1 MEEDFKVKAPELYEV
16 PDYTLPQFPPEN
28 PYERKGFA
36 FDPSEAN
43 REKFRKAIRVMRF
56 YKERDKSEIGRMGSV
71 LNALVSINKKYD
83 YIDPHEAYREFFGGD
98 IPLDQAESELESIYA
113 ATEGSEDALGEFQK
127 LDKARQ
133 DEIVREQSPNAKK
146 RMPVYDSMGLAI
158 ANPVRDNPDYD
169 PEKERADYE
178 AKLDKKNTWEG
189 YLRIRNAFS
198 PEIVRDAMRFKTAFD
213 SRSEAADA
221 YIDRFI
227 EKGNEYR
234 EAFISAVSLLSPELK
249 AGFWDRVKSR
259 VGDSYT
265 DTYQNII
272 DAFIAPKSEGRR
284 VYALAEEKG
293 FIDENGNLSKDPK
306 KISEL
311 QREYENDFG
320 LNNLGAGIAGNIFA
334 RKNTDVKKLF
344 DEGRRQFERRRD
356 YRLLRDLNR
365 NEFSYSDG
373 EWRTFEDALVNGE
386 YTLRSLLLGFGVG
399 FATKNPHAA
408 IASTSAMM
416 YATEAGDMYADLR
429 FNGKVKE
436 SDAANIAAT
445 YGAMATALEQLQVSR
460 FAGFFRKNAA
470 IPKSWRE
477 YINLGLKEGF
487 KEYALASADE
497 TAIEVAQSTAA
508 FAAKKWAVAN
518 ADATYEQRE
527 LWEEYLESSEN
538 AIKTM
543 PIITGGMYG
552 AGFPFRARAYMRKMG
567 ASVMSGIKAY
577 FRPSKVLENNTRAA
591 GTMAEGDK
599 YFNSLIEKLGQTPED
614 RGWLYSY
621 YSAKTDE
628 ERSGLLAERFSDESE
643 RDEAALILQEYEN
656 FDREATREFF
666 KSKAEIARKLKEDDQ
681 KLLNGDTTDISVLDE
696 TDENGRYVVL
706 ESAIDALGMRDNV
719 IFADTAEELAKASG
733 LSLEAAEEQ
742 MARGGAKG
750 FYESGSGNIVVIRRH
765 FSDGADAL
773 RTFAHEYGHR
783 IMAKIREG
791 DIGGYNRMCD
801 DVLSIVGGERMAREI
816 LPASYSE
823 AGSAQYLK
831 DARAVAEEVLMRAA
845 ERVATKKVLDARNR
859 GIWARFKRWFKGLFE
874 EKSLA
879 DIADENLAQIALD
892 VLQRERRFDVKLSGR
907 SPKTSRNWRAK
918 TPEIN
923 GAEVSGEWAIM
934 DAGKLVASTDEGYDD
949 RLQPRNR
956 ARQASKEQT
965 NEIALNLDPA
975 RLNDSETTDLG
986 APIVDARGM
995 VISGNGRTIAIRQA
1009 YDSERAERGDAYRE
1023 FVYNRAKELGID
1035 IPDGVKNPVLVRR
1048 VDNTGEMSMEEFAA
1062 RSNKSQ
1068 VAGMS
1073 VAEQAIADSRR
1084 ILEAG
1089 LLDIFFPDASGN
1101 VLAASNADFYNAF
1114 LNLVGGG
1121 EAYRNRDGSVRQN
1134 LSPRIRA
1141 AVLAAMLN
1149 PERRETVERLLDNP
1163 EGYNALINGLMQCA
1177 ANLAEL
1183 ANKPEYDLSGE
1194 LSQAVELFV
1203 ETRDKGQTVDEFA
1216 AQTDMFREAPSA
1228 ETMFLMRL
1236 FEENAKSSGGIS
1248 GVLRQYAAEC
1258 KKIDTTT
1265 QSLFGEENPTKLE
1278 KLEEAY
1284 RHYAADLSNEAGNGN
1299 LRWRDAGE
1307 PTAEEISEAQ
1317 KQYEEV
1323 KSKYMGTPLWMKAPN
1338 GKPTNLTEEQ
1348 WVRVRTPN
1356 FKKWFG
1362 DWEKEAWAKAAM
1374 DFLEKTAPVANL
1386 TGQEFQKDGV
1396 RLTDKVSAYFNSIGN
1411 VAHNE
1416 ELGDIV
1422 LDKDTVKAS
1431 MSHGIGRL
1439 KASAF
1444 MAVKDVIEKGFIFN
1458 RETNWKGRGYDTA
1471 VIVSPIK
1478 IGGEDYICEVVVKKN
1493 DKRNSFY
1500 LHEVEIK
1507 KTLEDMFKTTTEGA
1521 ISQASKLILGKHLA
1535 EVKGNVSKVV
1545 DENGEPLVVYH
1556 GTESDFYEFK
1566 HGKAIGSGDKFGYLG
1581 EAFYATNDENVA
1593 ETYGDRV
1600 IPIFLNLKNPYTVDD
1615 PAFTSPHSAGSFA
1628 KSLNVSTDKV
1638 SDLLKSQGYDGVIA
1652 KDEDMDYVEYAVYNS
1667 NQIKSATD
1675 NIGTYSE
1682 NPDIRWRE
1690 VSEPSPEE
1698 IAEANRQKAEVKAKW
1713 TNPDGSMKKGYMLAP
1728 NGKPSKLTEEQWLL
1742 VRTPNFK
1749 KWFGDWETLA
1759 IINEVENMPASVIK
1773 LHESLDKAGIKE
1785 AFKSF
1790 GEVENRRDGRV
1801 VVFPSASAGKIRR
1814 HKGFDSGTV
1823 IKNFKT
1829 LFETAIPAIS
1839 EEEVLKDGHKAHGNI
1854 DAVEHYVNKFS
1865 ANGNEYFIRFTV
1877 PVIRNNKGLDNIH
1890 SSAISEVSIYKNGD
1904 STLYPLNT
1912 AGSSSPS
1919 FIDRKLADFLNSVK
1933 PENVSKVVDEN
1944 GEPLVVYHG
1953 TRAKSRFNVFKGS
1966 EHFFSDNREVADGFL
1981 NGYDFVLEINEET
1994 YPMSRKD
2001 MEALADIIMGD
2012 SAEYD
2017 SLIGDW
2023 EAGELSYNGASEII
2037 SDITHNEYTVEA
2049 LKDFPLSIKA
2059 GGRIVEAFLNIRN
2072 PVEIDYEGKTWQAG
2086 KVMPEQD
2093 LSEHPNS
2100 DGLIGR
2106 NIREGGLLGELRNGE
2121 DFPLSTDYVVRD
2133 PNQIKSATEN
2143 AGTFNPGN
2151 PDIRWREVSE
2161 PIKQKFSSGNTS
2173 LRQIAAGFK
2182 KIDFKPGSTNFDLGG
2197 GKFDE
2202 GTKYLETKGVKNFVF
2217 DPVNRDSKTNKEAFE
2232 IVKNGGFDTTTC
2244 NNVLNVISEA
2254 NVRDNIILQAA
2265 KSLRP
2270 NGTAYFTVYEG
2281 DGSGKGRQSQ
2291 KDSWQEHR
2299 KTVDYLGEI
2308 KKHFG
2313 DVSLK
2318 NKVITARKPILL
2330 NEKALWFMDDS
2341 FENPVRWKDDA
2352 DISDISAK
2360 VKKIIDSISDKK
2372 NKHIE
2377 VLRKISDTEADFLL
2391 KKTGLDLKG
2400 YSHSIDNYSIL
2411 HILKKHGS
2419 EKELQRGQIPVTIKD
2434 IQNFPTIV
2442 SDYDDVKYA
2451 GKSKIGRDTIRFEKN
2466 IGDNLVLVFEEMRIG
2481 KKLLALSTMYIQKRK
2496 KLTSNANASS
2506 NTSETLSTSSDF
2518 QESANT
2524 PENQENNSRLKALLR
2539 QERSE
2544 NPDIRWKIDDPSPE
2558 RVEKLRAAR
2567 PVEIGENDYKGL
2579 YELNAKSAFGYVMK
2593 HLRGKKYT
2601 ISDTGE
2607 EVEIGQVGARKI
2619 TTHDRYNKDYLR
2631 TFAAIPQMIE
2641 NAVYLGEEPNE
2652 KGNSKYDKYRYYACG
2667 LKIGGRDYTAR
2678 LTIGER
2684 NGKWYYDQALTEMEK
2699 GDLIEQVPTQAS
2711 VLSARGSPN
2720 GFIDNRLI
2728 SLLQE
2733 NNSENSSR
2741 LRYLLRQDR
2750 RENPVIWASIVL
2762 AKQILLGRAITSA
2775 RLDRVLPPE
2784 RFDGTKREY
2793 AVNRA
2798 REIAERYRADKEK
2811 FGNDLNLGVQR
2822 AENDLYWTRDVV
2834 EEMYA
2839 SFRRDGEE
2847 YGIARQRLMEWLKER
2862 RRRDLETVKGLS
2874 SEELGIDVPA
2884 AIEDALEKEPERR
2897 KSGENTAEESGV
2909 ETFEASGEGID
2920 AEIESAR
2927 EKPAPSSIR
2936 DIIGKIRAGV
2946 TKAAKA
2952 RGMDEAARRRAYRNT
2967 LAEVLRE
2974 SAKRLTYGRERE
2986 AIMKKI
2992 SDLSA
2997 KGYSV
3002 IKIKDGE
3009 RAGQKIDNYT
3019 LRAEHIALR
3028 IFNRGVR
3035 DTKRE
3040 LSEKFEKIVSRKG
3053 KKPSRMERD
3062 DKRALAGAVQMRV
3075 YNIKRY
3081 SEMDAAELEAE
3092 YSATVDRLENVE
3104 KNFAEDA
3111 GKGEVRPDIEDIR
3124 AEVAN
3129 AVHDMKMFGN
3139 WRDKSRAQMAEGV
3152 EFLEKYIDEET
3163 EEQKARVEARKE
3175 ENARRRNL
3183 FIAALRQSKRN
3194 ANKDGELR
3202 KLFRGIVNNTLPF
3215 DSILSILGEA
3225 ATGKTYAEFKNLS
3238 NEIVSKVNRAAENVS
3253 NECFAKKEKLY
3264 AILRECY
3271 GEDQSTALRRLLKA
3285 DAKYER
3291 FSKNPETPNPM
3302 TLANVMQL
3310 YATALQTNY
3319 QRNIF
3324 EHRIRKS
3331 EEYEKIQKR
3340 IDEIELKFPGKES
3353 KSGAEW
3359 KIASE
3364 EIETLERERDAIIAN
3379 SVSDYIS
3386 ELEGVLTEADK
3397 NFVTAL
3403 RAEYA
3408 EALPALSAVSRRVI
3422 GLPIE
3427 QADELY
3433 MPVKVDYGGGLG
3445 EGTGGVPVVP
3455 KSLSP
3460 RVSHLRDF
3468 DETADPITLYLER
3481 VKENAQF
3488 KYFSELYIELR
3499 GIFADESLQKLI
3511 RERCGADVLKLL
3523 KESIADICTGE
3534 TKGFNLKAARQAS
3547 GLFAIAQL
3555 GWNLGSGVRQFLP
3568 GIFSWGAYIGTPAV
3582 LRNCASFFTPEGF
3595 RAALEIAHSET
3606 GRRRFAV
3613 GNMQIIEEM
3622 LEKPDQNRFW
3632 RLYKRYALIFNRSSD
3647 MLAIMFVGQGVYR
3660 SGVESYLKK
3669 GFSEAEAKRLAM
3681 SDMWQIA
3688 ERSQASGKIQ
3698 NMSAWQRRGGDL
3710 AKAIGMFSSPPQLMF
3725 AKATQDMR
3733 RAIALGIKTPE
3744 GRAAAW
3750 NAVKTL
3756 FTVSVLVEGSYAAST
3771 VLWNALLK
3779 GYFDDDDDEY
3789 ILKSM
3794 LTGPFGGL
3802 FLFGRLVDS
3811 LGTGYSPSAIPM
3823 EGLARPAQYTIELV
3837 KDIAVFDWD
3846 EAIKDLDK
3854 LASSAFSPWRD
3865 LRKILKDK
3873 KK

>member
-1 MEEDFKVKAPELYEV
+1 MEEDFKVKAPELYEA

-36 FDPSEAN
+36 FDPSDAN
-43 REKFRKAIRVMRF
+43 LEKFRNTIRAMRLI
-56 YKERDKSEIGRMGSV
+56 KERGGDENLRMGGV
-71 LNALVSINKKYD
+71 MNALVAINKKYD

-133 DEIVREQSPNAKK
+133 EEIVRGQSPNAKK
-146 RMPVYDSMGLAI
+146 RIPVYDSMGLAI

-169 PEKERADYE
+169 SEKERADYE

-234 EAFISAVSLLSPELK
+234 ESFISAVSLLSPELK

-284 VYALAEEKG
+284 VYALAEKKG
-293 FIDENGNLSKDPK
+293 LIDENGNLSKDPK

-311 QREYENDFG
+311 QREFENAFG

-344 DEGRRQFERRRD
+344 DEGRMEFERRRN

-518 ADATYEQRE
+518 ADATYEQCE
-527 LWEEYLESSEN
+527 LWEEYLESAES

-552 AGFPFRARAYMRKMG
+552 AGFPFRARAYMGKMG
-567 ASVMSGIKAY
+567 ASVMSGTKAY
-577 FRPSKVLENNTRAA
+577 FRPSKVLDNNTRAA
-591 GTMAEGDK
+591 ATMAEADK
-599 YFNSLIEKLGQTPED
+599 YFNSLIEKLGQAPED
-614 RGWLYSY
+614 REWLYSY

-643 RDEAALILQEYEN
+643 RDEATLILQEYEN

-719 IFADTAEELAKASG
+719 IFADTAEELAKVSG

-845 ERVATKKVLDARNR
+845 ERVATKKVLDAHNR

-892 VLQRERRFDVKLSGR
+892 VLQRERRFDVKLSER
-907 SPKTSRNWRAK
+907 SPNTSRNWRAK

-934 DAGKLVASTDEGYDD
+934 DAGKLLASTDEGYDD

-1009 YDSERAERGDAYRE
+1009 YGSERAERGDAYRE

-1163 EGYNALINGLMQCA
+1163 EGYNAMINGLMQSA

-1265 QSLFGEENPTKLE
+1265 QSLFGDENPTKLE

-1284 RHYAADLSNEAGNGN
+1284 RHYAADLSSEAGNGN
-1299 LRWRDAGE
+1299 LRWRDTGE
-1307 PTAEEISEAQ
+1307 PAAEEISEAQ

-1323 KSKYMGTPLWMKAPN
+1323 KSKYVGTPLWMKAPN
-1338 GKPTNLTEEQ
+1338 GKRTNLTEEQ

-1356 FKKWFG
+1356 FK
-1362 DWEKEAWAKAAM
+1362 
-1374 DFLEKTAPVANL
+1374 
-1386 TGQEFQKDGV
+1386 
-1396 RLTDKVSAYFNSIGN
+1396 R
-1411 VAHNE
+1411 
-1416 ELGDIV
+1416 
-1422 LDKDTVKAS
+1422 
-1431 MSHGIGRL
+1431 
-1439 KASAF
+1439 
-1444 MAVKDVIEKGFIFN
+1444 
-1458 RETNWKGRGYDTA
+1458 
-1471 VIVSPIK
+1471 
-1478 IGGEDYICEVVVKKN
+1478 
-1493 DKRNSFY
+1493 
-1500 LHEVEIK
+1500 
-1507 KTLEDMFKTTTEGA
+1507 
-1521 ISQASKLILGKHLA
+1521 
-1535 EVKGNVSKVV
+1535 
-1545 DENGEPLVVYH
+1545 
-1556 GTESDFYEFK
+1556 
-1566 HGKAIGSGDKFGYLG
+1566 
-1581 EAFYATNDENVA
+1581 
-1593 ETYGDRV
+1593 
-1600 IPIFLNLKNPYTVDD
+1600 
-1615 PAFTSPHSAGSFA
+1615 
-1628 KSLNVSTDKV
+1628 
-1638 SDLLKSQGYDGVIA
+1638 
-1652 KDEDMDYVEYAVYNS
+1652 
-1667 NQIKSATD
+1667 
-1675 NIGTYSE
+1675 
-1682 NPDIRWRE
+1682 
-1690 VSEPSPEE
+1690 
-1698 IAEANRQKAEVKAKW
+1698 
-1713 TNPDGSMKKGYMLAP
+1713 
-1728 NGKPSKLTEEQWLL
+1728 
-1742 VRTPNFK
+1742 
-1749 KWFGDWETLA
+1749 WFGDWETLA
-1759 IINEVENMPASVIK
+1759 VINEIKDMSAKPVK
-1773 LHESLDKAGIKE
+1773 LHEALDKAGIKE
-1785 AFKSF
+1785 AFKNF
-1790 GEVENRRDGRV
+1790 GEVANERDGRK

-1814 HKGFDSGTV
+1814 HKGFDSNTI
-1823 IKNFKT
+1823 IKHFKS
-1829 LFETAIPAIS
+1829 LFKASIPILS
-1839 EEEVLKDGHKAHGNI
+1839 EKEEIKEGHKAHGNI
-1854 DAVEHYVNKFS
+1854 ESVEHYVNKFS
-1865 ANGNEYFIRFTV
+1865 VNGSEYYIRFTV
-1877 PVIRNNKGLDNIH
+1877 PIIRNDRSAGNVH

-1919 FIDRKLADFLNSVK
+1919 FIDRKLSDFLNSVK

-1944 GEPLVVYHG
+1944 GEPVAVYHG
-1953 TRAKSRFNVFKGS
+1953 TPKFDRFSIFKKGS
-1966 EHFFSDNREVADGFL
+1966 GGYLGPAIYFTNLKTYAQKYENKWGEGGNLYDVFLSLRNPLVVKSINPAKEILKTIYGKDSIYDKRSQKQSYDTKILSSADIKKL
-1981 NGYDFVLEINEET
+1981 QSKGYDGVIWEYGGSKE
-1994 YPMSRKD
+1994 Y
-2001 MEALADIIMGD
+2001 AV
-2012 SAEYD
+2012 YD
-2017 SLIGDW
+2017 S
-2023 EAGELSYNGASEII
+2023 S
-2037 SDITHNEYTVEA
+2037 
-2049 LKDFPLSIKA
+2049 K
-2059 GGRIVEAFLNIRN
+2059 
-2072 PVEIDYEGKTWQAG
+2072 
-2086 KVMPEQD
+2086 
-2093 LSEHPNS
+2093 
-2100 DGLIGR
+2100 
-2106 NIREGGLLGELRNGE
+2106 
-2121 DFPLSTDYVVRD
+2121 
-2133 PNQIKSATEN
+2133 IKSATDN
-2143 AGTFNPGN
+2143 IGTYSEN
-2151 PDIRWREVSE
+2151 PDIRWRLDEGAAELDARHAGLYERYKGGDEAAYGEALELVADEARRKGYDVKVYHGTGADGFNVAKADASE
-2161 PIKQKFSSGNTS
+2161 AQNGEGAQAHGMGLYMAENKS
-2173 LRQIAAGFK
+2173 IAEAYQEDAPKEEIRTIG
-2182 KIDFKPGSTNFDLGG
+2182 GRTLEELGITPE
-2197 GKFDE
+2197 KFD
-2202 GTKYLETKGVKNFVF
+2202 GF
-2217 DPVNRDSKTNKEAFE
+2217 PVVGLVPT
-2232 IVKNGGFDTTTC
+2232 
-2244 NNVLNVISEA
+2244 L
-2254 NVRDNIILQAA
+2254 
-2265 KSLRP
+2265 
-2270 NGTAYFTVYEG
+2270 AYFGVEDTKREINE
-2281 DGSGKGRQSQ
+2281 R
-2291 KDSWQEHR
+2291 
-2299 KTVDYLGEI
+2299 I
-2308 KKHFG
+2308 KKQETRLKSSENAFAKTENDFG
-2313 DVSLK
+2313 KKLAQETIDNAK
-2318 NKVITARKPILL
+2318 QQITNDK
-2330 NEKALWFMDDS
+2330 KALSAIDKILS
-2341 FENPVRWKDDA
+2341 ILEENGL
-2352 DISDISAK
+2352 
-2360 VKKIIDSISDKK
+2360 SISDY
-2372 NKHIE
+2372 E
-2377 VLRKISDTEADFLL
+2377 YRISDGKLFDWFTNLKPGEVIDENKPLSEQPEILEKFKNAWIDMWAYVKRKRKGKRYWEWFNPDKLEKDGYRTAGSVFRKWSEEYGRKETTNLLL
-2391 KKTGLDLKG
+2391 KNGIRGITYDGRRDGRCFVSFEGGATVK
-2400 YSHSIDNYSIL
+2400 
-2411 HILKKHGS
+2411 
-2419 EKELQRGQIPVTIKD
+2419 LQDPFTFDDDGKLIPL
-2434 IQNFPTIV
+2434 
-2442 SDYDDVKYA
+2442 S
-2451 GKSKIGRDTIRFEKN
+2451 RRF
-2466 IGDNLVLVFEEMRIG
+2466 DRF
-2481 KKLLALSTMYIQKRK
+2481 
-2496 KLTSNANASS
+2496 
-2506 NTSETLSTSSDF
+2506 
-2518 QESANT
+2518 
-2524 PENQENNSRLKALLR
+2524 
-2539 QERSE
+2539 
-2544 NPDIRWKIDDPSPE
+2544 NPDMRWKIDDPSPE

-2579 YELNAKSAFGYVMK
+2579 YELNAKSAREYVLK
-2593 HLRGKKYT
+2593 KLRGKKYVNA
-2601 ISDTGE
+2601 DTGD
-2607 EVEIGQVGARKI
+2607 EVEIGQTGAKKI
-2619 TTHDRYNKDYLR
+2619 ASHDRYNKDYLR
-2631 TFAAIPQMIE
+2631 AFAAIPQMIE

-2652 KGNSKYDKYRYYACG
+2652 KGNGKYDKYRYYACG

-2678 LTIGER
+2678 LTIGESE
-2684 NGKWYYDQALTEMEK
+2684 GKWYYDQALTEMEK
-2699 GDLIEQVPTQAS
+2699 GDLIERLLK
-2711 VLSARGSPN
+2711 LSKPVRPLTGSPN

-2741 LRYLLRQDR
+2741 LRFLLRQER

-2793 AVNRA
+2793 AVSRA

-2847 YGIARQRLMEWLKER
+2847 YGIARQRLMEWLKEQ

-2897 KSGENTAEESGV
+2897 KPGESAAEESGE

-3062 DKRALAGAVQMRV
+3062 DKRPVAGAVQMRV

-3081 SEMDAAELEAE
+3081 FEMDAAELEAE
-3092 YSATVDRLENVE
+3092 YSATVDKLENVE

-3111 GKGEVRPDIEDIR
+3111 GKGEVRSDIEDIR

-3175 ENARRRNL
+3175 ENARRRNV

-3225 ATGKTYAEFKNLS
+3225 ATGKTYAEFKSLS

-3310 YATALQTNY
+3310 YATALQKNY
-3319 QRNIF
+3319 ERNIF
-3324 EHRIRKS
+3324 EHRARKS
-3331 EEYEKIQKR
+3331 EKEVTEYNKIQD
-3340 IDEIELKFPGKES
+3340 IIESINLNSTDEYSKGMLKQSRES
-3353 KSGAEW
+3353 
-3359 KIASE
+3359 
-3364 EIETLERERDAIIAN
+3364 LERKREAIVAR
-3379 SVSDYIS
+3379 SVSKYIS

-3794 LTGPFGGL
+3794 ITGPFGGL

-3823 EGLARPAQYTIELV
+3823 EGLARPAQYTIELT
-3837 KDIAVFDWD
+3837 KDVAVFDWD
-3846 EAIKDLDK
+3846 EALKDLDK

-3865 LRKILKDK
+3865 LRKILKDEK
-3873 KK
+3873 K

>member
-1 MEEDFKVKAPELYEV
+1 MEEDFKVKAPELYEA

-36 FDPSEAN
+36 FDPSDAN
-43 REKFRKAIRVMRF
+43 LEKFRNTIRAMRLI
-56 YKERDKSEIGRMGSV
+56 KERGGDENLRMGGV
-71 LNALVSINKKYD
+71 MNALVAINKKYD

-127 LDKARQ
+127 FDKARQ
-133 DEIVREQSPNAKK
+133 NEIVREQSPNAKK
-146 RMPVYDSMGLAI
+146 RMPAGAAAGYPEVPVYSPSGIPIILA
-158 ANPVRDNPDYD
+158 VDNPDYD

-293 FIDENGNLSKDPK
+293 LIDENGNLPEDPE

-311 QREYENDFG
+311 QREYENAFG
-320 LNNLGAGIAGNIFA
+320 LNNLGAETAGNIFA

-344 DEGRRQFERRRD
+344 DKGRREFERRRY

-399 FATKNPHAA
+399 FATKNPHSA
-408 IASTSAMM
+408 IAATSAMM

-436 SDAANIAAT
+436 NDAANIAAT

-577 FRPSKVLENNTRAA
+577 FRPSKVLENNTRAT
-591 GTMAEGDK
+591 GTMAEADK

-628 ERSGLLAERFSDESE
+628 ERSGILAERFSDESE

-765 FSDGADAL
+765 FSDGVDAL

-892 VLQRERRFDVKLSGR
+892 VLQRERRFDVKLSER

-1009 YDSERAERGDAYRE
+1009 YGSERAERGDAYRE
-1023 FVYNRAKELGID
+1023 FVYNRAKELGIE

-1089 LLDIFFPDASGN
+1089 LLDIFFPDAGGN

-1307 PTAEEISEAQ
+1307 PTAEEIAEVNRQ
-1317 KQYEEV
+1317 KADV
-1323 KSKYMGTPLWMKAPN
+1323 KAKWTNPDGSMKKGYHCAPN
-1338 GKPTNLTEEQ
+1338 GKPSKLTEEQ
-1348 WVRVRTPN
+1348 WLLVRTPN

-1396 RLTDKVSAYFNSIGN
+1396 KLTDKVPAYFKSIGN
-1411 VAHNE
+1411 VARND
-1416 ELGDIV
+1416 ELGDVV
-1422 LDKDTVKAS
+1422 LDLKSVEDSIA
-1431 MSHGIGRL
+1431 HGVGRL
-1439 KASAF
+1439 KSAAF
-1444 MAVKDVIEKGFIFN
+1444 MAVPDVIEKGFIFN
-1458 RETNWKGRGYDTA
+1458 REENWKERGWNTA
-1471 VIVSPIK
+1471 VIVAPIK
-1478 IGGEDYICEVVVKKN
+1478 LGEDDYVCEVVVKKV
-1493 DKRNSFY
+1493 RGQQRFY

-1507 KTLEDMFKTTTEGA
+1507 KTLDGVFKSVANNGNA
-1521 ISQASKLILGKHLA
+1521 SQVSKLILGKHLA

-1556 GTESDFYEFK
+1556 GTESDFFEFK
-1566 HGKAIGSGDKFGYLG
+1566 HGKAVGSGDKFGYLG
-1581 EAFYATNDENVA
+1581 EAFYATNDEDVA
-1593 ETYGDRV
+1593 QTYGDRV
-1600 IPIFLNLKNPYTVDD
+1600 IPIFLNLKNPYVVND

-1652 KDEDMDYVEYAVYNS
+1652 KDEDMDYIEYAAYNS

-1682 NPDIRWRE
+1682 NPDIRWRLDE
-1690 VSEPSPEE
+1690 GAAELDARHAGLYERYKGGDEAAYGEALELVADEARRKGYDVKVYHGTGADGFNVAKADASEAQNGEGAQAHGMGLYMAENKS
-1698 IAEANRQKAEVKAKW
+1698 IAEAYQEDAPKEEIRTIGGRTLEELGITPEKFDGFPVVGLVPTLAYFGVEDTKREINERIKKQETRLKSSENAFAKTENDFGKKLAQETIDNAKQQITNDKKALSAIDKILSILEENGLSISDYEYRISDGKLFDWFTNLKPGEVIDENKPLSEQPEILEKFKNAWIDMWAYVKRKRKGKRYW
-1713 TNPDGSMKKGYMLAP
+1713 EWFNPDKLEKDGYRTAGSVFRKWSEEYGRKETTNLLLK
-1728 NGKPSKLTEEQWLL
+1728 NGI
-1742 VRTPNFK
+1742 R
-1749 KWFGDWETLA
+1749 
-1759 IINEVENMPASVIK
+1759 
-1773 LHESLDKAGIKE
+1773 GITYD
-1785 AFKSF
+1785 
-1790 GEVENRRDGRV
+1790 GRRDGRCFV
-1801 VVFPSASAGKIRR
+1801 SFEGGATVKLQDPFT
-1814 HKGFDSGTV
+1814 FDD
-1823 IKNFKT
+1823 
-1829 LFETAIPAIS
+1829 E
-1839 EEEVLKDGHKAHGNI
+1839 GN
-1854 DAVEHYVNKFS
+1854 
-1865 ANGNEYFIRFTV
+1865 
-1877 PVIRNNKGLDNIH
+1877 
-1890 SSAISEVSIYKNGD
+1890 
-1904 STLYPLNT
+1904 
-1912 AGSSSPS
+1912 
-1919 FIDRKLADFLNSVK
+1919 
-1933 PENVSKVVDEN
+1933 
-1944 GEPLVVYHG
+1944 
-1953 TRAKSRFNVFKGS
+1953 
-1966 EHFFSDNREVADGFL
+1966 
-1981 NGYDFVLEINEET
+1981 
-1994 YPMSRKD
+1994 
-2001 MEALADIIMGD
+2001 
-2012 SAEYD
+2012 
-2017 SLIGDW
+2017 LI
-2023 EAGELSYNGASEII
+2023 
-2037 SDITHNEYTVEA
+2037 
-2049 LKDFPLSIKA
+2049 PLSE
-2059 GGRIVEAFLNIRN
+2059 RFDE
-2072 PVEIDYEGKTWQAG
+2072 T
-2086 KVMPEQD
+2086 
-2093 LSEHPNS
+2093 
-2100 DGLIGR
+2100 
-2106 NIREGGLLGELRNGE
+2106 
-2121 DFPLSTDYVVRD
+2121 
-2133 PNQIKSATEN
+2133 
-2143 AGTFNPGN
+2143 N
-2151 PDIRWREVSE
+2151 PD
-2161 PIKQKFSSGNTS
+2161 
-2173 LRQIAAGFK
+2173 
-2182 KIDFKPGSTNFDLGG
+2182 
-2197 GKFDE
+2197 
-2202 GTKYLETKGVKNFVF
+2202 
-2217 DPVNRDSKTNKEAFE
+2217 
-2232 IVKNGGFDTTTC
+2232 
-2244 NNVLNVISEA
+2244 
-2254 NVRDNIILQAA
+2254 
-2265 KSLRP
+2265 
-2270 NGTAYFTVYEG
+2270 
-2281 DGSGKGRQSQ
+2281 
-2291 KDSWQEHR
+2291 
-2299 KTVDYLGEI
+2299 
-2308 KKHFG
+2308 
-2313 DVSLK
+2313 
-2318 NKVITARKPILL
+2318 
-2330 NEKALWFMDDS
+2330 M
-2341 FENPVRWKDDA
+2341 
-2352 DISDISAK
+2352 
-2360 VKKIIDSISDKK
+2360 
-2372 NKHIE
+2372 
-2377 VLRKISDTEADFLL
+2377 
-2391 KKTGLDLKG
+2391 
-2400 YSHSIDNYSIL
+2400 
-2411 HILKKHGS
+2411 
-2419 EKELQRGQIPVTIKD
+2419 
-2434 IQNFPTIV
+2434 
-2442 SDYDDVKYA
+2442 
-2451 GKSKIGRDTIRFEKN
+2451 
-2466 IGDNLVLVFEEMRIG
+2466 
-2481 KKLLALSTMYIQKRK
+2481 
-2496 KLTSNANASS
+2496 
-2506 NTSETLSTSSDF
+2506 
-2518 QESANT
+2518 
-2524 PENQENNSRLKALLR
+2524 
-2539 QERSE
+2539 
-2544 NPDIRWKIDDPSPE
+2544 RWKIDDPSPE

-2579 YELNAKSAFGYVMK
+2579 YELNAKSAREYVLK
-2593 HLRGKKYT
+2593 KLRGRKYVNA
-2601 ISDTGE
+2601 DTGDE
-2607 EVEIGQVGARKI
+2607 IEVGRVGTKKI
-2619 TTHDRYNKDYLR
+2619 TSHGSRNKDYLR
-2631 TFAAIPQMIE
+2631 SFAAIPQMIE

-2652 KGNSKYDKYRYYACG
+2652 KGNGKYDKYRYYACG

-2699 GDLIEQVPTQAS
+2699 GDLIEQVSTQIS
-2711 VLSARGSPN
+2711 MLSARGSPN

-2784 RFDGTKREY
+2784 RFDGTKRGY

-2884 AIEDALEKEPERR
+2884 AIENALQEEPARKKKEDDSKNEPQDEELE
-2897 KSGENTAEESGV
+2897 SFAED
-2909 ETFEASGEGID
+2909 GID
-2920 AEIESAR
+2920 DEILGSK
-2927 EKPAPSSIR
+2927 EKLAPSSLR
-2936 DIIGKIRAGV
+2936 EIIDKIRIAV
-2946 TKAAKA
+2946 TKKIKA
-2952 RGMDEAARRRAYRNT
+2952 LGGDEQTRRRLYRNT
-2967 LAEVLRE
+2967 LAEVLKE
-2974 SAKRLTYGRERE
+2974 SANNLTYGRERE
-2986 AIMKKI
+2986 LIRQNIRGLGNLAYHDVNSLRARSIELKNKLDLVKNDSSLK
-2992 SDLSA
+2992 SDYIETYNNIQ
-2997 KGYSV
+2997 GIYFGTYSGRGGV
-3002 IKIKDGE
+3002 MNFFVKNYINV
-3009 RAGQKIDNYT
+3009 DNFNPSQIPDPYSIY
-3019 LRAEHIALR
+3019 AEHIALR

-3035 DTKRE
+3035 DTKKE
-3040 LSEKFEKIVSRKG
+3040 LTEKFEKIVSRKG

-3092 YSATVDRLENVE
+3092 YSATVDKLENVE

-3111 GKGEVRPDIEDIR
+3111 GKGEVRSDIEDIR

-3175 ENARRRNL
+3175 ENARRRNV

-3225 ATGKTYAEFKNLS
+3225 ATGKTYAEFKSLS

-3397 NFVTAL
+3397 NFVAAL

-3460 RVSHLRDF
+3460 RVSHLHDF

-3750 NAVKTL
+3750 NAAKTL

-3794 LTGPFGGL
+3794 ITGPFGGL

-3865 LRKILKDK
+3865 LRKILKDEK
-3873 KK
+3873 K

>member
-1 MEEDFKVKAPELYEV
+1 
-16 PDYTLPQFPPEN
+16 
-28 PYERKGFA
+28 
-36 FDPSEAN
+36 
-43 REKFRKAIRVMRF
+43 
-56 YKERDKSEIGRMGSV
+56 
-71 LNALVSINKKYD
+71 
-83 YIDPHEAYREFFGGD
+83 
-98 IPLDQAESELESIYA
+98 
-113 ATEGSEDALGEFQK
+113 
-127 LDKARQ
+127 
-133 DEIVREQSPNAKK
+133 
-146 RMPVYDSMGLAI
+146 
-158 ANPVRDNPDYD
+158 
-169 PEKERADYE
+169 
-178 AKLDKKNTWEG
+178 
-189 YLRIRNAFS
+189 
-198 PEIVRDAMRFKTAFD
+198 
-213 SRSEAADA
+213 
-221 YIDRFI
+221 
-227 EKGNEYR
+227 
-234 EAFISAVSLLSPELK
+234 
-249 AGFWDRVKSR
+249 
-259 VGDSYT
+259 
-265 DTYQNII
+265 
-272 DAFIAPKSEGRR
+272 
-284 VYALAEEKG
+284 
-293 FIDENGNLSKDPK
+293 
-306 KISEL
+306 
-311 QREYENDFG
+311 
-320 LNNLGAGIAGNIFA
+320 
-334 RKNTDVKKLF
+334 
-344 DEGRRQFERRRD
+344 
-356 YRLLRDLNR
+356 
-365 NEFSYSDG
+365 
-373 EWRTFEDALVNGE
+373 
-386 YTLRSLLLGFGVG
+386 
-399 FATKNPHAA
+399 
-408 IASTSAMM
+408 
-416 YATEAGDMYADLR
+416 
-429 FNGKVKE
+429 
-436 SDAANIAAT
+436 
-445 YGAMATALEQLQVSR
+445 
-460 FAGFFRKNAA
+460 
-470 IPKSWRE
+470 
-477 YINLGLKEGF
+477 
-487 KEYALASADE
+487 
-497 TAIEVAQSTAA
+497 
-508 FAAKKWAVAN
+508 
-518 ADATYEQRE
+518 
-527 LWEEYLESSEN
+527 
-538 AIKTM
+538 
-543 PIITGGMYG
+543 
-552 AGFPFRARAYMRKMG
+552 
-567 ASVMSGIKAY
+567 
-577 FRPSKVLENNTRAA
+577 
-591 GTMAEGDK
+591 
-599 YFNSLIEKLGQTPED
+599 
-614 RGWLYSY
+614 
-621 YSAKTDE
+621 
-628 ERSGLLAERFSDESE
+628 
-643 RDEAALILQEYEN
+643 
-656 FDREATREFF
+656 
-666 KSKAEIARKLKEDDQ
+666 
-681 KLLNGDTTDISVLDE
+681 
-696 TDENGRYVVL
+696 
-706 ESAIDALGMRDNV
+706 MRDNV

-859 GIWARFKRWFKGLFE
+859 GIWTRFKRWFKGLFE

-1009 YDSERAERGDAYRE
+1009 YGSERAERGDAYRE
-1023 FVYNRAKELGID
+1023 FVYNRAKELGIN

-1089 LLDIFFPDASGN
+1089 LLDIFFPDAGGN

-1163 EGYNALINGLMQCA
+1163 EGYNALINGLMQSA

-1265 QSLFGEENPTKLE
+1265 QSLFGDENPTKLE

-1299 LRWRDAGE
+1299 LRWRDTGE
-1307 PTAEEISEAQ
+1307 PAAEEISEAQ

-1323 KSKYMGTPLWMKAPN
+1323 KSKYVGTPLWMKAPN
-1338 GKPTNLTEEQ
+1338 GKRTNLTEEQ

-1356 FKKWFG
+1356 FK
-1362 DWEKEAWAKAAM
+1362 
-1374 DFLEKTAPVANL
+1374 
-1386 TGQEFQKDGV
+1386 
-1396 RLTDKVSAYFNSIGN
+1396 R
-1411 VAHNE
+1411 
-1416 ELGDIV
+1416 
-1422 LDKDTVKAS
+1422 
-1431 MSHGIGRL
+1431 
-1439 KASAF
+1439 
-1444 MAVKDVIEKGFIFN
+1444 
-1458 RETNWKGRGYDTA
+1458 
-1471 VIVSPIK
+1471 
-1478 IGGEDYICEVVVKKN
+1478 
-1493 DKRNSFY
+1493 
-1500 LHEVEIK
+1500 
-1507 KTLEDMFKTTTEGA
+1507 
-1521 ISQASKLILGKHLA
+1521 
-1535 EVKGNVSKVV
+1535 
-1545 DENGEPLVVYH
+1545 
-1556 GTESDFYEFK
+1556 
-1566 HGKAIGSGDKFGYLG
+1566 
-1581 EAFYATNDENVA
+1581 
-1593 ETYGDRV
+1593 
-1600 IPIFLNLKNPYTVDD
+1600 
-1615 PAFTSPHSAGSFA
+1615 
-1628 KSLNVSTDKV
+1628 
-1638 SDLLKSQGYDGVIA
+1638 
-1652 KDEDMDYVEYAVYNS
+1652 
-1667 NQIKSATD
+1667 
-1675 NIGTYSE
+1675 
-1682 NPDIRWRE
+1682 
-1690 VSEPSPEE
+1690 
-1698 IAEANRQKAEVKAKW
+1698 
-1713 TNPDGSMKKGYMLAP
+1713 
-1728 NGKPSKLTEEQWLL
+1728 
-1742 VRTPNFK
+1742 
-1749 KWFGDWETLA
+1749 WFGDWETLA
-1759 IINEVENMPASVIK
+1759 VINEIKDMSAKPVK
-1773 LHESLDKAGIKE
+1773 LHEALDKAGIKE
-1785 AFKSF
+1785 AFKNF
-1790 GEVENRRDGRV
+1790 GEVANERDGRK

-1814 HKGFDSGTV
+1814 HKGFDSNTI
-1823 IKNFKT
+1823 IKHFKS
-1829 LFETAIPAIS
+1829 LFKASIPILS
-1839 EEEVLKDGHKAHGNI
+1839 EKEEIKEGHKAHGNI
-1854 DAVEHYVNKFS
+1854 ESVEHYVNKFS
-1865 ANGNEYFIRFTV
+1865 VNGSEYYIRFTV
-1877 PVIRNNKGLDNIH
+1877 PIIRNDRSAGNVH

-1919 FIDRKLADFLNSVK
+1919 FIDRKLSDFLNSVK

-1944 GEPLVVYHG
+1944 GEPVAVYHGTPKFDRFSIFKKGSGGYLGPAIYFTNLKTYAQKYENKWGEGGNLYDVFLSLRNPLIVKSVNPAKEILKTIYGKDSVYDRRSQKQSYDTKILSSADIKKLQSKGYDGVIWEYGGSKEYAVYDSSKIKSAEDNIGTYSENPDIRWRDTGEPTAEEISEAQKQYEEVKSKYMGTPLWMKAPNGKRTNLTEEQWVRVRTPNFKRWVGDWEKEAWAKAAMDFLEKTAPVRELSGGEFQKDGVKLTEKVPAYFKSIGNVAHNDELGDVVLDLKGVEDSIAHGIGRLKSAAFMAVPDVIEKGFIFNREENWKERGWNTAVIVAPIKLGEDDYVCEVVVKKVRGQQRFYLHEVERKKTLDGVFKSVANNGNASQVSKLILGKHLAEVKGNVSKVVDENGEPKVVYHG
-1953 TRAKSRFNVFKGS
+1953 TDNTNPDYTRFTVFKHS
-1966 EHFFSDNREVADGFL
+1966 DPRVKKYVHFFSSSRDVAGSMGSYVYDVFLNIKNPLIIDAGGNSWGAIKDHTNGRVKFSDLTDEQKKKLCRIFDCTMKELESSYRADSEIDLVQAGVIKREERSTNEWAEYARV
-1981 NGYDFVLEINEET
+1981 NGYDGVIFKN
-1994 YPMSRKD
+1994 
-2001 MEALADIIMGD
+2001 
-2012 SAEYD
+2012 
-2017 SLIGDW
+2017 
-2023 EAGELSYNGASEII
+2023 
-2037 SDITHNEYTVEA
+2037 
-2049 LKDFPLSIKA
+2049 
-2059 GGRIVEAFLNIRN
+2059 
-2072 PVEIDYEGKTWQAG
+2072 
-2086 KVMPEQD
+2086 
-2093 LSEHPNS
+2093 
-2100 DGLIGR
+2100 
-2106 NIREGGLLGELRNGE
+2106 
-2121 DFPLSTDYVVRD
+2121 VRD
-2133 PNQIKSATEN
+2133 GAGYEAMSTRADVFASFNPNQIKSATDN
-2143 AGTFNPGN
+2143 IGTFNTNN
-2151 PDIRWREVSE
+2151 PDIRWR
-2161 PIKQKFSSGNTS
+2161 
-2173 LRQIAAGFK
+2173 L
-2182 KIDFKPGSTNFDLGG
+2182 
-2197 GKFDE
+2197 DE
-2202 GTKYLETKGVKNFVF
+2202 G
-2217 DPVNRDSKTNKEAFE
+2217 
-2232 IVKNGGFDTTTC
+2232 
-2244 NNVLNVISEA
+2244 
-2254 NVRDNIILQAA
+2254 AA
-2265 KSLRP
+2265 
-2270 NGTAYFTVYEG
+2270 
-2281 DGSGKGRQSQ
+2281 
-2291 KDSWQEHR
+2291 
-2299 KTVDYLGEI
+2299 
-2308 KKHFG
+2308 
-2313 DVSLK
+2313 
-2318 NKVITARKPILL
+2318 
-2330 NEKALWFMDDS
+2330 
-2341 FENPVRWKDDA
+2341 
-2352 DISDISAK
+2352 
-2360 VKKIIDSISDKK
+2360 
-2372 NKHIE
+2372 
-2377 VLRKISDTEADFLL
+2377 
-2391 KKTGLDLKG
+2391 
-2400 YSHSIDNYSIL
+2400 
-2411 HILKKHGS
+2411 
-2419 EKELQRGQIPVTIKD
+2419 
-2434 IQNFPTIV
+2434 
-2442 SDYDDVKYA
+2442 
-2451 GKSKIGRDTIRFEKN
+2451 
-2466 IGDNLVLVFEEMRIG
+2466 
-2481 KKLLALSTMYIQKRK
+2481 
-2496 KLTSNANASS
+2496 
-2506 NTSETLSTSSDF
+2506 
-2518 QESANT
+2518 
-2524 PENQENNSRLKALLR
+2524 
-2539 QERSE
+2539 
-2544 NPDIRWKIDDPSPE
+2544 E

-2741 LRYLLRQDR
+2741 LRFLLRQER
-2750 RENPVIWASIVL
+2750 SENPVIWASIVL

-2847 YGIARQRLMEWLKER
+2847 YGIARQRLMEWLKKQ

-2897 KSGENTAEESGV
+2897 KPGENAAEESGE

-3002 IKIKDGE
+3002 IKIKEGE
-3009 RAGQKIDNYT
+3009 RTGQKIDNYT

-3111 GKGEVRPDIEDIR
+3111 GKGEVRSDIEDIR

-3175 ENARRRNL
+3175 ENARRRNV

-3225 ATGKTYAEFKNLS
+3225 ATGKTYAEFKSLS

-3302 TLANVMQL
+3302 SLANVMQL

-3319 QRNIF
+3319 ERNIF
-3324 EHRIRKS
+3324 EHRARKS
-3331 EEYEKIQKR
+3331 EKEVTEYNKIQD
-3340 IDEIELKFPGKES
+3340 IIESINLNSTDEYSKGMLKQSRES
-3353 KSGAEW
+3353 
-3359 KIASE
+3359 
-3364 EIETLERERDAIIAN
+3364 LERKREAIVAR
-3379 SVSDYIS
+3379 SVSKYIS

-3397 NFVTAL
+3397 NFVAAL

-3555 GWNLGSGVRQFLP
+3555 GWNFGSGVRQFLP

-3660 SGVESYLKK
+3660 SGVASYLKK

-3794 LTGPFGGL
+3794 ITGPFGGL

-3865 LRKILKDK
+3865 LRKILKDEK
-3873 KK
+3873 K

>member
-1 MEEDFKVKAPELYEV
+1 MEEDFKVKAPELYEA

-43 REKFRKAIRVMRF
+43 REKFRKAIRLMRF

-71 LNALVSINKKYD
+71 MNALVAINKKYD

-146 RMPVYDSMGLAI
+146 RMPVYDSMGLPI

-234 EAFISAVSLLSPELK
+234 EAFISAVSLISPELK

-293 FIDENGNLSKDPK
+293 LIDENGNLPEDPK

-311 QREYENDFG
+311 QREYENAFG
-320 LNNLGAGIAGNIFA
+320 LNNLGAGTAGNIFA

-344 DEGRRQFERRRD
+344 DEGRREFERRRY

-552 AGFPFRARAYMRKMG
+552 AGFPFRARAYMRNMG
-567 ASVMSGIKAY
+567 ASPASGIKAY
-577 FRPSKVLENNTRAA
+577 FSPSKVLENNVRAA

-628 ERSGLLAERFSDESE
+628 ERSGLLAERFSDERE

-666 KSKAEIARKLKEDDQ
+666 KNKAEIARKLKEDDQ

-719 IFADTAEELAKASG
+719 IFADTAEELAKVSG

-892 VLQRERRFDVKLSGR
+892 VLQRERRFDVKLSER

-1265 QSLFGEENPTKLE
+1265 QSLFGDENPTKLE

-1299 LRWRDAGE
+1299 LRWRDTGE
-1307 PTAEEISEAQ
+1307 PAAEEISEAQ

-1323 KSKYMGTPLWMKAPN
+1323 KSKYVGTPLWMKAPN
-1338 GKPTNLTEEQ
+1338 GKRTNLTEEQ

-1356 FKKWFG
+1356 FKKWF
-1362 DWEKEAWAKAAM
+1362 
-1374 DFLEKTAPVANL
+1374 V
-1386 TGQEFQKDGV
+1386 
-1396 RLTDKVSAYFNSIGN
+1396 
-1411 VAHNE
+1411 
-1416 ELGDIV
+1416 
-1422 LDKDTVKAS
+1422 
-1431 MSHGIGRL
+1431 
-1439 KASAF
+1439 
-1444 MAVKDVIEKGFIFN
+1444 
-1458 RETNWKGRGYDTA
+1458 
-1471 VIVSPIK
+1471 
-1478 IGGEDYICEVVVKKN
+1478 
-1493 DKRNSFY
+1493 
-1500 LHEVEIK
+1500 
-1507 KTLEDMFKTTTEGA
+1507 
-1521 ISQASKLILGKHLA
+1521 
-1535 EVKGNVSKVV
+1535 
-1545 DENGEPLVVYH
+1545 
-1556 GTESDFYEFK
+1556 
-1566 HGKAIGSGDKFGYLG
+1566 
-1581 EAFYATNDENVA
+1581 
-1593 ETYGDRV
+1593 
-1600 IPIFLNLKNPYTVDD
+1600 
-1615 PAFTSPHSAGSFA
+1615 
-1628 KSLNVSTDKV
+1628 
-1638 SDLLKSQGYDGVIA
+1638 
-1652 KDEDMDYVEYAVYNS
+1652 
-1667 NQIKSATD
+1667 
-1675 NIGTYSE
+1675 
-1682 NPDIRWRE
+1682 
-1690 VSEPSPEE
+1690 
-1698 IAEANRQKAEVKAKW
+1698 
-1713 TNPDGSMKKGYMLAP
+1713 
-1728 NGKPSKLTEEQWLL
+1728 
-1742 VRTPNFK
+1742 
-1749 KWFGDWETLA
+1749 DWETLA
-1759 IINEVENMPASVIK
+1759 DFYPENEIFDIDEAYRFARENLQGKEFTSKDGYTASLGRSGIDKMNSGLARGKTAHNRLHALAFANIGK
-1773 LHESLDKAGIKE
+1773 LFGNSELLE
-1785 AFKSF
+1785 A
-1790 GEVENRRDGRV
+1790 EAPRDGDPNIKQYLKFYAPLFMDGEFHLIKITAKELVDDGNRLYSLEGLDIIGKSEYRGQ
-1801 VVFPSASAGKIRR
+1801 PRDSKENSISADYP
-1814 HKGFDSGTV
+1814 DSV
-1823 IKNFKT
+1823 KNF
-1829 LFETAIPAIS
+1829 
-1839 EEEVLKDGHKAHGNI
+1839 
-1854 DAVEHYVNKFS
+1854 
-1865 ANGNEYFIRFTV
+1865 
-1877 PVIRNNKGLDNIH
+1877 
-1890 SSAISEVSIYKNGD
+1890 
-1904 STLYPLNT
+1904 
-1912 AGSSSPS
+1912 
-1919 FIDRKLADFLNSVK
+1919 VK
-1933 PENVSKVVDEN
+1933 KIQEIKENVSKVVDEN

-1953 TRAKSRFNVFKGS
+1953 TDNTNPDYTKFTVFKHS
-1966 EHFFSDNREVADGFL
+1966 DLRVKKYIHFFSSSRDVAGSMGSYVYDVFLNIKKPLIIDSGGNSWGAIKDHRDGKVKFFDLTDAQKKKLCKAFECTMKELESSYRADSEIDLVQAGVIKREERSTNEWAEYARV
-1981 NGYDFVLEINEET
+1981 NGYDGVIFKN
-1994 YPMSRKD
+1994 
-2001 MEALADIIMGD
+2001 
-2012 SAEYD
+2012 
-2017 SLIGDW
+2017 
-2023 EAGELSYNGASEII
+2023 
-2037 SDITHNEYTVEA
+2037 
-2049 LKDFPLSIKA
+2049 
-2059 GGRIVEAFLNIRN
+2059 
-2072 PVEIDYEGKTWQAG
+2072 
-2086 KVMPEQD
+2086 
-2093 LSEHPNS
+2093 
-2100 DGLIGR
+2100 
-2106 NIREGGLLGELRNGE
+2106 
-2121 DFPLSTDYVVRD
+2121 VRD
-2133 PNQIKSATEN
+2133 GAGYEAMSTRADVFASFNSNQIKSATDN
-2143 AGTFNPGN
+2143 IGTFNTNN
-2151 PDIRWREVSE
+2151 PDIRWRLDEGAAELDARHAELYERYKGGDEAAYGEALELVADEARRNGYDVKVYHGTGANGFNVANATSKYE
-2161 PIKQKFSSGNTS
+2161 ANGEGAQAHGRGLYMAADRDTAIGYRGRANKTPVVKLGGKTIDYKEMGFSSLDELIDEVYE
-2173 LRQIAAGFK
+2173 LRENNPLGDTPKSILNSFSQKLDYWRAESEKARKEIALGKGYGAENLKEAQEQIAYIEEDAKKLQKWAKVFGEGQTIKDLKVVNGF
-2182 KIDFKPGSTNFDLGG
+2182 GR
-2197 GKFDE
+2197 
-2202 GTKYLETKGVKNFVF
+2202 VF
-2217 DPVNRDSKTNKEAFE
+2217 DWLHNMKPDELLDEQLPFSKQNAE
-2232 IVKNGGFDTTTC
+2232 
-2244 NNVLNVISEA
+2244 
-2254 NVRDNIILQAA
+2254 
-2265 KSLRP
+2265 
-2270 NGTAYFTVYEG
+2270 
-2281 DGSGKGRQSQ
+2281 
-2291 KDSWQEHR
+2291 
-2299 KTVDYLGEI
+2299 
-2308 KKHFG
+2308 
-2313 DVSLK
+2313 
-2318 NKVITARKPILL
+2318 
-2330 NEKALWFMDDS
+2330 
-2341 FENPVRWKDDA
+2341 
-2352 DISDISAK
+2352 
-2360 VKKIIDSISDKK
+2360 VKKK
-2372 NKHIE
+2372 
-2377 VLRKISDTEADFLL
+2377 LRKLFKDNGKDLAELM
-2391 KKTGLDLKG
+2391 KTGYVSGNPTGGQIYAEVQSVLA
-2400 YSHSIDNYSIL
+2400 
-2411 HILKKHGS
+2411 HGS
-2419 EKELQRGQIPVTIKD
+2419 EAE
-2434 IQNFPTIV
+2434 
-2442 SDYDDVKYA
+2442 A
-2451 GKSKIGRDTIRFEKN
+2451 
-2466 IGDNLVLVFEEMRIG
+2466 
-2481 KKLLALSTMYIQKRK
+2481 
-2496 KLTSNANASS
+2496 
-2506 NTSETLSTSSDF
+2506 
-2518 QESANT
+2518 
-2524 PENQENNSRLKALLR
+2524 SRLLSKHGIRGITYDGR
-2539 QERSE
+2539 QDGRAFVSFEGGATVKLQDPFTFDDEGNLIPLSERFDE
-2544 NPDIRWKIDDPSPE
+2544 TNPDMRWKIDDPSPE

-2847 YGIARQRLMEWLKER
+2847 YGIARQRLMEWLKKQ

-2897 KSGENTAEESGV
+2897 KPGENAAEESGE

-3092 YSATVDRLENVE
+3092 YSATADRLENVE

-3111 GKGEVRPDIEDIR
+3111 GKGEVRSDIEDIR

-3175 ENARRRNL
+3175 ENARKRNV

-3225 ATGKTYAEFKNLS
+3225 ATGKTYAEFKSLS

-3364 EIETLERERDAIIAN
+3364 KIETLERERDAIIAK
-3379 SVSDYIS
+3379 SISGYIS

-3397 NFVTAL
+3397 KFVAAL

-3555 GWNLGSGVRQFLP
+3555 GWNFGSGVRQFLP

-3794 LTGPFGGL
+3794 ITGPFGGL

-3865 LRKILKDK
+3865 LRKILKDEK
-3873 KK
+3873 K

>member
-1 MEEDFKVKAPELYEV
+1 MEEDFKVKAPELYEA

-36 FDPSEAN
+36 FDPSDAN
-43 REKFRKAIRVMRF
+43 LEKFRNTIRAMRLI
-56 YKERDKSEIGRMGSV
+56 KERGGDENLRMGGV

-133 DEIVREQSPNAKK
+133 NEIVREQSPNAKK
-146 RMPVYDSMGLAI
+146 RMPVYDSMGLPI

-293 FIDENGNLSKDPK
+293 LIDENGNLSEDPE

-311 QREYENDFG
+311 QREYENAFG
-320 LNNLGAGIAGNIFA
+320 LNNLGAETAGNIFA

-344 DEGRRQFERRRD
+344 DEGRREFERRRN

-460 FAGFFRKNAA
+460 FAGFFRKNAT

-552 AGFPFRARAYMRKMG
+552 AGFPFRARAYMRNMG
-567 ASVMSGIKAY
+567 ASPASGIKAY
-577 FRPSKVLENNTRAA
+577 FSPSKVLENNVRAA

-628 ERSGLLAERFSDESE
+628 ERSGLLAERFSDERE
-643 RDEAALILQEYEN
+643 RDEATLILQEYEN

-742 MARGGAKG
+742 MARGGVKG

-1009 YDSERAERGDAYRE
+1009 YGSERAERGDAYRE
-1023 FVYNRAKELGID
+1023 FVYNRAKELGIEM
-1035 IPDGVKNPVLVRR
+1035 PDGVKNPVLVRR

-1163 EGYNALINGLMQCA
+1163 EGYNAMINGLMQSA

-1236 FEENAKSSGGIS
+1236 FEENAKSSSGIS

-1265 QSLFGEENPTKLE
+1265 QSLFGDENPTKLE

-1299 LRWRDAGE
+1299 LRWRDTGE
-1307 PTAEEISEAQ
+1307 PAAEEISEAQ

-1374 DFLEKTAPVANL
+1374 DFLERTAPVANL
-1386 TGQEFQKDGV
+1386 TGHEFQKDGV
-1396 RLTDKVSAYFNSIGN
+1396 KLTDKVPAYFKSIGN
-1411 VAHNE
+1411 VARND
-1416 ELGDIV
+1416 ELGDVV
-1422 LDKDTVKAS
+1422 LDLKGVEDSIA
-1431 MSHGIGRL
+1431 HGVGRL
-1439 KASAF
+1439 KSAAF
-1444 MAVKDVIEKGFIFN
+1444 MAVPDVIEKGFIFN
-1458 RETNWKGRGYDTA
+1458 REENWKERGWNTA
-1471 VIVSPIK
+1471 VIVAPVK
-1478 IGGEDYICEVVVKKN
+1478 IGEEDYVCEVVVKKV
-1493 DKRNSFY
+1493 RGQQRFY

-1507 KTLEDMFKTTTEGA
+1507 KTLDGVFKSVANSGNA
-1521 ISQASKLILGKHLA
+1521 SQVSKLIIGKHLA

-1556 GTESDFYEFK
+1556 GTESDFFEFK
-1566 HGKAIGSGDKFGYLG
+1566 HGKAVGSGDKFGYLG
-1581 EAFYATNDENVA
+1581 EAFYATNDEDVA
-1593 ETYGDRV
+1593 QTYGDRV
-1600 IPIFLNLKNPYTVDD
+1600 IPIFLNLKNPYVVND

-1652 KDEDMDYVEYAVYNS
+1652 KDEDMDYIEYAAYKS

-1682 NPDIRWRE
+1682 
-1690 VSEPSPEE
+1690 
-1698 IAEANRQKAEVKAKW
+1698 
-1713 TNPDGSMKKGYMLAP
+1713 
-1728 NGKPSKLTEEQWLL
+1728 
-1742 VRTPNFK
+1742 
-1749 KWFGDWETLA
+1749 
-1759 IINEVENMPASVIK
+1759 
-1773 LHESLDKAGIKE
+1773 
-1785 AFKSF
+1785 
-1790 GEVENRRDGRV
+1790 
-1801 VVFPSASAGKIRR
+1801 
-1814 HKGFDSGTV
+1814 
-1823 IKNFKT
+1823 
-1829 LFETAIPAIS
+1829 
-1839 EEEVLKDGHKAHGNI
+1839 
-1854 DAVEHYVNKFS
+1854 
-1865 ANGNEYFIRFTV
+1865 
-1877 PVIRNNKGLDNIH
+1877 
-1890 SSAISEVSIYKNGD
+1890 
-1904 STLYPLNT
+1904 
-1912 AGSSSPS
+1912 
-1919 FIDRKLADFLNSVK
+1919 
-1933 PENVSKVVDEN
+1933 
-1944 GEPLVVYHG
+1944 
-1953 TRAKSRFNVFKGS
+1953 
-1966 EHFFSDNREVADGFL
+1966 
-1981 NGYDFVLEINEET
+1981 
-1994 YPMSRKD
+1994 
-2001 MEALADIIMGD
+2001 
-2012 SAEYD
+2012 
-2017 SLIGDW
+2017 
-2023 EAGELSYNGASEII
+2023 
-2037 SDITHNEYTVEA
+2037 
-2049 LKDFPLSIKA
+2049 
-2059 GGRIVEAFLNIRN
+2059 
-2072 PVEIDYEGKTWQAG
+2072 
-2086 KVMPEQD
+2086 
-2093 LSEHPNS
+2093 
-2100 DGLIGR
+2100 
-2106 NIREGGLLGELRNGE
+2106 
-2121 DFPLSTDYVVRD
+2121 
-2133 PNQIKSATEN
+2133 
-2143 AGTFNPGN
+2143 N

-2330 NEKALWFMDDS
+2330 NEKASWFMDDS

-2544 NPDIRWKIDDPSPE
+2544 NPDIRWRLDEGAAELDARHAELYERYKGGDEAAYGEALELVADEARRNGYDVKVYHGTGADGFNVAKADASEAHYGEGAQAHGPGLYMAANRDTAEAYKYNAPVQEFRTIGGKTFEEIGISPKELNYPVFGLVDFLHSNGVDKAKEIINTRIESQTKRLKSAEKHLPKSKDGFDRDLAWETIKSARREISNDRITLDVIDKILSKLKESGLSISDYEYKISEGRVFDWFHNMKPDELLDEQNPNSVEKSAVGEKYKKAWFEDILPILRREYGYDGEELDSVKRMLSFHNSAKTIARNGSTILGADRFREIMLKHGIRGITYDGRQDGRCFVSFEGGATVKLQDPFTFDDDGKLIPLSRRFDRFNPDMRWKIDDPSPE

-2579 YELNAKSAFGYVMK
+2579 YELNAKSAREYVLK
-2593 HLRGKKYT
+2593 KLRGRKYVNA
-2601 ISDTGE
+2601 DTGDE
-2607 EVEIGQVGARKI
+2607 IEIGQVGARKI

-2652 KGNSKYDKYRYYACG
+2652 KGNSKYDKYRYYVCG

-2699 GDLIEQVPTQAS
+2699 GDLIEQVPTQSS

-2741 LRYLLRQDR
+2741 LRFLLRQDR

-2847 YGIARQRLMEWLKER
+2847 YGIARQRLMEWLKKQ

-2897 KSGENTAEESGV
+2897 KPGENAAEESGE

-3111 GKGEVRPDIEDIR
+3111 GKGEVRLDIEDIR

-3175 ENARRRNL
+3175 ENARRRNV

-3225 ATGKTYAEFKNLS
+3225 ATGKTYAEFKSLS

-3264 AILRECY
+3264 AILRESY

-3302 TLANVMQL
+3302 TLSNVMQL

-3555 GWNLGSGVRQFLP
+3555 GWNFGSGVRQFLP

-3794 LTGPFGGL
+3794 ITGPFGGL

-3865 LRKILKDK
+3865 LRKILKDEK
-3873 KK
+3873 K

>member
-1 MEEDFKVKAPELYEV
+1 MEEDFKVKAPELYEA

-36 FDPSEAN
+36 FDPSDAN
-43 REKFRKAIRVMRF
+43 LGKFRNTIRAMRLI
-56 YKERDKSEIGRMGSV
+56 KERGGDENLRMGGV
-71 LNALVSINKKYD
+71 LNALVAINKKYD

-133 DEIVREQSPNAKK
+133 DEIVRGQSPNVKK

-178 AKLDKKNTWEG
+178 AKLAKKNTWEG

-293 FIDENGNLSKDPK
+293 LIDENGNLSKDPE

-311 QREYENDFG
+311 QREYENAFG

-344 DEGRRQFERRRD
+344 DEGRRQLERRRN
-356 YRLLRDLNR
+356 YRLLRDVNR

-373 EWRTFEDALVNGE
+373 EWRTLEDALVNGE

-408 IASTSAMM
+408 IASISAMM

-460 FAGFFRKNAA
+460 FAGFFRKSAA

-487 KEYALASADE
+487 KEYALASVDE

-552 AGFPFRARAYMRKMG
+552 AGFPFRARAYMRNMG
-567 ASVMSGIKAY
+567 ASPASGIKAY
-577 FRPSKVLENNTRAA
+577 FSPSKVLENNVRAA
-591 GTMAEGDK
+591 GTMAEADK

-643 RDEAALILQEYEN
+643 RDEATLILQEYEN

-681 KLLNGDTTDISVLDE
+681 KLLNEDTTDISVLDE

-1062 RSNKSQ
+1062 RLNKSQ

-1163 EGYNALINGLMQCA
+1163 EGYNAMINGLMQSA

-1265 QSLFGEENPTKLE
+1265 QSLFGDENPTKLE

-1299 LRWRDAGE
+1299 LRWRDTGE
-1307 PTAEEISEAQ
+1307 PAAEEISEAQ

-1323 KSKYMGTPLWMKAPN
+1323 KSKYVGTPLWMKAPN
-1338 GKPTNLTEEQ
+1338 GKRTNLTEEQ

-1356 FKKWFG
+1356 FKRWFG

-1374 DFLEKTAPVANL
+1374 DFLERTAPVANL

-1416 ELGDIV
+1416 ELGDVI
-1422 LDKDTVKAS
+1422 LNLEGIKDSIA
-1431 MSHGIGRL
+1431 HGIGRL

-1444 MAVKDVIEKGFIFN
+1444 MAVKDVIENGFIFN
-1458 RETNWKGRGYDTA
+1458 RETNWKNRNYDSA
-1471 VIVSPIK
+1471 VIVAPIS
-1478 IGGEDYICEVVVKKN
+1478 INNTDYICEAVITRRPN
-1493 DKRNSFY
+1493 ENRFY

-1507 KTLEDMFKTTTEGA
+1507 ETLEKAFKTPTEGRA
-1521 ISQASKLILGKHLA
+1521 SQASKLIIGKHIA

-1545 DENGEPLVVYH
+1545 DENGEPMVVYH
-1556 GTESDFYEFK
+1556 GSTAMFNEFRSKFIGHSTGTADGRGFYFTTDKSYAEGFKSKDGRVIEAFLNIRDLLDYKKKTITKAALKKIIKEIDRAEFEADGEHYFISNFGNYYDEGIDKVIDEATESNYDFCDTDVEIFNVLITS
-1566 HGKAIGSGDKFGYLG
+1566 GADFDLTAKAIKNVTGKDG
-1581 EAFYATNDENVA
+1581 EIVPKDNNTTHF
-1593 ETYGDRV
+1593 
-1600 IPIFLNLKNPYTVDD
+1600 IIF
-1615 PAFTSPHSAGSFA
+1615 
-1628 KSLNVSTDKV
+1628 
-1638 SDLLKSQGYDGVIA
+1638 
-1652 KDEDMDYVEYAVYNS
+1652 NS
-1667 NQIKSATD
+1667 NQAKSATD
-1675 NIGTYSE
+1675 NIGTF
-1682 NPDIRWRE
+1682 N
-1690 VSEPSPEE
+1690 
-1698 IAEANRQKAEVKAKW
+1698 
-1713 TNPDGSMKKGYMLAP
+1713 TN
-1728 NGKPSKLTEEQWLL
+1728 
-1742 VRTPNFK
+1742 
-1749 KWFGDWETLA
+1749 
-1759 IINEVENMPASVIK
+1759 
-1773 LHESLDKAGIKE
+1773 
-1785 AFKSF
+1785 
-1790 GEVENRRDGRV
+1790 
-1801 VVFPSASAGKIRR
+1801 
-1814 HKGFDSGTV
+1814 
-1823 IKNFKT
+1823 
-1829 LFETAIPAIS
+1829 
-1839 EEEVLKDGHKAHGNI
+1839 
-1854 DAVEHYVNKFS
+1854 
-1865 ANGNEYFIRFTV
+1865 
-1877 PVIRNNKGLDNIH
+1877 
-1890 SSAISEVSIYKNGD
+1890 
-1904 STLYPLNT
+1904 
-1912 AGSSSPS
+1912 
-1919 FIDRKLADFLNSVK
+1919 NS
-1933 PENVSKVVDEN
+1933 
-1944 GEPLVVYHG
+1944 
-1953 TRAKSRFNVFKGS
+1953 
-1966 EHFFSDNREVADGFL
+1966 
-1981 NGYDFVLEINEET
+1981 
-1994 YPMSRKD
+1994 
-2001 MEALADIIMGD
+2001 
-2012 SAEYD
+2012 
-2017 SLIGDW
+2017 
-2023 EAGELSYNGASEII
+2023 
-2037 SDITHNEYTVEA
+2037 
-2049 LKDFPLSIKA
+2049 
-2059 GGRIVEAFLNIRN
+2059 
-2072 PVEIDYEGKTWQAG
+2072 
-2086 KVMPEQD
+2086 
-2093 LSEHPNS
+2093 
-2100 DGLIGR
+2100 
-2106 NIREGGLLGELRNGE
+2106 
-2121 DFPLSTDYVVRD
+2121 
-2133 PNQIKSATEN
+2133 
-2143 AGTFNPGN
+2143 
-2151 PDIRWREVSE
+2151 DIRWREVSE

-2544 NPDIRWKIDDPSPE
+2544 NP
-2558 RVEKLRAAR
+2558 
-2567 PVEIGENDYKGL
+2567 
-2579 YELNAKSAFGYVMK
+2579 
-2593 HLRGKKYT
+2593 
-2601 ISDTGE
+2601 
-2607 EVEIGQVGARKI
+2607 
-2619 TTHDRYNKDYLR
+2619 
-2631 TFAAIPQMIE
+2631 
-2641 NAVYLGEEPNE
+2641 
-2652 KGNSKYDKYRYYACG
+2652 
-2667 LKIGGRDYTAR
+2667 
-2678 LTIGER
+2678 
-2684 NGKWYYDQALTEMEK
+2684 
-2699 GDLIEQVPTQAS
+2699 
-2711 VLSARGSPN
+2711 
-2720 GFIDNRLI
+2720 
-2728 SLLQE
+2728 
-2733 NNSENSSR
+2733 
-2741 LRYLLRQDR
+2741 
-2750 RENPVIWASIVL
+2750 VIWASIVL

-2793 AVNRA
+2793 AVSRA

-2847 YGIARQRLMEWLKER
+2847 YGIARQRLMEWLKKQ

-2884 AIEDALEKEPERR
+2884 AIEDALEKKPERR
-2897 KSGENTAEESGV
+2897 KPGENAAEESGE

-3053 KKPSRMERD
+3053 KKPSRMMRD

-3092 YSATVDRLENVE
+3092 YSATVDKLENVE

-3111 GKGEVRPDIEDIR
+3111 GKGEVRSDIEDIR

-3175 ENARRRNL
+3175 ENARRRNV

-3225 ATGKTYAEFKNLS
+3225 ATGKTYAEFKSLS

-3264 AILRECY
+3264 AMLRECY

-3397 NFVTAL
+3397 NFVAAL

-3499 GIFADESLQKLI
+3499 GIFADESLQKLV

-3555 GWNLGSGVRQFLP
+3555 GWNFGSGVRQFLP

-3794 LTGPFGGL
+3794 ITGPFGGL

-3811 LGTGYSPSAIPM
+3811 LGTGHSPSAIPM

-3865 LRKILKDK
+3865 LRKILKDEK
-3873 KK
+3873 K

>member
-1 MEEDFKVKAPELYEV
+1 MEEDFKVKAPELYEA

-36 FDPSEAN
+36 FDPSDAN
-43 REKFRKAIRVMRF
+43 LEKFRNTIRAMRLI
-56 YKERDKSEIGRMGSV
+56 KERGGDENLRMGGV

-133 DEIVREQSPNAKK
+133 NEIVREQSPNAKK
-146 RMPVYDSMGLAI
+146 RMPAGAAAGYPEVPVYSPSGIPIIVA
-158 ANPVRDNPDYD
+158 VDNPDYD

-293 FIDENGNLSKDPK
+293 LIDENGNLSEDPE
-306 KISEL
+306 KILEL
-311 QREYENDFG
+311 QREYEIDFG
-320 LNNLGAGIAGNIFA
+320 LHNLVAETAGNIFA

-344 DEGRRQFERRRD
+344 DKGRREFERRRY

-399 FATKNPHAA
+399 FATKNPHSA
-408 IASTSAMM
+408 IAATSAMM

-436 SDAANIAAT
+436 NDAANIAAT

-460 FAGFFRKNAA
+460 FAGFFRKSAA

-577 FRPSKVLENNTRAA
+577 FRPSKVLENNTRAT
-591 GTMAEGDK
+591 GTMAEADK

-628 ERSGLLAERFSDESE
+628 ERSGLLAERFSDERE
-643 RDEAALILQEYEN
+643 RDEATLILQEYEN

-719 IFADTAEELAKASG
+719 IFADTAEELAKVSG

-859 GIWARFKRWFKGLFE
+859 GIWTRFKRWFKGLFE

-918 TPEIN
+918 TPEIS

-1009 YDSERAERGDAYRE
+1009 YGSERAERGDAYRE

-1048 VDNTGEMSMEEFAA
+1048 VGNTGEMSMEEFAA

-1163 EGYNALINGLMQCA
+1163 EGYNALINGLMQSA

-1265 QSLFGEENPTKLE
+1265 QSLFGDENPTKLE

-1299 LRWRDAGE
+1299 LRWRDTGE
-1307 PTAEEISEAQ
+1307 PAAEEISEAQ

-1338 GKPTNLTEEQ
+1338 GKRTNLTEEQ

-1362 DWEKEAWAKAAM
+1362 DWET
-1374 DFLEKTAPVANL
+1374 L
-1386 TGQEFQKDGV
+1386 
-1396 RLTDKVSAYFNSIGN
+1396 
-1411 VAHNE
+1411 
-1416 ELGDIV
+1416 
-1422 LDKDTVKAS
+1422 
-1431 MSHGIGRL
+1431 
-1439 KASAF
+1439 
-1444 MAVKDVIEKGFIFN
+1444 
-1458 RETNWKGRGYDTA
+1458 A
-1471 VIVSPIK
+1471 VI
-1478 IGGEDYICEVVVKKN
+1478 N
-1493 DKRNSFY
+1493 
-1500 LHEVEIK
+1500 EIK
-1507 KTLEDMFKTTTEGA
+1507 DM
-1521 ISQASKLILGKHLA
+1521 
-1535 EVKGNVSKVV
+1535 
-1545 DENGEPLVVYH
+1545 
-1556 GTESDFYEFK
+1556 
-1566 HGKAIGSGDKFGYLG
+1566 
-1581 EAFYATNDENVA
+1581 
-1593 ETYGDRV
+1593 
-1600 IPIFLNLKNPYTVDD
+1600 
-1615 PAFTSPHSAGSFA
+1615 SA
-1628 KSLNVSTDKV
+1628 
-1638 SDLLKSQGYDGVIA
+1638 
-1652 KDEDMDYVEYAVYNS
+1652 
-1667 NQIKSATD
+1667 
-1675 NIGTYSE
+1675 
-1682 NPDIRWRE
+1682 
-1690 VSEPSPEE
+1690 
-1698 IAEANRQKAEVKAKW
+1698 
-1713 TNPDGSMKKGYMLAP
+1713 
-1728 NGKPSKLTEEQWLL
+1728 KP
-1742 VRTPNFK
+1742 V
-1749 KWFGDWETLA
+1749 
-1759 IINEVENMPASVIK
+1759 K
-1773 LHESLDKAGIKE
+1773 LHEALDKAGIKE
-1785 AFKSF
+1785 AFKNF
-1790 GEVENRRDGRV
+1790 GEVANERDGRK

-1814 HKGFDSGTV
+1814 HKGFDSNTI
-1823 IKNFKT
+1823 IKHFKS
-1829 LFETAIPAIS
+1829 LFKASIPILS
-1839 EEEVLKDGHKAHGNI
+1839 EKEEIKEGHKAHGNI
-1854 DAVEHYVNKFS
+1854 ESVEHYVNKFS
-1865 ANGNEYFIRFTV
+1865 VNGSEYYIRFTV
-1877 PVIRNNKGLDNIH
+1877 PIIRNDRSAGNVH

-1919 FIDRKLADFLNSVK
+1919 FIDRKLSDFLNSVK

-1944 GEPLVVYHG
+1944 GEPVAVYHG
-1953 TRAKSRFNVFKGS
+1953 TPKFDRFSIFKKGS
-1966 EHFFSDNREVADGFL
+1966 GGYLGPAIYFTNLKTYAQKYENKWGDGGNLYDVFISLKRPLIVKSVNPAKEILKTIYGKDSVYDRRSQKQSYDTKILSSADIKKL
-1981 NGYDFVLEINEET
+1981 QSKGYDGVIWEYGGSKE
-1994 YPMSRKD
+1994 Y
-2001 MEALADIIMGD
+2001 AV
-2012 SAEYD
+2012 YD
-2017 SLIGDW
+2017 S
-2023 EAGELSYNGASEII
+2023 S
-2037 SDITHNEYTVEA
+2037 
-2049 LKDFPLSIKA
+2049 K
-2059 GGRIVEAFLNIRN
+2059 
-2072 PVEIDYEGKTWQAG
+2072 
-2086 KVMPEQD
+2086 
-2093 LSEHPNS
+2093 
-2100 DGLIGR
+2100 
-2106 NIREGGLLGELRNGE
+2106 
-2121 DFPLSTDYVVRD
+2121 
-2133 PNQIKSATEN
+2133 IKSATDN
-2143 AGTFNPGN
+2143 IGTYSEN
-2151 PDIRWREVSE
+2151 PDIRWRLDEGAAELDARHAELYERYKGGDEAAYGEALELVADE
-2161 PIKQKFSSGNTS
+2161 ARRNGYDVKVYHGTGADGFNVADATS
-2173 LRQIAAGFK
+2173 RYEANGEGAQAHGQGLYMAANRDTAEAYKYNAPVQEFRT
-2182 KIDFKPGSTNFDLGG
+2182 IG
-2197 GKFDE
+2197 GKTFEEIGISPKELNYPVFGLVDFLHSNGVDKAKE
-2202 GTKYLETKGVKNFVF
+2202 IINTRIESQTKRLKSAEKHLPK
-2217 DPVNRDSKTNKEAFE
+2217 SKD
-2232 IVKNGGFDTTTC
+2232 GFDRDLAWETIKSARREISNDRIT
-2244 NNVLNVISEA
+2244 LDVI
-2254 NVRDNIILQAA
+2254 DKILS
-2265 KSLRP
+2265 KLK
-2270 NGTAYFTVYEG
+2270 E
-2281 DGSGKGRQSQ
+2281 SG
-2291 KDSWQEHR
+2291 
-2299 KTVDYLGEI
+2299 L
-2308 KKHFG
+2308 
-2313 DVSLK
+2313 
-2318 NKVITARKPILL
+2318 
-2330 NEKALWFMDDS
+2330 
-2341 FENPVRWKDDA
+2341 
-2352 DISDISAK
+2352 
-2360 VKKIIDSISDKK
+2360 SISDYEYKISEGRVFDWLHNMKPDELLDEEKPLNKQPSSIQGKIEQLSRDLPNADNLKQALAK
-2372 NKHIE
+2372 NERGKDIYSAVEDDIAHTDNDEFIQSLDLNPAKNNVRE
-2377 VLRKISDTEADFLL
+2377 VLLRYGIRGITYDGRQDGRCFVSFEGGATVKLQDPFTFDDEGNLIPL
-2391 KKTGLDLKG
+2391 
-2400 YSHSIDNYSIL
+2400 
-2411 HILKKHGS
+2411 S
-2419 EKELQRGQIPVTIKD
+2419 E
-2434 IQNFPTIV
+2434 
-2442 SDYDDVKYA
+2442 
-2451 GKSKIGRDTIRFEKN
+2451 RF
-2466 IGDNLVLVFEEMRIG
+2466 D
-2481 KKLLALSTMYIQKRK
+2481 
-2496 KLTSNANASS
+2496 
-2506 NTSETLSTSSDF
+2506 ET
-2518 QESANT
+2518 
-2524 PENQENNSRLKALLR
+2524 
-2539 QERSE
+2539 
-2544 NPDIRWKIDDPSPE
+2544 NPDMRWKIDDPSPE

-2579 YELNAKSAFGYVMK
+2579 YELNAKSAREYVLK
-2593 HLRGKKYT
+2593 KLRGRKYVNA
-2601 ISDTGE
+2601 DTGDE
-2607 EVEIGQVGARKI
+2607 IEIGQVGARKI

-2641 NAVYLGEEPNE
+2641 NAVYLGEELNE

-2741 LRYLLRQDR
+2741 LRFLLRQDR

-2897 KSGENTAEESGV
+2897 KPGENAAEESGE

-3092 YSATVDRLENVE
+3092 YSATVDKLENVE

-3111 GKGEVRPDIEDIR
+3111 GKGEVRSDIEDIR

-3175 ENARRRNL
+3175 ENTRRRNV

-3225 ATGKTYAEFKNLS
+3225 ATGKTYAEFKSLS

-3397 NFVTAL
+3397 NFVAAL

-3445 EGTGGVPVVP
+3445 EGTGAVPVVP

-3555 GWNLGSGVRQFLP
+3555 GWNFGSGVRQFLP

-3660 SGVESYLKK
+3660 SGAESYLKK

-3794 LTGPFGGL
+3794 ITGPFGGL

-3865 LRKILKDK
+3865 LRKILKDEK
-3873 KK
+3873 K

>member
-1 MEEDFKVKAPELYEV
+1 MSEETNNQWFASEGIDPSLVTDKVKSFTNEDGTMNTNEL
-16 PDYTLPQFPPEN
+16 L
-28 PYERKGFA
+28 
-36 FDPSEAN
+36 
-43 REKFRKAIRVMRF
+43 
-56 YKERDKSEIGRMGSV
+56 KSYNS
-71 LNALVSINKKYD
+71 
-83 YIDPHEAYREFFGGD
+83 
-98 IPLDQAESELESIYA
+98 
-113 ATEGSEDALGEFQK
+113 
-127 LDKARQ
+127 
-133 DEIVREQSPNAKK
+133 
-146 RMPVYDSMGLAI
+146 
-158 ANPVRDNPDYD
+158 
-169 PEKERADYE
+169 
-178 AKLDKKNTWEG
+178 
-189 YLRIRNAFS
+189 
-198 PEIVRDAMRFKTAFD
+198 
-213 SRSEAADA
+213 
-221 YIDRFI
+221 
-227 EKGNEYR
+227 
-234 EAFISAVSLLSPELK
+234 
-249 AGFWDRVKSR
+249 
-259 VGDSYT
+259 
-265 DTYQNII
+265 
-272 DAFIAPKSEGRR
+272 
-284 VYALAEEKG
+284 
-293 FIDENGNLSKDPK
+293 
-306 KISEL
+306 
-311 QREYENDFG
+311 
-320 LNNLGAGIAGNIFA
+320 
-334 RKNTDVKKLF
+334 
-344 DEGRRQFERRRD
+344 
-356 YRLLRDLNR
+356 
-365 NEFSYSDG
+365 
-373 EWRTFEDALVNGE
+373 
-386 YTLRSLLLGFGVG
+386 
-399 FATKNPHAA
+399 
-408 IASTSAMM
+408 
-416 YATEAGDMYADLR
+416 
-429 FNGKVKE
+429 
-436 SDAANIAAT
+436 
-445 YGAMATALEQLQVSR
+445 
-460 FAGFFRKNAA
+460 
-470 IPKSWRE
+470 
-477 YINLGLKEGF
+477 
-487 KEYALASADE
+487 
-497 TAIEVAQSTAA
+497 AQSM
-508 FAAKKWAVAN
+508 
-518 ADATYEQRE
+518 
-527 LWEEYLESSEN
+527 
-538 AIKTM
+538 I
-543 PIITGGMYG
+543 
-552 AGFPFRARAYMRKMG
+552 G
-567 ASVMSGIKAY
+567 ASVRIPTDTS
-577 FRPSKVLENNTRAA
+577 
-591 GTMAEGDK
+591 
-599 YFNSLIEKLGQTPED
+599 
-614 RGWLYSY
+614 
-621 YSAKTDE
+621 TDE
-628 ERSGLLAERFSDESE
+628 ERSGLLAERFSDERE
-643 RDEAALILQEYEN
+643 RDEATLILQEYEN

-892 VLQRERRFDVKLSGR
+892 VLQRERRFDVKLSER

-1265 QSLFGEENPTKLE
+1265 QSLFGDENPTKLE

-1299 LRWRDAGE
+1299 LRWRDTGE
-1307 PTAEEISEAQ
+1307 PAAEEISEAQ

-1356 FKKWFG
+1356 FKRWFG

-1374 DFLEKTAPVANL
+1374 DFLEKTAPVRKL
-1386 TGQEFQKDGV
+1386 SGGEFQKDGV
-1396 RLTDKVSAYFNSIGN
+1396 KLTDKVPAYFKSIGN
-1411 VAHNE
+1411 VARND
-1416 ELGDIV
+1416 ELGDVV
-1422 LDKDTVKAS
+1422 LDLKGVEDSIA
-1431 MSHGIGRL
+1431 HGVGRL
-1439 KASAF
+1439 KSAAF
-1444 MAVKDVIEKGFIFN
+1444 MAVPDVIEKGFIFN
-1458 RETNWKGRGYDTA
+1458 REENWKERGWNTA
-1471 VIVSPIK
+1471 VIVAPIK
-1478 IGGEDYICEVVVKKN
+1478 LGEDDYVCEVVVKKV
-1493 DKRNSFY
+1493 RGQQRFY

-1507 KTLEDMFKTTTEGA
+1507 KTLDGVFKSVANNGNA
-1521 ISQASKLILGKHLA
+1521 SQVSKLILGKHLA

-1545 DENGEPLVVYH
+1545 DENGEPKVVYH
-1556 GTESDFYEFK
+1556 GSTAMFNEFRSKFIGHSTGTADGRGFYFTTDKSYAEGFKSKDGRVIEAFLNIRDTLDYKKKTIGKSALKKIIKEIDRAEFEADGEHYFISNFGNYYDEGIDKVIDEATESNYDFCDTDVEIFNVLVTS
-1566 HGKAIGSGDKFGYLG
+1566 GADFDLTAKAIKDVTGKDG
-1581 EAFYATNDENVA
+1581 EIVPKDNNTTHF
-1593 ETYGDRV
+1593 
-1600 IPIFLNLKNPYTVDD
+1600 IIF
-1615 PAFTSPHSAGSFA
+1615 
-1628 KSLNVSTDKV
+1628 
-1638 SDLLKSQGYDGVIA
+1638 
-1652 KDEDMDYVEYAVYNS
+1652 NS

-1682 NPDIRWRE
+1682 NPDIRWRLDE
-1690 VSEPSPEE
+1690 GAAELDARHAELYERYKGGDEAAYGEALELVADEARRNGYDVKVYHGTGADGFNVAKADASEAQNGEGAQAHGMGLYMAENKS
-1698 IAEANRQKAEVKAKW
+1698 IAEAYQEDAPKEEIRTIGGRTLEELGITPEKFDGFPVVGLVPTLAYFGVEDTKREINERIKKQETRLKSSENAFAKTENDFGKKLAQETIDNAKQQITNDKKALSAIDKILSILEENGLSISDYEYRISDGKLFDWFTNLKPGEVIDENKPLSEQPEILEKFKNAWIDMWAYVKRKRKGKRYW
-1713 TNPDGSMKKGYMLAP
+1713 EWFNPDKLEKDGYRTAGSVFRKWSEEYGRKETTNLLLK
-1728 NGKPSKLTEEQWLL
+1728 NGI
-1742 VRTPNFK
+1742 R
-1749 KWFGDWETLA
+1749 
-1759 IINEVENMPASVIK
+1759 
-1773 LHESLDKAGIKE
+1773 GITYD
-1785 AFKSF
+1785 
-1790 GEVENRRDGRV
+1790 GRRDGRCFV
-1801 VVFPSASAGKIRR
+1801 SFEGGATVKLQDPFT
-1814 HKGFDSGTV
+1814 FDD
-1823 IKNFKT
+1823 
-1829 LFETAIPAIS
+1829 E
-1839 EEEVLKDGHKAHGNI
+1839 GN
-1854 DAVEHYVNKFS
+1854 
-1865 ANGNEYFIRFTV
+1865 
-1877 PVIRNNKGLDNIH
+1877 
-1890 SSAISEVSIYKNGD
+1890 
-1904 STLYPLNT
+1904 
-1912 AGSSSPS
+1912 
-1919 FIDRKLADFLNSVK
+1919 
-1933 PENVSKVVDEN
+1933 
-1944 GEPLVVYHG
+1944 
-1953 TRAKSRFNVFKGS
+1953 
-1966 EHFFSDNREVADGFL
+1966 
-1981 NGYDFVLEINEET
+1981 
-1994 YPMSRKD
+1994 
-2001 MEALADIIMGD
+2001 
-2012 SAEYD
+2012 
-2017 SLIGDW
+2017 LI
-2023 EAGELSYNGASEII
+2023 
-2037 SDITHNEYTVEA
+2037 
-2049 LKDFPLSIKA
+2049 PLSE
-2059 GGRIVEAFLNIRN
+2059 RFDE
-2072 PVEIDYEGKTWQAG
+2072 T
-2086 KVMPEQD
+2086 
-2093 LSEHPNS
+2093 
-2100 DGLIGR
+2100 
-2106 NIREGGLLGELRNGE
+2106 
-2121 DFPLSTDYVVRD
+2121 
-2133 PNQIKSATEN
+2133 
-2143 AGTFNPGN
+2143 N
-2151 PDIRWREVSE
+2151 PD
-2161 PIKQKFSSGNTS
+2161 
-2173 LRQIAAGFK
+2173 
-2182 KIDFKPGSTNFDLGG
+2182 
-2197 GKFDE
+2197 
-2202 GTKYLETKGVKNFVF
+2202 
-2217 DPVNRDSKTNKEAFE
+2217 
-2232 IVKNGGFDTTTC
+2232 
-2244 NNVLNVISEA
+2244 
-2254 NVRDNIILQAA
+2254 
-2265 KSLRP
+2265 
-2270 NGTAYFTVYEG
+2270 
-2281 DGSGKGRQSQ
+2281 
-2291 KDSWQEHR
+2291 
-2299 KTVDYLGEI
+2299 
-2308 KKHFG
+2308 
-2313 DVSLK
+2313 
-2318 NKVITARKPILL
+2318 
-2330 NEKALWFMDDS
+2330 M
-2341 FENPVRWKDDA
+2341 
-2352 DISDISAK
+2352 
-2360 VKKIIDSISDKK
+2360 
-2372 NKHIE
+2372 
-2377 VLRKISDTEADFLL
+2377 
-2391 KKTGLDLKG
+2391 
-2400 YSHSIDNYSIL
+2400 
-2411 HILKKHGS
+2411 
-2419 EKELQRGQIPVTIKD
+2419 
-2434 IQNFPTIV
+2434 
-2442 SDYDDVKYA
+2442 
-2451 GKSKIGRDTIRFEKN
+2451 
-2466 IGDNLVLVFEEMRIG
+2466 
-2481 KKLLALSTMYIQKRK
+2481 
-2496 KLTSNANASS
+2496 
-2506 NTSETLSTSSDF
+2506 
-2518 QESANT
+2518 
-2524 PENQENNSRLKALLR
+2524 
-2539 QERSE
+2539 
-2544 NPDIRWKIDDPSPE
+2544 RWKIDDPSPE

-2579 YELNAKSAFGYVMK
+2579 YELNAKSAREYVLK
-2593 HLRGKKYT
+2593 KLRGRKYVNA
-2601 ISDTGE
+2601 DTGDE
-2607 EVEIGQVGARKI
+2607 IEIGQTGTKKI
-2619 TTHDRYNKDYLR
+2619 ASHDRYNKDYLR

-2652 KGNSKYDKYRYYACG
+2652 KGNGKYDKYRYYACG

-2678 LTIGER
+2678 LTIGELK
-2684 NGKWYYDQALTEMEK
+2684 GKWYYDQALTEMEK
-2699 GDLIEQVPTQAS
+2699 GDLIERLLK
-2711 VLSARGSPN
+2711 LSKPVWPLTGSPN

-2741 LRYLLRQDR
+2741 LRFLLRQDR

-2762 AKQILLGRAITSA
+2762 AKQILLGRAITNA
-2775 RLDRVLPPE
+2775 KIDRVLPAGK
-2784 RFDGTKREY
+2784 FDGTKREY
-2793 AVNRA
+2793 AINRA
-2798 REIAERYRADKEK
+2798 REIAERYRANREK
-2811 FGNDLNLGVQR
+2811 FGEDLNLGVQR
-2822 AENDLYWTRDVV
+2822 AESDLYWTRDVV

-2847 YGIARQRLMEWLKER
+2847 YGIAKQKLFEWLKEQ
-2862 RRRDLETVKGLS
+2862 RRRDLEGVRGLS
-2874 SEELGIDVPA
+2874 AEELGVDVSA
-2884 AIEDALEKEPERR
+2884 AIENALEKEPERR
-2897 KSGENTAEESGV
+2897 KPGENTAEESGV

-2920 AEIESAR
+2920 AEIESAM

-3081 SEMDAAELEAE
+3081 SEMDAAGLEAE

-3111 GKGEVRPDIEDIR
+3111 GKGKVRSDIEDIR

-3175 ENARRRNL
+3175 ENARRRNV

-3202 KLFRGIVNNTLPF
+3202 KLFRGMVNNTLPF

-3225 ATGKTYAEFKNLS
+3225 ATGKTYAEFKSLS

-3397 NFVTAL
+3397 NFVAAL

-3555 GWNLGSGVRQFLP
+3555 GWNFGSGVRQFLP

-3794 LTGPFGGL
+3794 ITGPFGGL

-3823 EGLARPAQYTIELV
+3823 EGLARPAQYTIELT
-3837 KDIAVFDWD
+3837 KDVAVFDWD
-3846 EAIKDLDK
+3846 EALKDLDK
-3854 LASSAFSPWRD
+3854 LASSTFSPWRD

>member
-1 MEEDFKVKAPELYEV
+1 MEEDFKVKAPELYEA

-36 FDPSEAN
+36 FDPSDAN
-43 REKFRKAIRVMRF
+43 LEKFRNTIRAMRLI
-56 YKERDKSEIGRMGSV
+56 KERGGDENLRMGGV

-133 DEIVREQSPNAKK
+133 NEIVREQSPNAKK
-146 RMPVYDSMGLAI
+146 RMPVYDSMGLPI
-158 ANPVRDNPDYD
+158 ANPVHDNPDYD
-169 PEKERADYE
+169 PEKERTDYE

-293 FIDENGNLSKDPK
+293 LIDENGNLPEDPK

-311 QREYENDFG
+311 QREYENAFG
-320 LNNLGAGIAGNIFA
+320 LNNLGAGTAGNIFA

-344 DEGRRQFERRRD
+344 DEGRREFERRRN

-399 FATKNPHAA
+399 LATKNPRTA
-408 IASTSAMM
+408 IAATSAMM

-436 SDAANIAAT
+436 NDAANIAAT
-445 YGAMATALEQLQVSR
+445 YGAVATALEQLQVSR
-460 FAGFFRKNAA
+460 FAGFFRKSAA

-552 AGFPFRARAYMRKMG
+552 AGFPFRARAYMRNMG
-567 ASVMSGIKAY
+567 ASPASGIKAY
-577 FRPSKVLENNTRAA
+577 FSPSKVLENNVRAA

-995 VISGNGRTIAIRQA
+995 VISGDGRTIAIRQA
-1009 YDSERAERGDAYRE
+1009 YGSERAERGDAYRE

-1089 LLDIFFPDASGN
+1089 LLDIFFPNASGN

-1216 AQTDMFREAPSA
+1216 AQTDMCREAPSA

-1265 QSLFGEENPTKLE
+1265 QSLFGDENPTKLE

-1299 LRWRDAGE
+1299 LRWRDTGE
-1307 PTAEEISEAQ
+1307 PAAEEISEAQ

-1338 GKPTNLTEEQ
+1338 GKRTNLTEEQ

-1356 FKKWFG
+1356 FK
-1362 DWEKEAWAKAAM
+1362 
-1374 DFLEKTAPVANL
+1374 
-1386 TGQEFQKDGV
+1386 
-1396 RLTDKVSAYFNSIGN
+1396 R
-1411 VAHNE
+1411 
-1416 ELGDIV
+1416 
-1422 LDKDTVKAS
+1422 
-1431 MSHGIGRL
+1431 
-1439 KASAF
+1439 
-1444 MAVKDVIEKGFIFN
+1444 
-1458 RETNWKGRGYDTA
+1458 
-1471 VIVSPIK
+1471 
-1478 IGGEDYICEVVVKKN
+1478 
-1493 DKRNSFY
+1493 
-1500 LHEVEIK
+1500 
-1507 KTLEDMFKTTTEGA
+1507 
-1521 ISQASKLILGKHLA
+1521 
-1535 EVKGNVSKVV
+1535 
-1545 DENGEPLVVYH
+1545 
-1556 GTESDFYEFK
+1556 
-1566 HGKAIGSGDKFGYLG
+1566 
-1581 EAFYATNDENVA
+1581 
-1593 ETYGDRV
+1593 
-1600 IPIFLNLKNPYTVDD
+1600 
-1615 PAFTSPHSAGSFA
+1615 
-1628 KSLNVSTDKV
+1628 
-1638 SDLLKSQGYDGVIA
+1638 
-1652 KDEDMDYVEYAVYNS
+1652 
-1667 NQIKSATD
+1667 
-1675 NIGTYSE
+1675 
-1682 NPDIRWRE
+1682 
-1690 VSEPSPEE
+1690 
-1698 IAEANRQKAEVKAKW
+1698 
-1713 TNPDGSMKKGYMLAP
+1713 
-1728 NGKPSKLTEEQWLL
+1728 
-1742 VRTPNFK
+1742 
-1749 KWFGDWETLA
+1749 WFGDWETLA
-1759 IINEVENMPASVIK
+1759 VINEIKDMSAKPVK
-1773 LHESLDKAGIKE
+1773 LHEALDKAGIKE
-1785 AFKSF
+1785 AFKNF
-1790 GEVENRRDGRV
+1790 GEVANERDGRK

-1814 HKGFDSGTV
+1814 HKGFDSNTI
-1823 IKNFKT
+1823 IKHFKS
-1829 LFETAIPAIS
+1829 LFKASIPILS
-1839 EEEVLKDGHKAHGNI
+1839 EKEEIKEGHKAHGNI
-1854 DAVEHYVNKFS
+1854 ESVEHYVNKFS
-1865 ANGNEYFIRFTV
+1865 VNGSEYYIRFTV
-1877 PVIRNNKGLDNIH
+1877 PIIRNDRSAGNVH

-1919 FIDRKLADFLNSVK
+1919 FIDRKLSDFLNSVK

-1944 GEPLVVYHG
+1944 GEPVAVYHG
-1953 TRAKSRFNVFKGS
+1953 TPKFDRFSIFKKGS
-1966 EHFFSDNREVADGFL
+1966 GGYLGPAIYFTNLKTYAQKYENKWGDGGNLYDVFISLKRPLIVKSVNPAKEILKTIYGKDSVYDRRSQKQSYDTKILSSADIKKL
-1981 NGYDFVLEINEET
+1981 QSKGYDGVIWEYGGSKE
-1994 YPMSRKD
+1994 Y
-2001 MEALADIIMGD
+2001 AV
-2012 SAEYD
+2012 YD
-2017 SLIGDW
+2017 S
-2023 EAGELSYNGASEII
+2023 S
-2037 SDITHNEYTVEA
+2037 
-2049 LKDFPLSIKA
+2049 K
-2059 GGRIVEAFLNIRN
+2059 
-2072 PVEIDYEGKTWQAG
+2072 
-2086 KVMPEQD
+2086 
-2093 LSEHPNS
+2093 
-2100 DGLIGR
+2100 
-2106 NIREGGLLGELRNGE
+2106 
-2121 DFPLSTDYVVRD
+2121 
-2133 PNQIKSATEN
+2133 IKSATDN
-2143 AGTFNPGN
+2143 IGTYSEN
-2151 PDIRWREVSE
+2151 PDIRWRLDEGAAELDARHAGLYERYKGGDEAAYGEALELVADEARRKGYDVKVYHGTGADGFNVAKADASEAQNGEGAQAHGQGLYMAADRNVAERYRRGGGVKTSHFELNGIAIKGKNLEAFADSANVDWGDALDVLDLYARFYRNGYARNGDFESISREVLEYYDKEIANKEKSLSE
-2161 PIKQKFSSGNTS
+2161 DKFSSNHARTITREYLDELKR
-2173 LRQIAAGFK
+2173 LRKTAVKIRDKLSNEKSFK
-2182 KIDFKPGSTNFDLGG
+2182 YIEKSGR
-2197 GKFDE
+2197 
-2202 GTKYLETKGVKNFVF
+2202 VF
-2217 DPVNRDSKTNKEAFE
+2217 DWLHNMKPDELLDEQLPFSKQNAE
-2232 IVKNGGFDTTTC
+2232 
-2244 NNVLNVISEA
+2244 
-2254 NVRDNIILQAA
+2254 
-2265 KSLRP
+2265 
-2270 NGTAYFTVYEG
+2270 
-2281 DGSGKGRQSQ
+2281 
-2291 KDSWQEHR
+2291 
-2299 KTVDYLGEI
+2299 
-2308 KKHFG
+2308 
-2313 DVSLK
+2313 
-2318 NKVITARKPILL
+2318 
-2330 NEKALWFMDDS
+2330 
-2341 FENPVRWKDDA
+2341 
-2352 DISDISAK
+2352 
-2360 VKKIIDSISDKK
+2360 VKKK
-2372 NKHIE
+2372 
-2377 VLRKISDTEADFLL
+2377 LRKLFKDNGKDLAELM
-2391 KKTGLDLKG
+2391 KTGYVSGNPTGGQIYAEVQSVLA
-2400 YSHSIDNYSIL
+2400 
-2411 HILKKHGS
+2411 HGS
-2419 EKELQRGQIPVTIKD
+2419 EAE
-2434 IQNFPTIV
+2434 
-2442 SDYDDVKYA
+2442 A
-2451 GKSKIGRDTIRFEKN
+2451 
-2466 IGDNLVLVFEEMRIG
+2466 
-2481 KKLLALSTMYIQKRK
+2481 
-2496 KLTSNANASS
+2496 
-2506 NTSETLSTSSDF
+2506 
-2518 QESANT
+2518 
-2524 PENQENNSRLKALLR
+2524 SRLLSKHGIRGITYDGR
-2539 QERSE
+2539 QDGRAFVSFEGGATVKLQDPFTFDDEGNLIPLSERFDE
-2544 NPDIRWKIDDPSPE
+2544 TNPDMRWKIDDPSPE

-2667 LKIGGRDYTAR
+2667 LKIGGRDYTAC

-2699 GDLIEQVPTQAS
+2699 GDLVEQVPTQIS
-2711 VLSARGSPN
+2711 MLSARGSPN

-2847 YGIARQRLMEWLKER
+2847 YGIARQRLMEWLKKQ

-2897 KSGENTAEESGV
+2897 KPGENAAEESGE

-3092 YSATVDRLENVE
+3092 YSATVDKLENVE

-3111 GKGEVRPDIEDIR
+3111 GKGEVRSDIEDIR

-3175 ENARRRNL
+3175 ENTRRRNV

-3225 ATGKTYAEFKNLS
+3225 ATGKTYAEFKSLS

-3397 NFVTAL
+3397 NFVAAL

-3445 EGTGGVPVVP
+3445 EGTGAVPVVP

-3555 GWNLGSGVRQFLP
+3555 GWNFGSGVRQFLP

-3794 LTGPFGGL
+3794 ITGPFGGL

-3865 LRKILKDK
+3865 LRKILKDEK
-3873 KK
+3873 K

>member
-1 MEEDFKVKAPELYEV
+1 MEEDFKVKAPELYEA

-71 LNALVSINKKYD
+71 MNALVAINKKYD

-146 RMPVYDSMGLAI
+146 RMPVYDSMGLPI

-234 EAFISAVSLLSPELK
+234 EAFISAVSLISPELK

-293 FIDENGNLSKDPK
+293 LIDENGNLPEDPK

-311 QREYENDFG
+311 QREYENAFG
-320 LNNLGAGIAGNIFA
+320 LNNLGAGTAGNIFA

-344 DEGRRQFERRRD
+344 DEGRREFERRRY

-552 AGFPFRARAYMRKMG
+552 AGFPFRARAYMRNMG
-567 ASVMSGIKAY
+567 ASPASGIKAY
-577 FRPSKVLENNTRAA
+577 FSPSKVLENNVRAA

-628 ERSGLLAERFSDESE
+628 ERSGLLAERFSDERE

-666 KSKAEIARKLKEDDQ
+666 KNKAEIARKLKEDDQ

-719 IFADTAEELAKASG
+719 IFADTAEELAKVSG

-892 VLQRERRFDVKLSGR
+892 VLQRERRFDVKLSER

-1265 QSLFGEENPTKLE
+1265 QSLFGDENPTKLE

-1299 LRWRDAGE
+1299 LRWRDTGE
-1307 PTAEEISEAQ
+1307 PAAEEISEAQ

-1323 KSKYMGTPLWMKAPN
+1323 KSKYVGTPLWMKAPN
-1338 GKPTNLTEEQ
+1338 GKRTNLTEEQ

-1356 FKKWFG
+1356 FKKWF
-1362 DWEKEAWAKAAM
+1362 
-1374 DFLEKTAPVANL
+1374 V
-1386 TGQEFQKDGV
+1386 
-1396 RLTDKVSAYFNSIGN
+1396 
-1411 VAHNE
+1411 
-1416 ELGDIV
+1416 
-1422 LDKDTVKAS
+1422 
-1431 MSHGIGRL
+1431 
-1439 KASAF
+1439 
-1444 MAVKDVIEKGFIFN
+1444 
-1458 RETNWKGRGYDTA
+1458 
-1471 VIVSPIK
+1471 
-1478 IGGEDYICEVVVKKN
+1478 
-1493 DKRNSFY
+1493 
-1500 LHEVEIK
+1500 
-1507 KTLEDMFKTTTEGA
+1507 
-1521 ISQASKLILGKHLA
+1521 
-1535 EVKGNVSKVV
+1535 
-1545 DENGEPLVVYH
+1545 
-1556 GTESDFYEFK
+1556 
-1566 HGKAIGSGDKFGYLG
+1566 
-1581 EAFYATNDENVA
+1581 
-1593 ETYGDRV
+1593 
-1600 IPIFLNLKNPYTVDD
+1600 
-1615 PAFTSPHSAGSFA
+1615 
-1628 KSLNVSTDKV
+1628 
-1638 SDLLKSQGYDGVIA
+1638 
-1652 KDEDMDYVEYAVYNS
+1652 
-1667 NQIKSATD
+1667 
-1675 NIGTYSE
+1675 
-1682 NPDIRWRE
+1682 
-1690 VSEPSPEE
+1690 
-1698 IAEANRQKAEVKAKW
+1698 
-1713 TNPDGSMKKGYMLAP
+1713 
-1728 NGKPSKLTEEQWLL
+1728 
-1742 VRTPNFK
+1742 
-1749 KWFGDWETLA
+1749 DWETLA
-1759 IINEVENMPASVIK
+1759 DFYPENEIFDIDEAYRFARENLQGKEFTSKDGYTASLGRSGIDKMNSGLARGKTAHNRLHALAFANIGK
-1773 LHESLDKAGIKE
+1773 LFGNSELLE
-1785 AFKSF
+1785 A
-1790 GEVENRRDGRV
+1790 EAPRDGDPNIKQYLKFYAPLFMDGEFHLIKITAKELVDDGNRLYSLEGLDIIGKSEYRGQ
-1801 VVFPSASAGKIRR
+1801 PRDSKENSISADYP
-1814 HKGFDSGTV
+1814 DSV
-1823 IKNFKT
+1823 KNF
-1829 LFETAIPAIS
+1829 
-1839 EEEVLKDGHKAHGNI
+1839 
-1854 DAVEHYVNKFS
+1854 
-1865 ANGNEYFIRFTV
+1865 
-1877 PVIRNNKGLDNIH
+1877 
-1890 SSAISEVSIYKNGD
+1890 
-1904 STLYPLNT
+1904 
-1912 AGSSSPS
+1912 
-1919 FIDRKLADFLNSVK
+1919 VK
-1933 PENVSKVVDEN
+1933 KIQEIKENVSKVVDEN

-1953 TRAKSRFNVFKGS
+1953 TDNTNPDYTKFTVFKHS
-1966 EHFFSDNREVADGFL
+1966 DLRVKKYIHFFSSSRDVAGSMGSYVYDVFLNIKKPLIIDSGGNSWGAIKDHRDGKVKFFDLTDAQKKKLCKAFECTMKELESSYRADSEIDLVQAGVIKREERSTNEWAEYARV
-1981 NGYDFVLEINEET
+1981 NGYDGVIFKN
-1994 YPMSRKD
+1994 
-2001 MEALADIIMGD
+2001 
-2012 SAEYD
+2012 
-2017 SLIGDW
+2017 
-2023 EAGELSYNGASEII
+2023 
-2037 SDITHNEYTVEA
+2037 
-2049 LKDFPLSIKA
+2049 
-2059 GGRIVEAFLNIRN
+2059 
-2072 PVEIDYEGKTWQAG
+2072 
-2086 KVMPEQD
+2086 
-2093 LSEHPNS
+2093 
-2100 DGLIGR
+2100 
-2106 NIREGGLLGELRNGE
+2106 
-2121 DFPLSTDYVVRD
+2121 VRD
-2133 PNQIKSATEN
+2133 GAGYEAMSTRADVFASFNSNQIKSATDN
-2143 AGTFNPGN
+2143 IGTFNTNN
-2151 PDIRWREVSE
+2151 PDIRWRLDEGAAELDARHAELYERYKGGDEAAYGEALELVADEARRNGYDVKVYHGTGANGFNVANATSKYE
-2161 PIKQKFSSGNTS
+2161 ANGEGAQAHGRGLYMAADRDTAIGYRGRANKTPVVKLGGKTIDYKEMGFSSLDELIDEVYE
-2173 LRQIAAGFK
+2173 LRENNPLGDTPKSILNSFSQKLDYWRAESEKARKEIALGKGYGAENLKEAQEQIAYIEEDAKKLQKWAKVFGEGQTIKDLKVVNGF
-2182 KIDFKPGSTNFDLGG
+2182 GR
-2197 GKFDE
+2197 
-2202 GTKYLETKGVKNFVF
+2202 VF
-2217 DPVNRDSKTNKEAFE
+2217 DWLHNMKPDELLDEQLPFSKQNAE
-2232 IVKNGGFDTTTC
+2232 
-2244 NNVLNVISEA
+2244 
-2254 NVRDNIILQAA
+2254 
-2265 KSLRP
+2265 
-2270 NGTAYFTVYEG
+2270 
-2281 DGSGKGRQSQ
+2281 
-2291 KDSWQEHR
+2291 
-2299 KTVDYLGEI
+2299 
-2308 KKHFG
+2308 
-2313 DVSLK
+2313 
-2318 NKVITARKPILL
+2318 
-2330 NEKALWFMDDS
+2330 
-2341 FENPVRWKDDA
+2341 
-2352 DISDISAK
+2352 
-2360 VKKIIDSISDKK
+2360 VKKK
-2372 NKHIE
+2372 
-2377 VLRKISDTEADFLL
+2377 LRKLFKDNGKDLAELM
-2391 KKTGLDLKG
+2391 KTGYVSGNPTGGQIYAEVQSVLA
-2400 YSHSIDNYSIL
+2400 
-2411 HILKKHGS
+2411 HGS
-2419 EKELQRGQIPVTIKD
+2419 EAE
-2434 IQNFPTIV
+2434 
-2442 SDYDDVKYA
+2442 A
-2451 GKSKIGRDTIRFEKN
+2451 
-2466 IGDNLVLVFEEMRIG
+2466 
-2481 KKLLALSTMYIQKRK
+2481 
-2496 KLTSNANASS
+2496 
-2506 NTSETLSTSSDF
+2506 
-2518 QESANT
+2518 
-2524 PENQENNSRLKALLR
+2524 SRLLSKHGIRGITYDGR
-2539 QERSE
+2539 QDGRAFVSFEGGATVKLQDPFTFDDEGNLIPLSERFDE
-2544 NPDIRWKIDDPSPE
+2544 TNPDMRWKIDDPSPE

-2847 YGIARQRLMEWLKER
+2847 YGIARQRLMEWLKKQ

-2897 KSGENTAEESGV
+2897 KPGENAAEESGE

-3092 YSATVDRLENVE
+3092 YSATADRLENVE

-3111 GKGEVRPDIEDIR
+3111 GKGEVRSDIEDIR

-3175 ENARRRNL
+3175 ENARKRNV

-3225 ATGKTYAEFKNLS
+3225 ATGKTYAEFKSLS

-3364 EIETLERERDAIIAN
+3364 KIETLERERDAIIAK
-3379 SVSDYIS
+3379 SISGYIS

-3397 NFVTAL
+3397 KFVAAL

-3555 GWNLGSGVRQFLP
+3555 GWNFGSGVRQFLP

-3794 LTGPFGGL
+3794 ITGPFGGL

-3865 LRKILKDK
+3865 LRKILKDEK
-3873 KK
+3873 K

>member
-1 MEEDFKVKAPELYEV
+1 MEEDFKVKAPELYEA

-133 DEIVREQSPNAKK
+133 NEIVREQSPNAKK
-146 RMPVYDSMGLAI
+146 RMPVYDSMGLPI

-169 PEKERADYE
+169 PEKERTDYE

-293 FIDENGNLSKDPK
+293 LIDENGNLSEDPE

-311 QREYENDFG
+311 QREYENAFG
-320 LNNLGAGIAGNIFA
+320 LNNLGAGTAGNIFA

-344 DEGRRQFERRRD
+344 DEGRREFERRRN

-399 FATKNPHAA
+399 LATKNPHTA
-408 IASTSAMM
+408 IAATSAMM

-436 SDAANIAAT
+436 NDAANIAAT
-445 YGAMATALEQLQVSR
+445 YGAVATALEQLQVSR
-460 FAGFFRKNAA
+460 FAGFFRKSAA

-552 AGFPFRARAYMRKMG
+552 AGFPFRARAYMRNMG
-567 ASVMSGIKAY
+567 ASPASGIKAY
-577 FRPSKVLENNTRAA
+577 FSPSKVLENNVRAA

-859 GIWARFKRWFKGLFE
+859 GIWTRFKRWFKGLFE

-1009 YDSERAERGDAYRE
+1009 YGSERAERGDAYRE

-1089 LLDIFFPDASGN
+1089 LLDIFFPNASGN

-1265 QSLFGEENPTKLE
+1265 QSLFGDENPTKLE

-1299 LRWRDAGE
+1299 LRWRDTGE
-1307 PTAEEISEAQ
+1307 PAAEEISEAQ

-1338 GKPTNLTEEQ
+1338 GKRTNLTEEQ

-1356 FKKWFG
+1356 FK
-1362 DWEKEAWAKAAM
+1362 
-1374 DFLEKTAPVANL
+1374 
-1386 TGQEFQKDGV
+1386 
-1396 RLTDKVSAYFNSIGN
+1396 R
-1411 VAHNE
+1411 
-1416 ELGDIV
+1416 
-1422 LDKDTVKAS
+1422 
-1431 MSHGIGRL
+1431 
-1439 KASAF
+1439 
-1444 MAVKDVIEKGFIFN
+1444 
-1458 RETNWKGRGYDTA
+1458 
-1471 VIVSPIK
+1471 
-1478 IGGEDYICEVVVKKN
+1478 
-1493 DKRNSFY
+1493 
-1500 LHEVEIK
+1500 
-1507 KTLEDMFKTTTEGA
+1507 
-1521 ISQASKLILGKHLA
+1521 
-1535 EVKGNVSKVV
+1535 
-1545 DENGEPLVVYH
+1545 
-1556 GTESDFYEFK
+1556 
-1566 HGKAIGSGDKFGYLG
+1566 
-1581 EAFYATNDENVA
+1581 
-1593 ETYGDRV
+1593 
-1600 IPIFLNLKNPYTVDD
+1600 
-1615 PAFTSPHSAGSFA
+1615 
-1628 KSLNVSTDKV
+1628 
-1638 SDLLKSQGYDGVIA
+1638 
-1652 KDEDMDYVEYAVYNS
+1652 
-1667 NQIKSATD
+1667 
-1675 NIGTYSE
+1675 
-1682 NPDIRWRE
+1682 
-1690 VSEPSPEE
+1690 
-1698 IAEANRQKAEVKAKW
+1698 
-1713 TNPDGSMKKGYMLAP
+1713 
-1728 NGKPSKLTEEQWLL
+1728 
-1742 VRTPNFK
+1742 
-1749 KWFGDWETLA
+1749 WFGDWETLA
-1759 IINEVENMPASVIK
+1759 VINEIKDMSAKPVK
-1773 LHESLDKAGIKE
+1773 LHEALDKAGIKE
-1785 AFKSF
+1785 AFKNF
-1790 GEVENRRDGRV
+1790 GEVANERDGRK

-1814 HKGFDSGTV
+1814 HKGFDSNTI
-1823 IKNFKT
+1823 IKHFKS
-1829 LFETAIPAIS
+1829 LFKASIPILS
-1839 EEEVLKDGHKAHGNI
+1839 EKEEIKEGHKAHGNI
-1854 DAVEHYVNKFS
+1854 ESVEHYVNKFS
-1865 ANGNEYFIRFTV
+1865 VNGSEYYIRFTV
-1877 PVIRNNKGLDNIH
+1877 PIIRNDRSAGNVH

-1919 FIDRKLADFLNSVK
+1919 FIDRKLSDFLNSVK

-1944 GEPLVVYHG
+1944 GEPVAVYHG
-1953 TRAKSRFNVFKGS
+1953 TPKFDRFSIFKKGS
-1966 EHFFSDNREVADGFL
+1966 GGYLGPAIYFTNLKTYAQKYENKWGDGGNLYDVFISLKRPLIVKSVNPAKEILKTIYGKDSVYDRRSQKQSYDTKILSSADIKKL
-1981 NGYDFVLEINEET
+1981 QSKGYDGVIWEYGGSKE
-1994 YPMSRKD
+1994 Y
-2001 MEALADIIMGD
+2001 AV
-2012 SAEYD
+2012 YD
-2017 SLIGDW
+2017 S
-2023 EAGELSYNGASEII
+2023 S
-2037 SDITHNEYTVEA
+2037 
-2049 LKDFPLSIKA
+2049 K
-2059 GGRIVEAFLNIRN
+2059 
-2072 PVEIDYEGKTWQAG
+2072 
-2086 KVMPEQD
+2086 
-2093 LSEHPNS
+2093 
-2100 DGLIGR
+2100 
-2106 NIREGGLLGELRNGE
+2106 
-2121 DFPLSTDYVVRD
+2121 
-2133 PNQIKSATEN
+2133 IKSATDN
-2143 AGTFNPGN
+2143 IGTYSEN
-2151 PDIRWREVSE
+2151 PDIRWRLDEGAAELDARHAGLYERYKGGDEAAYGEALELVADEARRKGYDVKVYHGTGADGFNVAKADASEAQNGEGAQAHGQGLYMAADRNVAERYRRGGGVKTSHFELNGIAIKGKNLEAFADSANVDWGDALDVLDLYARFYRNGYARNGDFESISREVLEYYDKEIANKEKSLSE
-2161 PIKQKFSSGNTS
+2161 DKFSSNHARTITREYLDELKR
-2173 LRQIAAGFK
+2173 LRKTAVKIRDKLSNEKSFK
-2182 KIDFKPGSTNFDLGG
+2182 YIEKSGR
-2197 GKFDE
+2197 
-2202 GTKYLETKGVKNFVF
+2202 VF
-2217 DPVNRDSKTNKEAFE
+2217 DWLHNMKPDELLDEQLPFSKQNAE
-2232 IVKNGGFDTTTC
+2232 
-2244 NNVLNVISEA
+2244 
-2254 NVRDNIILQAA
+2254 
-2265 KSLRP
+2265 
-2270 NGTAYFTVYEG
+2270 
-2281 DGSGKGRQSQ
+2281 
-2291 KDSWQEHR
+2291 
-2299 KTVDYLGEI
+2299 
-2308 KKHFG
+2308 
-2313 DVSLK
+2313 
-2318 NKVITARKPILL
+2318 
-2330 NEKALWFMDDS
+2330 
-2341 FENPVRWKDDA
+2341 
-2352 DISDISAK
+2352 
-2360 VKKIIDSISDKK
+2360 VKKK
-2372 NKHIE
+2372 
-2377 VLRKISDTEADFLL
+2377 LRKLFKDNGKDLAELM
-2391 KKTGLDLKG
+2391 KTGYVSGNPTGGQIYAEVQSVLA
-2400 YSHSIDNYSIL
+2400 
-2411 HILKKHGS
+2411 HGS
-2419 EKELQRGQIPVTIKD
+2419 EAE
-2434 IQNFPTIV
+2434 
-2442 SDYDDVKYA
+2442 A
-2451 GKSKIGRDTIRFEKN
+2451 
-2466 IGDNLVLVFEEMRIG
+2466 
-2481 KKLLALSTMYIQKRK
+2481 
-2496 KLTSNANASS
+2496 
-2506 NTSETLSTSSDF
+2506 
-2518 QESANT
+2518 
-2524 PENQENNSRLKALLR
+2524 SRLLSKHGIRGITYDGR
-2539 QERSE
+2539 QDGRAFVSFEGGATVKLQDPFTFDDEGNLIPLSERFDE
-2544 NPDIRWKIDDPSPE
+2544 TNPDMRWKIDDPSPE

-2847 YGIARQRLMEWLKER
+2847 YGIARQRLMEWLKKQ

-2897 KSGENTAEESGV
+2897 KPGENAAEESGE

-3081 SEMDAAELEAE
+3081 SEMDAAELEAK
-3092 YSATVDRLENVE
+3092 YSATVDKLENVE
-3104 KNFAEDA
+3104 KNFAENA
-3111 GKGEVRPDIEDIR
+3111 GKGEVRSDIEDIR

-3175 ENARRRNL
+3175 ENARRRNV

-3225 ATGKTYAEFKNLS
+3225 ATGKTYAEFKSLS

-3353 KSGAEW
+3353 KIGAEW

-3386 ELEGVLTEADK
+3386 ELESVLTEADK
-3397 NFVTAL
+3397 NFVAAL

-3555 GWNLGSGVRQFLP
+3555 GWNFGSGVRQFLP

-3794 LTGPFGGL
+3794 ITGPFGGL

-3865 LRKILKDK
+3865 LRKILKDEK
-3873 KK
+3873 K

>member
-1 MEEDFKVKAPELYEV
+1 MQYGVAVSAAEQLQLGRFMGSFVGKSAAKSFKEYVFNNFKGGVKKAIKESALETGVELSQNTYDLATKIFAAEAFGAGFNTDQLLDNYIQDFKSAALITPLITTFIFGVGAPFRFSGTLSNVGANYGTVAKAIV
-16 PDYTLPQFPPEN
+16 GI
-28 PYERKGFA
+28 K
-36 FDPSEAN
+36 PSEVVENNVETVETMRAAGEYEALVKN
-43 REKFRKAIRVMRF
+43 KYGATEQGRDFLFKYLNAKDSVEKNSILQERF
-56 YKERDKSEIGRMGSV
+56 PDSKERS
-71 LNALVSINKKYD
+71 
-83 YIDPHEAYREFFGGD
+83 
-98 IPLDQAESELESIYA
+98 
-113 ATEGSEDALGEFQK
+113 
-127 LDKARQ
+127 
-133 DEIVREQSPNAKK
+133 
-146 RMPVYDSMGLAI
+146 
-158 ANPVRDNPDYD
+158 
-169 PEKERADYE
+169 E
-178 AKLDKKNTWEG
+178 AKLLLENFKRLDN
-189 YLRIRNAFS
+189 
-198 PEIVRDAMRFKTAFD
+198 DALK
-213 SRSEAADA
+213 SILSVKLEAAQ
-221 YIDRFI
+221 
-227 EKGNEYR
+227 KR
-234 EAFISAVSLLSPELK
+234 EAE
-249 AGFWDRVKSR
+249 
-259 VGDSYT
+259 
-265 DTYQNII
+265 
-272 DAFIAPKSEGRR
+272 
-284 VYALAEEKG
+284 
-293 FIDENGNLSKDPK
+293 
-306 KISEL
+306 
-311 QREYENDFG
+311 
-320 LNNLGAGIAGNIFA
+320 
-334 RKNTDVKKLF
+334 
-344 DEGRRQFERRRD
+344 
-356 YRLLRDLNR
+356 
-365 NEFSYSDG
+365 
-373 EWRTFEDALVNGE
+373 
-386 YTLRSLLLGFGVG
+386 
-399 FATKNPHAA
+399 
-408 IASTSAMM
+408 
-416 YATEAGDMYADLR
+416 
-429 FNGKVKE
+429 
-436 SDAANIAAT
+436 
-445 YGAMATALEQLQVSR
+445 
-460 FAGFFRKNAA
+460 
-470 IPKSWRE
+470 
-477 YINLGLKEGF
+477 
-487 KEYALASADE
+487 
-497 TAIEVAQSTAA
+497 AQS
-508 FAAKKWAVAN
+508 
-518 ADATYEQRE
+518 
-527 LWEEYLESSEN
+527 
-538 AIKTM
+538 
-543 PIITGGMYG
+543 
-552 AGFPFRARAYMRKMG
+552 
-567 ASVMSGIKAY
+567 
-577 FRPSKVLENNTRAA
+577 
-591 GTMAEGDK
+591 
-599 YFNSLIEKLGQTPED
+599 
-614 RGWLYSY
+614 
-621 YSAKTDE
+621 
-628 ERSGLLAERFSDESE
+628 
-643 RDEAALILQEYEN
+643 IL
-656 FDREATREFF
+656 
-666 KSKAEIARKLKEDDQ
+666 K
-681 KLLNGDTTDISVLDE
+681 GDTTDISALDAE
-696 TDENGRYVVL
+696 TTDEAGNISYEIL
-706 ESAIDALGMRDNV
+706 DSAIDALGMRDEV
-719 IFADTAEELAKASG
+719 IFVNNTQELAQASG
-733 LSLEAAEEQ
+733 MTLNAAEDVIS
-742 MARGGAKG
+742 RKGAKG
-750 FYESGSGNIVVIRRH
+750 FFDEKNGKIVIIKSH
-765 FSDGADAL
+765 FASGADAL
-773 RTFAHEYGHR
+773 QSFAHEYGHK
-783 IMAKIREG
+783 IMANIRKNDINGYKRMCLDVLEL
-791 DIGGYNRMCD
+791 IGGEG
-801 DVLSIVGGERMAREI
+801 VARAS
-816 LPASYSE
+816 LPASYSQVGH
-823 AGSAQYLK
+823 ANYAK
-831 DARAVAEEVLMRAA
+831 DSLDVAEESLMRIL
-845 ERVATKKVLDARNR
+845 EQVALKKVLDTRKKSV
-859 GIWARFKRWFKGLFE
+859 WARFKGWFQKLFS

-879 DIADENLAQIALD
+879 DITNERLAQIALD
-892 VLQRERRFDVKLSGR
+892 VLQKEKSFNVSVPNTPSK
-907 SPKTSRNWRAK
+907 NWRAK
-918 TPEIN
+918 TPEAD
-923 GAEVSGEWAIM
+923 GVSVSGEWEVV
-934 DAGKLVASTDEGYDD
+934 DAGDLKTSLDAGYDD
-949 RLQPRNR
+949 ALQPRNR
-956 ARQASKEQT
+956 SRQSSKEQVL
-965 NEIALNLDPA
+965 NIANNLDPE
-975 RLNDSETTDLG
+975 LLDNDPRTSDG
-986 APIVDARGM
+986 APIVDSRSMA
-995 VISGNGRTIAIRQA
+995 VSGNGRILAIRQA
-1009 YDSERAERGDAYRE
+1009 YESGKAEEYRKHVLSRA
-1023 FVYNRAKELGID
+1023 NSMGID
-1035 IPDGVKNPVLVRR
+1035 VPAGIKNPVLIRR
-1048 VDNTGEMSMEEFAA
+1048 VKDTGNMSIEELAA
-1062 RSNKSQ
+1062 RSNKSS

-1073 VAEQAIADSRR
+1073 VAEQAVADGRR
-1084 ILEAG
+1084 ISETG
-1089 LLDIFFPDASGN
+1089 LLDIFFPGADGN
-1101 VLAASNADFYNAF
+1101 ILAESNRDFNNAF
-1114 LNLVGGG
+1114 LNLVGGS
-1121 EAYRNRDGSVRQN
+1121 ETFRNKDGSLRTN
-1134 LSPRIRA
+1134 LSPRVRA

-1149 PERRETVERLLDNP
+1149 SGGNRDIVERLLDNP

-1183 ANKPEYDLSGE
+1183 SQKPQYDISGE
-1194 LSQAVELFV
+1194 LSQAVELYI
-1203 ETRDKGQTVDEFA
+1203 EMHDKGQTVAEFE
-1216 AQTDMFREAPSA
+1216 AQPDMFREQPSA
-1228 ETMFLMRL
+1228 EVMFLCRL
-1236 FEENAKSSGGIS
+1236 FEANQKSSSGIS
-1248 GVLRQYAAEC
+1248 GVLKEYAAQC

-1265 QSLFGEENPTKLE
+1265 ADLFGEEDPSKLD
-1278 KLEEAY
+1278 KLQAAY
-1284 RHYAADLSNEAGNGN
+1284 DHYATDLAQGMDN
-1299 LRWRDAGE
+1299 LRALDRGNPAYANFDERKLNDKETLKNLTPEEILERIKSVKSVSFPVERLDENFNLKYYWNWFEKNLLDRE
-1307 PTAEEISEAQ
+1307 IPTAIRRNAVFKKGHFFKLIAGGKNKGFIKGYTTPEDAFKAIKKGKVLLHDKDLAPEGFSMARARQMPLVLDVLQDPFFVLKDKKTKDFIFLKKYEGGDDWMAVMFNDTDMGIISWHQKNITRAFAEKNTIVKQKNGVDFLAQPRESSKRDESLKTLSESENNSENQENSSKKWREVSEPSPEEIADARR
-1317 KQYEEV
+1317 QYEEV
-1323 KSKYMGTPLWMKAPN
+1323 KSKYRGTPLWMKAPN

-1356 FKKWFG
+1356 FKRWFG

-1374 DFLEKTAPVANL
+1374 DFLERTAPVANL

-1396 RLTDKVSAYFNSIGN
+1396 KLTDKVPAYFKSIGN
-1411 VAHNE
+1411 VARND
-1416 ELGDIV
+1416 ELGDVV
-1422 LDKDTVKAS
+1422 LDLKGVEDSIA
-1431 MSHGIGRL
+1431 HGVGRL
-1439 KASAF
+1439 KSAAF
-1444 MAVKDVIEKGFIFN
+1444 MAVPDVIEKGFIFN
-1458 RETNWKGRGYDTA
+1458 REENWKERGWNTA
-1471 VIVSPIK
+1471 VIVAPIK
-1478 IGGEDYICEVVVKKN
+1478 LGEDDYVCEVVVKKV
-1493 DKRNSFY
+1493 RGQQRFY

-1507 KTLEDMFKTTTEGA
+1507 KTLDGVFKSVANNGNA
-1521 ISQASKLILGKHLA
+1521 SQVSKLILGKHLA

-1545 DENGEPLVVYH
+1545 DENGEPMVVYH
-1556 GTESDFYEFK
+1556 GTPKFDRFSIFK
-1566 HGKAIGSGDKFGYLG
+1566 KGSGGYLG
-1581 EAFYATNDENVA
+1581 PAIYFT
-1593 ETYGDRV
+1593 
-1600 IPIFLNLKNPYTVDD
+1600 NLKTYAQKYENKWGEGGNLYDVFLSLRNPLVVKSIN
-1615 PAFTSPHSAGSFA
+1615 PAKEILKTIYGKDSIYDKRSQKQSYDTKILSSADIKKLQS
-1628 KSLNVSTDKV
+1628 K
-1638 SDLLKSQGYDGVIA
+1638 GYDGVVWEYGGS
-1652 KDEDMDYVEYAVYNS
+1652 KEYAVYDS
-1667 NQIKSATD
+1667 SKIKSATD

-1682 NPDIRWRE
+1682 NPDIRWRLDE
-1690 VSEPSPEE
+1690 GA
-1698 IAEANRQKAEVKAKW
+1698 AELDARHAGLYERYKGGDEAAYGEALELVA
-1713 TNPDGSMKKGYMLAP
+1713 DEARRKGY
-1728 NGKPSKLTEEQWLL
+1728 
-1742 VRTPNFK
+1742 
-1749 KWFGDWETLA
+1749 D
-1759 IINEVENMPASVIK
+1759 
-1773 LHESLDKAGIKE
+1773 
-1785 AFKSF
+1785 
-1790 GEVENRRDGRV
+1790 
-1801 VVFPSASAGKIRR
+1801 
-1814 HKGFDSGTV
+1814 
-1823 IKNFKT
+1823 
-1829 LFETAIPAIS
+1829 
-1839 EEEVLKDGHKAHGNI
+1839 
-1854 DAVEHYVNKFS
+1854 
-1865 ANGNEYFIRFTV
+1865 
-1877 PVIRNNKGLDNIH
+1877 
-1890 SSAISEVSIYKNGD
+1890 
-1904 STLYPLNT
+1904 
-1912 AGSSSPS
+1912 
-1919 FIDRKLADFLNSVK
+1919 VK
-1933 PENVSKVVDEN
+1933 
-1944 GEPLVVYHG
+1944 VYHG
-1953 TRAKSRFNVFKGS
+1953 TGANGFNV
-1966 EHFFSDNREVADGFL
+1966 
-1981 NGYDFVLEINEET
+1981 
-1994 YPMSRKD
+1994 
-2001 MEALADIIMGD
+2001 ALADSSKSENGEGAQAHGAGLYMAASRDIADGYMQRAGGGYFTRYKLNGRDLYNTTLSPSARVALISAKKRNANIEELIEGNMDNPYRLATYRQVKAFLDAEHATVDDVKIIEEKTGNVFDWFHNMKPDELFDEGKYLSEQPEVFEKYKEAWD
-2012 SAEYD
+2012 EDIAPIIDERIAEYMEKNIGVYYEESFARAAERRKEEVSPYSDNEKTRYAFD
-2017 SLIGDW
+2017 SLA
-2023 EAGELSYNGASEII
+2023 EYLGADRFREIMLKHGI
-2037 SDITHNEYTVEA
+2037 RGITYDGRQDGRVFVSFEGGATVKLQDPFTFDDEGK
-2049 LKDFPLSIKA
+2049 LIPLSRRFDRFNPDMRWKIDDPSPE
-2059 GGRIVEAFLNIRN
+2059 RVEKLRAAR
-2072 PVEIDYEGKTWQAG
+2072 PVEIGENDYK
-2086 KVMPEQD
+2086 
-2093 LSEHPNS
+2093 
-2100 DGLIGR
+2100 GLYELNAKSAREYVLKKLRGRKYVNADTGDEIEIGQVGTR
-2106 NIREGGLLGELRNGE
+2106 KITTHDRYNKDYLRTFAAIPQMIENAVYLGEEPNEKGNSKYDKYRYYACGLKIGGRDYTARLTIGERNGKWYYDQALTE
-2121 DFPLSTDYVVRD
+2121 MEKGDLIEQVPTQASVLSARGSPYGFIDNRLISLL
-2133 PNQIKSATEN
+2133 QEN
-2143 AGTFNPGN
+2143 NSENSSRLRFLLRQERSEN

-2330 NEKALWFMDDS
+2330 NEKASWFMDDS

-2544 NPDIRWKIDDPSPE
+2544 NP
-2558 RVEKLRAAR
+2558 
-2567 PVEIGENDYKGL
+2567 
-2579 YELNAKSAFGYVMK
+2579 
-2593 HLRGKKYT
+2593 
-2601 ISDTGE
+2601 
-2607 EVEIGQVGARKI
+2607 
-2619 TTHDRYNKDYLR
+2619 
-2631 TFAAIPQMIE
+2631 
-2641 NAVYLGEEPNE
+2641 
-2652 KGNSKYDKYRYYACG
+2652 
-2667 LKIGGRDYTAR
+2667 
-2678 LTIGER
+2678 
-2684 NGKWYYDQALTEMEK
+2684 
-2699 GDLIEQVPTQAS
+2699 
-2711 VLSARGSPN
+2711 
-2720 GFIDNRLI
+2720 
-2728 SLLQE
+2728 
-2733 NNSENSSR
+2733 
-2741 LRYLLRQDR
+2741 
-2750 RENPVIWASIVL
+2750 VIWASIVL
-2762 AKQILLGRAITSA
+2762 AREILLGRAITNA
-2775 RLDRVLPPE
+2775 KIDKVLPPDK
-2784 RFDGTKREY
+2784 FDGTKRQY

-2897 KSGENTAEESGV
+2897 KPGESAAEESGE

-2992 SDLSA
+2992 AELSQ
-2997 KGYSV
+2997 KGYAV
-3002 IKIKDGE
+3002 IKIKEGE

-3092 YSATVDRLENVE
+3092 YSATVDKLENVE

-3111 GKGEVRPDIEDIR
+3111 GKGEVRSDIEDIR

-3175 ENARRRNL
+3175 ENARRRNV

-3225 ATGKTYAEFKNLS
+3225 ATGKTYAEFKSLS

-3310 YATALQTNY
+3310 YATALQKNY
-3319 QRNIF
+3319 ERNIF
-3324 EHRIRKS
+3324 EHRARKS
-3331 EEYEKIQKR
+3331 EKEVTEYNKIQD
-3340 IDEIELKFPGKES
+3340 IIESINLNSTDEYSKGMLKQSRES
-3353 KSGAEW
+3353 
-3359 KIASE
+3359 
-3364 EIETLERERDAIIAN
+3364 LERKREAIVAR
-3379 SVSDYIS
+3379 SVSKYIS

-3397 NFVTAL
+3397 NFVAAL

-3555 GWNLGSGVRQFLP
+3555 GWNFGSGVRQFLP

-3750 NAVKTL
+3750 NAAKTL

-3789 ILKSM
+3789 ILKNM

-3846 EAIKDLDK
+3846 EALKDLDK

>member
-1 MEEDFKVKAPELYEV
+1 MEEDFKVKAPELYEA

-36 FDPSEAN
+36 FDPSDAN
-43 REKFRKAIRVMRF
+43 LGKFRNTIRAMRLI
-56 YKERDKSEIGRMGSV
+56 KERGGDENLRMGGV
-71 LNALVSINKKYD
+71 MNALVAINKKYD

-113 ATEGSEDALGEFQK
+113 ATEGSKDALGEFQK

-133 DEIVREQSPNAKK
+133 NEIVREQSPNAKK

-169 PEKERADYE
+169 SEKERADYE

-293 FIDENGNLSKDPK
+293 LIDENGNLSKDPE

-311 QREYENDFG
+311 QREYENAFG

-344 DEGRRQFERRRD
+344 DEGRRKFERRRY

-527 LWEEYLESSEN
+527 LWEEYLESAES

-552 AGFPFRARAYMRKMG
+552 AGFPFRARAYMGKMG
-567 ASVMSGIKAY
+567 ASVMSGTKAY
-577 FRPSKVLENNTRAA
+577 FRPSKVLENNTRATA
-591 GTMAEGDK
+591 TMAEADK

-643 RDEAALILQEYEN
+643 RDEATLILQEYEN

-719 IFADTAEELAKASG
+719 IFADTAEELAKVSG

-892 VLQRERRFDVKLSGR
+892 VLQRERRFDVKLSER

-1009 YDSERAERGDAYRE
+1009 YGSERAERGDAYRE

-1084 ILEAG
+1084 ILEAD
-1089 LLDIFFPDASGN
+1089 LLDIFFPDAGGN

-1163 EGYNALINGLMQCA
+1163 EGYNALINGLMQSA

-1216 AQTDMFREAPSA
+1216 AQTDMFRDAPSA

-1299 LRWRDAGE
+1299 LRWRDTGE
-1307 PTAEEISEAQ
+1307 PAAEEISEAQ

-1374 DFLEKTAPVANL
+1374 DFLERTAPVANL

-1396 RLTDKVSAYFNSIGN
+1396 RLTDKVSIYFNSIGN

-1416 ELGDIV
+1416 ELGDVI

-1444 MAVKDVIEKGFIFN
+1444 MAVKDVIENGFIFN
-1458 RETNWKGRGYDTA
+1458 RESNWKGRGYDTA
-1471 VIVSPIK
+1471 VIVAPIK
-1478 IGGEDYICEVVVKKN
+1478 IGGESYTCEVVVKKS

-1507 KTLEDMFKTTTEGA
+1507 ETLEDMFKTTTEGA
-1521 ISQASKLILGKHLA
+1521 ISQASKLIIGKHIA

-1545 DENGEPLVVYH
+1545 DENGEPMVVYH
-1556 GTESDFYEFK
+1556 GSTAMFNEFRSKFIGHSTGTADGRGFYFTTDKSYAEGFKSKDGRVIEAFLNIRDLLDYKKKTITKAALKKIIKEIDRAEFEADGEHYFISNFGNYYDEGIDKVIDEATESNYDFCDTDVEIFNVLITS
-1566 HGKAIGSGDKFGYLG
+1566 GADFDLTAKAIKNVTGKDG
-1581 EAFYATNDENVA
+1581 EIVPKDNNTTHF
-1593 ETYGDRV
+1593 
-1600 IPIFLNLKNPYTVDD
+1600 IIF
-1615 PAFTSPHSAGSFA
+1615 
-1628 KSLNVSTDKV
+1628 
-1638 SDLLKSQGYDGVIA
+1638 
-1652 KDEDMDYVEYAVYNS
+1652 NS
-1667 NQIKSATD
+1667 NQAKSATD
-1675 NIGTYSE
+1675 NIGTFNTN

-1698 IAEANRQKAEVKAKW
+1698 IAEANRQKADVKAKW

-1728 NGKPSKLTEEQWLL
+1728 NGKHTNLTEDQWLQ

-1749 KWFGDWETLA
+1749 KWFVDWETLA
-1759 IINEVENMPASVIK
+1759 DFYPENEIFDIDEAYRFAREN
-1773 LHESLDKAGIKE
+1773 LQGKE
-1785 AFKSF
+1785 FTS
-1790 GEVENRRDGRV
+1790 
-1801 VVFPSASAGKIRR
+1801 
-1814 HKGFDSGTV
+1814 
-1823 IKNFKT
+1823 
-1829 LFETAIPAIS
+1829 
-1839 EEEVLKDGHKAHGNI
+1839 KDGHTATLGRSGIDKMNSGLARGKTGNNRLHALAFANVGKLFGNSELLEAEAPRDGDPNIKQYLKFYTPLFMDGEFHLIKITAKELI
-1854 DAVEHYVNKFS
+1854 D
-1865 ANGNEYFIRFTV
+1865 GNRLYSLE
-1877 PVIRNNKGLDNIH
+1877 GLDIIEESEYRGQPRDSKENSI
-1890 SSAISEVSIYKNGD
+1890 SAD
-1904 STLYPLNT
+1904 YP
-1912 AGSSSPS
+1912 
-1919 FIDRKLADFLNSVK
+1919 DSVK
-1933 PENVSKVVDEN
+1933 NFVKKIQEIKENVSKVVDEN

-1953 TRAKSRFNVFKGS
+1953 TPKFDRFNIFKKGS
-1966 EHFFSDNREVADGFL
+1966 GGYLGPAIYFTNLKAYAQKYENKWGEGGNLYDVFLSLRNPLVVKSINPAKEILKTIYGKDGIYDKRSQKQSYDTKILSSADIKKL
-1981 NGYDFVLEINEET
+1981 QSKGYDGVIWEYGGSKE
-1994 YPMSRKD
+1994 Y
-2001 MEALADIIMGD
+2001 AV
-2012 SAEYD
+2012 YD
-2017 SLIGDW
+2017 S
-2023 EAGELSYNGASEII
+2023 S
-2037 SDITHNEYTVEA
+2037 
-2049 LKDFPLSIKA
+2049 K
-2059 GGRIVEAFLNIRN
+2059 
-2072 PVEIDYEGKTWQAG
+2072 
-2086 KVMPEQD
+2086 
-2093 LSEHPNS
+2093 
-2100 DGLIGR
+2100 
-2106 NIREGGLLGELRNGE
+2106 
-2121 DFPLSTDYVVRD
+2121 
-2133 PNQIKSATEN
+2133 IKSAT
-2143 AGTFNPGN
+2143 
-2151 PDIRWREVSE
+2151 
-2161 PIKQKFSSGNTS
+2161 
-2173 LRQIAAGFK
+2173 
-2182 KIDFKPGSTNFDLGG
+2182 
-2197 GKFDE
+2197 
-2202 GTKYLETKGVKNFVF
+2202 
-2217 DPVNRDSKTNKEAFE
+2217 
-2232 IVKNGGFDTTTC
+2232 
-2244 NNVLNVISEA
+2244 
-2254 NVRDNIILQAA
+2254 DNI
-2265 KSLRP
+2265 
-2270 NGTAYFTVYEG
+2270 GTY
-2281 DGSGKGRQSQ
+2281 
-2291 KDSWQEHR
+2291 
-2299 KTVDYLGEI
+2299 
-2308 KKHFG
+2308 
-2313 DVSLK
+2313 
-2318 NKVITARKPILL
+2318 
-2330 NEKALWFMDDS
+2330 
-2341 FENPVRWKDDA
+2341 
-2352 DISDISAK
+2352 
-2360 VKKIIDSISDKK
+2360 
-2372 NKHIE
+2372 
-2377 VLRKISDTEADFLL
+2377 
-2391 KKTGLDLKG
+2391 
-2400 YSHSIDNYSIL
+2400 
-2411 HILKKHGS
+2411 
-2419 EKELQRGQIPVTIKD
+2419 
-2434 IQNFPTIV
+2434 
-2442 SDYDDVKYA
+2442 
-2451 GKSKIGRDTIRFEKN
+2451 
-2466 IGDNLVLVFEEMRIG
+2466 
-2481 KKLLALSTMYIQKRK
+2481 
-2496 KLTSNANASS
+2496 
-2506 NTSETLSTSSDF
+2506 
-2518 QESANT
+2518 
-2524 PENQENNSRLKALLR
+2524 
-2539 QERSE
+2539 SE
-2544 NPDIRWKIDDPSPE
+2544 NPDIRWRLDEGAAELDARHAELYERYKGGDEAAYGEALELVADEARRNGYDVKVYHGTGADGFNVADATSKHKEFGEGNQAHGPGLYMAANRDTAEAYKYNAPVQEFRTIGGKTFEEIGISPKELNYPVFGLVDFLHSNGVDKAKEIINTRIESQTKRLKSAEKHLPKSKDGFDRDLAWETIKSAKREISNDRKTLDVIDKILSKLKESGLSISDYEYKISEGRVFDWFHNMKPDELLEEQNPNS
-2558 RVEKLRAAR
+2558 VEKSA
-2567 PVEIGENDYKGL
+2567 VGEKYKKAH
-2579 YELNAKSAFGYVMK
+2579 NSAK
-2593 HLRGKKYT
+2593 T
-2601 ISDTGE
+2601 I
-2607 EVEIGQVGARKI
+2607 A
-2619 TTHDRYNKDYLR
+2619 
-2631 TFAAIPQMIE
+2631 
-2641 NAVYLGEEPNE
+2641 
-2652 KGNSKYDKYRYYACG
+2652 
-2667 LKIGGRDYTAR
+2667 
-2678 LTIGER
+2678 R
-2684 NGKWYYDQALTEMEK
+2684 NGSTILGADRFREIMLKHGIRGITYD
-2699 GDLIEQVPTQAS
+2699 G
-2711 VLSARGSPN
+2711 
-2720 GFIDNRLI
+2720 
-2728 SLLQE
+2728 
-2733 NNSENSSR
+2733 
-2741 LRYLLRQDR
+2741 RQD
-2750 RENPVIWASIVL
+2750 
-2762 AKQILLGRAITSA
+2762 GRVFVSFEGGATVKLQDPFTFDDDGNLIPLS
-2775 RLDRVLPPE
+2775 E
-2784 RFDGTKREY
+2784 RFD
-2793 AVNRA
+2793 
-2798 REIAERYRADKEK
+2798 
-2811 FGNDLNLGVQR
+2811 
-2822 AENDLYWTRDVV
+2822 
-2834 EEMYA
+2834 
-2839 SFRRDGEE
+2839 
-2847 YGIARQRLMEWLKER
+2847 
-2862 RRRDLETVKGLS
+2862 
-2874 SEELGIDVPA
+2874 
-2884 AIEDALEKEPERR
+2884 
-2897 KSGENTAEESGV
+2897 
-2909 ETFEASGEGID
+2909 EA
-2920 AEIESAR
+2920 
-2927 EKPAPSSIR
+2927 
-2936 DIIGKIRAGV
+2936 
-2946 TKAAKA
+2946 
-2952 RGMDEAARRRAYRNT
+2952 
-2967 LAEVLRE
+2967 
-2974 SAKRLTYGRERE
+2974 
-2986 AIMKKI
+2986 
-2992 SDLSA
+2992 
-2997 KGYSV
+2997 
-3002 IKIKDGE
+3002 
-3009 RAGQKIDNYT
+3009 
-3019 LRAEHIALR
+3019 
-3028 IFNRGVR
+3028 
-3035 DTKRE
+3035 
-3040 LSEKFEKIVSRKG
+3040 
-3053 KKPSRMERD
+3053 
-3062 DKRALAGAVQMRV
+3062 
-3075 YNIKRY
+3075 
-3081 SEMDAAELEAE
+3081 
-3092 YSATVDRLENVE
+3092 
-3104 KNFAEDA
+3104 
-3111 GKGEVRPDIEDIR
+3111 
-3124 AEVAN
+3124 
-3129 AVHDMKMFGN
+3129 
-3139 WRDKSRAQMAEGV
+3139 
-3152 EFLEKYIDEET
+3152 
-3163 EEQKARVEARKE
+3163 
-3175 ENARRRNL
+3175 
-3183 FIAALRQSKRN
+3183 
-3194 ANKDGELR
+3194 
-3202 KLFRGIVNNTLPF
+3202 
-3215 DSILSILGEA
+3215 
-3225 ATGKTYAEFKNLS
+3225 
-3238 NEIVSKVNRAAENVS
+3238 
-3253 NECFAKKEKLY
+3253 
-3264 AILRECY
+3264 
-3271 GEDQSTALRRLLKA
+3271 
-3285 DAKYER
+3285 
-3291 FSKNPETPNPM
+3291 NP
-3302 TLANVMQL
+3302 
-3310 YATALQTNY
+3310 
-3319 QRNIF
+3319 
-3324 EHRIRKS
+3324 
-3331 EEYEKIQKR
+3331 
-3340 IDEIELKFPGKES
+3340 
-3353 KSGAEW
+3353 
-3359 KIASE
+3359 
-3364 EIETLERERDAIIAN
+3364 
-3379 SVSDYIS
+3379 
-3386 ELEGVLTEADK
+3386 
-3397 NFVTAL
+3397 
-3403 RAEYA
+3403 
-3408 EALPALSAVSRRVI
+3408 
-3422 GLPIE
+3422 
-3427 QADELY
+3427 
-3433 MPVKVDYGGGLG
+3433 
-3445 EGTGGVPVVP
+3445 
-3455 KSLSP
+3455 
-3460 RVSHLRDF
+3460 
-3468 DETADPITLYLER
+3468 
-3481 VKENAQF
+3481 
-3488 KYFSELYIELR
+3488 
-3499 GIFADESLQKLI
+3499 
-3511 RERCGADVLKLL
+3511 
-3523 KESIADICTGE
+3523 
-3534 TKGFNLKAARQAS
+3534 
-3547 GLFAIAQL
+3547 
-3555 GWNLGSGVRQFLP
+3555 
-3568 GIFSWGAYIGTPAV
+3568 
-3582 LRNCASFFTPEGF
+3582 
-3595 RAALEIAHSET
+3595 
-3606 GRRRFAV
+3606 
-3613 GNMQIIEEM
+3613 
-3622 LEKPDQNRFW
+3622 
-3632 RLYKRYALIFNRSSD
+3632 
-3647 MLAIMFVGQGVYR
+3647 
-3660 SGVESYLKK
+3660 
-3669 GFSEAEAKRLAM
+3669 
-3681 SDMWQIA
+3681 
-3688 ERSQASGKIQ
+3688 
-3698 NMSAWQRRGGDL
+3698 
-3710 AKAIGMFSSPPQLMF
+3710 
-3725 AKATQDMR
+3725 DMR
-3733 RAIALGIKTPE
+3733 WPQDPWKS
-3744 GRAAAW
+3744 
-3750 NAVKTL
+3750 VKTTTRG
-3756 FTVSVLVEGSYAAST
+3756 FM
-3771 VLWNALLK
+3771 N
-3779 GYFDDDDDEY
+3779 
-3789 ILKSM
+3789 
-3794 LTGPFGGL
+3794 
-3802 FLFGRLVDS
+3802 
-3811 LGTGYSPSAIPM
+3811 
-3823 EGLARPAQYTIELV
+3823 
-3837 KDIAVFDWD
+3837 
-3846 EAIKDLDK
+3846 
-3854 LASSAFSPWRD
+3854 
-3865 LRKILKDK
+3865 
-3873 KK
+3873 

>member
-1 MEEDFKVKAPELYEV
+1 
-16 PDYTLPQFPPEN
+16 
-28 PYERKGFA
+28 
-36 FDPSEAN
+36 
-43 REKFRKAIRVMRF
+43 
-56 YKERDKSEIGRMGSV
+56 
-71 LNALVSINKKYD
+71 
-83 YIDPHEAYREFFGGD
+83 
-98 IPLDQAESELESIYA
+98 
-113 ATEGSEDALGEFQK
+113 
-127 LDKARQ
+127 
-133 DEIVREQSPNAKK
+133 
-146 RMPVYDSMGLAI
+146 
-158 ANPVRDNPDYD
+158 
-169 PEKERADYE
+169 
-178 AKLDKKNTWEG
+178 
-189 YLRIRNAFS
+189 
-198 PEIVRDAMRFKTAFD
+198 
-213 SRSEAADA
+213 
-221 YIDRFI
+221 
-227 EKGNEYR
+227 
-234 EAFISAVSLLSPELK
+234 
-249 AGFWDRVKSR
+249 
-259 VGDSYT
+259 
-265 DTYQNII
+265 
-272 DAFIAPKSEGRR
+272 
-284 VYALAEEKG
+284 
-293 FIDENGNLSKDPK
+293 
-306 KISEL
+306 
-311 QREYENDFG
+311 
-320 LNNLGAGIAGNIFA
+320 
-334 RKNTDVKKLF
+334 
-344 DEGRRQFERRRD
+344 
-356 YRLLRDLNR
+356 
-365 NEFSYSDG
+365 
-373 EWRTFEDALVNGE
+373 
-386 YTLRSLLLGFGVG
+386 
-399 FATKNPHAA
+399 
-408 IASTSAMM
+408 
-416 YATEAGDMYADLR
+416 
-429 FNGKVKE
+429 
-436 SDAANIAAT
+436 
-445 YGAMATALEQLQVSR
+445 
-460 FAGFFRKNAA
+460 
-470 IPKSWRE
+470 
-477 YINLGLKEGF
+477 
-487 KEYALASADE
+487 
-497 TAIEVAQSTAA
+497 
-508 FAAKKWAVAN
+508 
-518 ADATYEQRE
+518 
-527 LWEEYLESSEN
+527 
-538 AIKTM
+538 
-543 PIITGGMYG
+543 
-552 AGFPFRARAYMRKMG
+552 
-567 ASVMSGIKAY
+567 
-577 FRPSKVLENNTRAA
+577 
-591 GTMAEGDK
+591 
-599 YFNSLIEKLGQTPED
+599 
-614 RGWLYSY
+614 
-621 YSAKTDE
+621 
-628 ERSGLLAERFSDESE
+628 
-643 RDEAALILQEYEN
+643 
-656 FDREATREFF
+656 
-666 KSKAEIARKLKEDDQ
+666 
-681 KLLNGDTTDISVLDE
+681 
-696 TDENGRYVVL
+696 
-706 ESAIDALGMRDNV
+706 
-719 IFADTAEELAKASG
+719 
-733 LSLEAAEEQ
+733 
-742 MARGGAKG
+742 
-750 FYESGSGNIVVIRRH
+750 
-765 FSDGADAL
+765 
-773 RTFAHEYGHR
+773 
-783 IMAKIREG
+783 
-791 DIGGYNRMCD
+791 
-801 DVLSIVGGERMAREI
+801 
-816 LPASYSE
+816 
-823 AGSAQYLK
+823 
-831 DARAVAEEVLMRAA
+831 
-845 ERVATKKVLDARNR
+845 
-859 GIWARFKRWFKGLFE
+859 
-874 EKSLA
+874 
-879 DIADENLAQIALD
+879 
-892 VLQRERRFDVKLSGR
+892 
-907 SPKTSRNWRAK
+907 
-918 TPEIN
+918 
-923 GAEVSGEWAIM
+923 
-934 DAGKLVASTDEGYDD
+934 
-949 RLQPRNR
+949 
-956 ARQASKEQT
+956 
-965 NEIALNLDPA
+965 
-975 RLNDSETTDLG
+975 
-986 APIVDARGM
+986 
-995 VISGNGRTIAIRQA
+995 
-1009 YDSERAERGDAYRE
+1009 
-1023 FVYNRAKELGID
+1023 
-1035 IPDGVKNPVLVRR
+1035 
-1048 VDNTGEMSMEEFAA
+1048 
-1062 RSNKSQ
+1062 
-1068 VAGMS
+1068 
-1073 VAEQAIADSRR
+1073 
-1084 ILEAG
+1084 
-1089 LLDIFFPDASGN
+1089 
-1101 VLAASNADFYNAF
+1101 
-1114 LNLVGGG
+1114 
-1121 EAYRNRDGSVRQN
+1121 
-1134 LSPRIRA
+1134 
-1141 AVLAAMLN
+1141 
-1149 PERRETVERLLDNP
+1149 
-1163 EGYNALINGLMQCA
+1163 
-1177 ANLAEL
+1177 
-1183 ANKPEYDLSGE
+1183 
-1194 LSQAVELFV
+1194 
-1203 ETRDKGQTVDEFA
+1203 
-1216 AQTDMFREAPSA
+1216 
-1228 ETMFLMRL
+1228 
-1236 FEENAKSSGGIS
+1236 
-1248 GVLRQYAAEC
+1248 
-1258 KKIDTTT
+1258 
-1265 QSLFGEENPTKLE
+1265 
-1278 KLEEAY
+1278 
-1284 RHYAADLSNEAGNGN
+1284 
-1299 LRWRDAGE
+1299 
-1307 PTAEEISEAQ
+1307 
-1317 KQYEEV
+1317 
-1323 KSKYMGTPLWMKAPN
+1323 
-1338 GKPTNLTEEQ
+1338 
-1348 WVRVRTPN
+1348 
-1356 FKKWFG
+1356 
-1362 DWEKEAWAKAAM
+1362 
-1374 DFLEKTAPVANL
+1374 
-1386 TGQEFQKDGV
+1386 
-1396 RLTDKVSAYFNSIGN
+1396 
-1411 VAHNE
+1411 
-1416 ELGDIV
+1416 
-1422 LDKDTVKAS
+1422 
-1431 MSHGIGRL
+1431 
-1439 KASAF
+1439 
-1444 MAVKDVIEKGFIFN
+1444 MAVKDVIENGFIFN
-1458 RETNWKGRGYDTA
+1458 RETNWKNRNYDSA
-1471 VIVSPIK
+1471 VIVAPIS
-1478 IGGEDYICEVVVKKN
+1478 INNTDYICEAVITRRPN
-1493 DKRNSFY
+1493 ENRFY

-1507 KTLEDMFKTTTEGA
+1507 ETLEKAFKTPTEGRA
-1521 ISQASKLILGKHLA
+1521 SQASKLIIGKHIA

-1545 DENGEPLVVYH
+1545 DENGEPMVVYH
-1556 GTESDFYEFK
+1556 GSTAMFNEFRSKFIGHSTGTADGRGFYFTTDKSYAEGFKSKDGRVIEAFLNIRDLLDYKKKTITKAALKKIIKEIDRAEFEADGEHYFISNFGNYYDEGIDKVIDEATESNYDFCDTDVEIFNVLITS
-1566 HGKAIGSGDKFGYLG
+1566 GADFDLTAKAIKNVTGKDG
-1581 EAFYATNDENVA
+1581 EIVPKDNNTTHF
-1593 ETYGDRV
+1593 
-1600 IPIFLNLKNPYTVDD
+1600 IIF
-1615 PAFTSPHSAGSFA
+1615 
-1628 KSLNVSTDKV
+1628 
-1638 SDLLKSQGYDGVIA
+1638 
-1652 KDEDMDYVEYAVYNS
+1652 NS
-1667 NQIKSATD
+1667 NQAKSATD
-1675 NIGTYSE
+1675 NIGTF
-1682 NPDIRWRE
+1682 N
-1690 VSEPSPEE
+1690 
-1698 IAEANRQKAEVKAKW
+1698 
-1713 TNPDGSMKKGYMLAP
+1713 TN
-1728 NGKPSKLTEEQWLL
+1728 
-1742 VRTPNFK
+1742 
-1749 KWFGDWETLA
+1749 
-1759 IINEVENMPASVIK
+1759 
-1773 LHESLDKAGIKE
+1773 
-1785 AFKSF
+1785 
-1790 GEVENRRDGRV
+1790 
-1801 VVFPSASAGKIRR
+1801 
-1814 HKGFDSGTV
+1814 
-1823 IKNFKT
+1823 
-1829 LFETAIPAIS
+1829 
-1839 EEEVLKDGHKAHGNI
+1839 
-1854 DAVEHYVNKFS
+1854 
-1865 ANGNEYFIRFTV
+1865 
-1877 PVIRNNKGLDNIH
+1877 
-1890 SSAISEVSIYKNGD
+1890 
-1904 STLYPLNT
+1904 
-1912 AGSSSPS
+1912 
-1919 FIDRKLADFLNSVK
+1919 NS
-1933 PENVSKVVDEN
+1933 
-1944 GEPLVVYHG
+1944 
-1953 TRAKSRFNVFKGS
+1953 
-1966 EHFFSDNREVADGFL
+1966 
-1981 NGYDFVLEINEET
+1981 
-1994 YPMSRKD
+1994 
-2001 MEALADIIMGD
+2001 
-2012 SAEYD
+2012 
-2017 SLIGDW
+2017 
-2023 EAGELSYNGASEII
+2023 
-2037 SDITHNEYTVEA
+2037 
-2049 LKDFPLSIKA
+2049 
-2059 GGRIVEAFLNIRN
+2059 
-2072 PVEIDYEGKTWQAG
+2072 
-2086 KVMPEQD
+2086 
-2093 LSEHPNS
+2093 
-2100 DGLIGR
+2100 
-2106 NIREGGLLGELRNGE
+2106 
-2121 DFPLSTDYVVRD
+2121 
-2133 PNQIKSATEN
+2133 
-2143 AGTFNPGN
+2143 
-2151 PDIRWREVSE
+2151 DIRWREVSE

-2330 NEKALWFMDDS
+2330 NEKASWFMDDS
-2341 FENPVRWKDDA
+2341 FENPVRWKDDT

-2544 NPDIRWKIDDPSPE
+2544 NPDMRWKIDDPLPE

-2798 REIAERYRADKEK
+2798 REIAERYRSDKEK

-2847 YGIARQRLMEWLKER
+2847 YGIARQRLMEWLKEQ

-2897 KSGENTAEESGV
+2897 KPGENAAEESGE

-2986 AIMKKI
+2986 LIQREIDGLAKLNYHDRNNLERRAVELRNKRDLFAKSPELREEYEKTYRNIQGIYFGTNSGRSGVMKYFVEKYLDNISQI
-2992 SDLSA
+2992 SDP
-2997 KGYSV
+2997 YS
-3002 IKIKDGE
+3002 I
-3009 RAGQKIDNYT
+3009 Y
-3019 LRAEHIALR
+3019 AEHIALR

-3035 DTKRE
+3035 DTKKE
-3040 LSEKFEKIVSRKG
+3040 LTEKFEKIVSRKG
-3053 KKPSRMERD
+3053 KKPSRMMRD

-3092 YSATVDRLENVE
+3092 YSATVDKLENVE

-3111 GKGEVRPDIEDIR
+3111 GKGEVRSDIEDIR

-3175 ENARRRNL
+3175 ENARRRNV

-3225 ATGKTYAEFKNLS
+3225 ATGKTYAEFKSLS

-3397 NFVTAL
+3397 NFVAAL

-3555 GWNLGSGVRQFLP
+3555 GWNFGSGVRQFLP

-3794 LTGPFGGL
+3794 ITGPFGGL

-3865 LRKILKDK
+3865 LRKILKDEK
-3873 KK
+3873 K

>member
-1 MEEDFKVKAPELYEV
+1 M
-16 PDYTLPQFPPEN
+16 
-28 PYERKGFA
+28 
-36 FDPSEAN
+36 
-43 REKFRKAIRVMRF
+43 
-56 YKERDKSEIGRMGSV
+56 
-71 LNALVSINKKYD
+71 
-83 YIDPHEAYREFFGGD
+83 
-98 IPLDQAESELESIYA
+98 
-113 ATEGSEDALGEFQK
+113 
-127 LDKARQ
+127 
-133 DEIVREQSPNAKK
+133 
-146 RMPVYDSMGLAI
+146 
-158 ANPVRDNPDYD
+158 
-169 PEKERADYE
+169 
-178 AKLDKKNTWEG
+178 
-189 YLRIRNAFS
+189 
-198 PEIVRDAMRFKTAFD
+198 
-213 SRSEAADA
+213 
-221 YIDRFI
+221 
-227 EKGNEYR
+227 
-234 EAFISAVSLLSPELK
+234 
-249 AGFWDRVKSR
+249 
-259 VGDSYT
+259 
-265 DTYQNII
+265 
-272 DAFIAPKSEGRR
+272 
-284 VYALAEEKG
+284 
-293 FIDENGNLSKDPK
+293 
-306 KISEL
+306 
-311 QREYENDFG
+311 
-320 LNNLGAGIAGNIFA
+320 
-334 RKNTDVKKLF
+334 
-344 DEGRRQFERRRD
+344 
-356 YRLLRDLNR
+356 
-365 NEFSYSDG
+365 
-373 EWRTFEDALVNGE
+373 
-386 YTLRSLLLGFGVG
+386 
-399 FATKNPHAA
+399 
-408 IASTSAMM
+408 
-416 YATEAGDMYADLR
+416 
-429 FNGKVKE
+429 
-436 SDAANIAAT
+436 
-445 YGAMATALEQLQVSR
+445 
-460 FAGFFRKNAA
+460 
-470 IPKSWRE
+470 
-477 YINLGLKEGF
+477 
-487 KEYALASADE
+487 
-497 TAIEVAQSTAA
+497 
-508 FAAKKWAVAN
+508 
-518 ADATYEQRE
+518 
-527 LWEEYLESSEN
+527 
-538 AIKTM
+538 
-543 PIITGGMYG
+543 
-552 AGFPFRARAYMRKMG
+552 
-567 ASVMSGIKAY
+567 
-577 FRPSKVLENNTRAA
+577 
-591 GTMAEGDK
+591 
-599 YFNSLIEKLGQTPED
+599 
-614 RGWLYSY
+614 
-621 YSAKTDE
+621 
-628 ERSGLLAERFSDESE
+628 
-643 RDEAALILQEYEN
+643 
-656 FDREATREFF
+656 
-666 KSKAEIARKLKEDDQ
+666 
-681 KLLNGDTTDISVLDE
+681 
-696 TDENGRYVVL
+696 
-706 ESAIDALGMRDNV
+706 
-719 IFADTAEELAKASG
+719 
-733 LSLEAAEEQ
+733 
-742 MARGGAKG
+742 
-750 FYESGSGNIVVIRRH
+750 
-765 FSDGADAL
+765 
-773 RTFAHEYGHR
+773 
-783 IMAKIREG
+783 
-791 DIGGYNRMCD
+791 
-801 DVLSIVGGERMAREI
+801 
-816 LPASYSE
+816 
-823 AGSAQYLK
+823 
-831 DARAVAEEVLMRAA
+831 
-845 ERVATKKVLDARNR
+845 
-859 GIWARFKRWFKGLFE
+859 
-874 EKSLA
+874 
-879 DIADENLAQIALD
+879 
-892 VLQRERRFDVKLSGR
+892 
-907 SPKTSRNWRAK
+907 
-918 TPEIN
+918 
-923 GAEVSGEWAIM
+923 
-934 DAGKLVASTDEGYDD
+934 
-949 RLQPRNR
+949 
-956 ARQASKEQT
+956 
-965 NEIALNLDPA
+965 
-975 RLNDSETTDLG
+975 
-986 APIVDARGM
+986 
-995 VISGNGRTIAIRQA
+995 
-1009 YDSERAERGDAYRE
+1009 
-1023 FVYNRAKELGID
+1023 
-1035 IPDGVKNPVLVRR
+1035 
-1048 VDNTGEMSMEEFAA
+1048 
-1062 RSNKSQ
+1062 
-1068 VAGMS
+1068 
-1073 VAEQAIADSRR
+1073 
-1084 ILEAG
+1084 
-1089 LLDIFFPDASGN
+1089 
-1101 VLAASNADFYNAF
+1101 
-1114 LNLVGGG
+1114 
-1121 EAYRNRDGSVRQN
+1121 
-1134 LSPRIRA
+1134 
-1141 AVLAAMLN
+1141 
-1149 PERRETVERLLDNP
+1149 
-1163 EGYNALINGLMQCA
+1163 
-1177 ANLAEL
+1177 
-1183 ANKPEYDLSGE
+1183 
-1194 LSQAVELFV
+1194 
-1203 ETRDKGQTVDEFA
+1203 
-1216 AQTDMFREAPSA
+1216 
-1228 ETMFLMRL
+1228 
-1236 FEENAKSSGGIS
+1236 
-1248 GVLRQYAAEC
+1248 
-1258 KKIDTTT
+1258 
-1265 QSLFGEENPTKLE
+1265 
-1278 KLEEAY
+1278 
-1284 RHYAADLSNEAGNGN
+1284 
-1299 LRWRDAGE
+1299 
-1307 PTAEEISEAQ
+1307 
-1317 KQYEEV
+1317 
-1323 KSKYMGTPLWMKAPN
+1323 
-1338 GKPTNLTEEQ
+1338 
-1348 WVRVRTPN
+1348 
-1356 FKKWFG
+1356 
-1362 DWEKEAWAKAAM
+1362 
-1374 DFLEKTAPVANL
+1374 
-1386 TGQEFQKDGV
+1386 
-1396 RLTDKVSAYFNSIGN
+1396 
-1411 VAHNE
+1411 
-1416 ELGDIV
+1416 
-1422 LDKDTVKAS
+1422 
-1431 MSHGIGRL
+1431 
-1439 KASAF
+1439 
-1444 MAVKDVIEKGFIFN
+1444 
-1458 RETNWKGRGYDTA
+1458 
-1471 VIVSPIK
+1471 
-1478 IGGEDYICEVVVKKN
+1478 
-1493 DKRNSFY
+1493 
-1500 LHEVEIK
+1500 
-1507 KTLEDMFKTTTEGA
+1507 
-1521 ISQASKLILGKHLA
+1521 
-1535 EVKGNVSKVV
+1535 
-1545 DENGEPLVVYH
+1545 
-1556 GTESDFYEFK
+1556 
-1566 HGKAIGSGDKFGYLG
+1566 
-1581 EAFYATNDENVA
+1581 
-1593 ETYGDRV
+1593 
-1600 IPIFLNLKNPYTVDD
+1600 
-1615 PAFTSPHSAGSFA
+1615 
-1628 KSLNVSTDKV
+1628 
-1638 SDLLKSQGYDGVIA
+1638 
-1652 KDEDMDYVEYAVYNS
+1652 
-1667 NQIKSATD
+1667 
-1675 NIGTYSE
+1675 
-1682 NPDIRWRE
+1682 
-1690 VSEPSPEE
+1690 
-1698 IAEANRQKAEVKAKW
+1698 
-1713 TNPDGSMKKGYMLAP
+1713 
-1728 NGKPSKLTEEQWLL
+1728 
-1742 VRTPNFK
+1742 
-1749 KWFGDWETLA
+1749 
-1759 IINEVENMPASVIK
+1759 
-1773 LHESLDKAGIKE
+1773 
-1785 AFKSF
+1785 
-1790 GEVENRRDGRV
+1790 
-1801 VVFPSASAGKIRR
+1801 
-1814 HKGFDSGTV
+1814 
-1823 IKNFKT
+1823 
-1829 LFETAIPAIS
+1829 
-1839 EEEVLKDGHKAHGNI
+1839 
-1854 DAVEHYVNKFS
+1854 
-1865 ANGNEYFIRFTV
+1865 
-1877 PVIRNNKGLDNIH
+1877 
-1890 SSAISEVSIYKNGD
+1890 
-1904 STLYPLNT
+1904 
-1912 AGSSSPS
+1912 
-1919 FIDRKLADFLNSVK
+1919 
-1933 PENVSKVVDEN
+1933 
-1944 GEPLVVYHG
+1944 
-1953 TRAKSRFNVFKGS
+1953 
-1966 EHFFSDNREVADGFL
+1966 
-1981 NGYDFVLEINEET
+1981 
-1994 YPMSRKD
+1994 
-2001 MEALADIIMGD
+2001 
-2012 SAEYD
+2012 
-2017 SLIGDW
+2017 
-2023 EAGELSYNGASEII
+2023 
-2037 SDITHNEYTVEA
+2037 
-2049 LKDFPLSIKA
+2049 
-2059 GGRIVEAFLNIRN
+2059 
-2072 PVEIDYEGKTWQAG
+2072 
-2086 KVMPEQD
+2086 
-2093 LSEHPNS
+2093 
-2100 DGLIGR
+2100 
-2106 NIREGGLLGELRNGE
+2106 
-2121 DFPLSTDYVVRD
+2121 
-2133 PNQIKSATEN
+2133 
-2143 AGTFNPGN
+2143 
-2151 PDIRWREVSE
+2151 
-2161 PIKQKFSSGNTS
+2161 
-2173 LRQIAAGFK
+2173 
-2182 KIDFKPGSTNFDLGG
+2182 
-2197 GKFDE
+2197 
-2202 GTKYLETKGVKNFVF
+2202 KNFVF

-2330 NEKALWFMDDS
+2330 NEKASWFMDDS

-2544 NPDIRWKIDDPSPE
+2544 NP
-2558 RVEKLRAAR
+2558 
-2567 PVEIGENDYKGL
+2567 
-2579 YELNAKSAFGYVMK
+2579 
-2593 HLRGKKYT
+2593 
-2601 ISDTGE
+2601 
-2607 EVEIGQVGARKI
+2607 
-2619 TTHDRYNKDYLR
+2619 
-2631 TFAAIPQMIE
+2631 
-2641 NAVYLGEEPNE
+2641 
-2652 KGNSKYDKYRYYACG
+2652 
-2667 LKIGGRDYTAR
+2667 
-2678 LTIGER
+2678 
-2684 NGKWYYDQALTEMEK
+2684 
-2699 GDLIEQVPTQAS
+2699 
-2711 VLSARGSPN
+2711 
-2720 GFIDNRLI
+2720 
-2728 SLLQE
+2728 
-2733 NNSENSSR
+2733 
-2741 LRYLLRQDR
+2741 
-2750 RENPVIWASIVL
+2750 VIWASIVL
-2762 AKQILLGRAITSA
+2762 AREILLGRAITSA

-2897 KSGENTAEESGV
+2897 KPGENAAEESGE

-2974 SAKRLTYGRERE
+2974 SARRLTYGRERE

-3092 YSATVDRLENVE
+3092 YSATVDKLENVE

-3111 GKGEVRPDIEDIR
+3111 GKGEVRSDIEDIR

-3175 ENARRRNL
+3175 ENARRRNV

-3225 ATGKTYAEFKNLS
+3225 ATGKTYAEFKSLS

-3353 KSGAEW
+3353 KIGAEW

-3397 NFVTAL
+3397 NFVAAL

-3555 GWNLGSGVRQFLP
+3555 GWNFGSGVRQFLP

-3794 LTGPFGGL
+3794 ITGPFGGL

-3865 LRKILKDK
+3865 LRKILKDEK
-3873 KK
+3873 K

>member
-1 MEEDFKVKAPELYEV
+1 MEEDFKVKAPELYEA

-71 LNALVSINKKYD
+71 MNALVAINKKYD

-146 RMPVYDSMGLAI
+146 RMPVYDSMGLPI

-234 EAFISAVSLLSPELK
+234 EAFISAVSLISSELK

-293 FIDENGNLSKDPK
+293 LIDENGNLPEDPK

-311 QREYENDFG
+311 QREYENAFG
-320 LNNLGAGIAGNIFA
+320 LNNLGAGTAGNIFA

-344 DEGRRQFERRRD
+344 DEGRREFERRRY

-552 AGFPFRARAYMRKMG
+552 AGFPFRARAYMRNMG
-567 ASVMSGIKAY
+567 ASPASGIKAY
-577 FRPSKVLENNTRAA
+577 FSPSKVLENNVRAA

-628 ERSGLLAERFSDESE
+628 ERSGLLAERFSDERE

-666 KSKAEIARKLKEDDQ
+666 KNKAEIARKLKEDDQ

-719 IFADTAEELAKASG
+719 IFADTAEELAKVSG

-892 VLQRERRFDVKLSGR
+892 VLQRERRFDVKLSER

-1265 QSLFGEENPTKLE
+1265 QSLFGDENPTKLE

-1299 LRWRDAGE
+1299 LRWRDTGE
-1307 PTAEEISEAQ
+1307 PAAEEISEAQ

-1323 KSKYMGTPLWMKAPN
+1323 KSKYVGTPLWMKAPN
-1338 GKPTNLTEEQ
+1338 GKRTNLTEEQ

-1356 FKKWFG
+1356 FKKWF
-1362 DWEKEAWAKAAM
+1362 
-1374 DFLEKTAPVANL
+1374 V
-1386 TGQEFQKDGV
+1386 
-1396 RLTDKVSAYFNSIGN
+1396 
-1411 VAHNE
+1411 
-1416 ELGDIV
+1416 
-1422 LDKDTVKAS
+1422 
-1431 MSHGIGRL
+1431 
-1439 KASAF
+1439 
-1444 MAVKDVIEKGFIFN
+1444 
-1458 RETNWKGRGYDTA
+1458 
-1471 VIVSPIK
+1471 
-1478 IGGEDYICEVVVKKN
+1478 
-1493 DKRNSFY
+1493 
-1500 LHEVEIK
+1500 
-1507 KTLEDMFKTTTEGA
+1507 
-1521 ISQASKLILGKHLA
+1521 
-1535 EVKGNVSKVV
+1535 
-1545 DENGEPLVVYH
+1545 
-1556 GTESDFYEFK
+1556 
-1566 HGKAIGSGDKFGYLG
+1566 
-1581 EAFYATNDENVA
+1581 
-1593 ETYGDRV
+1593 
-1600 IPIFLNLKNPYTVDD
+1600 
-1615 PAFTSPHSAGSFA
+1615 
-1628 KSLNVSTDKV
+1628 
-1638 SDLLKSQGYDGVIA
+1638 
-1652 KDEDMDYVEYAVYNS
+1652 
-1667 NQIKSATD
+1667 
-1675 NIGTYSE
+1675 
-1682 NPDIRWRE
+1682 
-1690 VSEPSPEE
+1690 
-1698 IAEANRQKAEVKAKW
+1698 
-1713 TNPDGSMKKGYMLAP
+1713 
-1728 NGKPSKLTEEQWLL
+1728 
-1742 VRTPNFK
+1742 
-1749 KWFGDWETLA
+1749 DWETLA
-1759 IINEVENMPASVIK
+1759 DFYPENEIFDIDEAYRFARENLQGKEFTSKDGYTASLGRSGIDKMNSGLARGKTAHNRLHALAFANIGK
-1773 LHESLDKAGIKE
+1773 LFGNSELLE
-1785 AFKSF
+1785 A
-1790 GEVENRRDGRV
+1790 EAPRDGDPNIKQYLKFYAPLFMDGEFHLIKITAKELVDDGNRLYSLEGLDIIGKSEYRGQ
-1801 VVFPSASAGKIRR
+1801 PRDSKENSISADYP
-1814 HKGFDSGTV
+1814 DSV
-1823 IKNFKT
+1823 KNF
-1829 LFETAIPAIS
+1829 
-1839 EEEVLKDGHKAHGNI
+1839 
-1854 DAVEHYVNKFS
+1854 
-1865 ANGNEYFIRFTV
+1865 
-1877 PVIRNNKGLDNIH
+1877 
-1890 SSAISEVSIYKNGD
+1890 
-1904 STLYPLNT
+1904 
-1912 AGSSSPS
+1912 
-1919 FIDRKLADFLNSVK
+1919 VK
-1933 PENVSKVVDEN
+1933 KIQEIKENVSKVVDEN

-1953 TRAKSRFNVFKGS
+1953 TDNTNPDYTKFTVFKHS
-1966 EHFFSDNREVADGFL
+1966 DLRVKKYIHFFSSSRDVAGSMGSYVYDVFLNIKKPLIIDSGGNSWGAIKDHRDGKVKFFDLTDAQKKKLCKAFECTMKELESSYRADSEIDLVQAGVIKREERSTNEWAEYARV
-1981 NGYDFVLEINEET
+1981 NGYDGVIFKN
-1994 YPMSRKD
+1994 
-2001 MEALADIIMGD
+2001 
-2012 SAEYD
+2012 
-2017 SLIGDW
+2017 
-2023 EAGELSYNGASEII
+2023 
-2037 SDITHNEYTVEA
+2037 
-2049 LKDFPLSIKA
+2049 
-2059 GGRIVEAFLNIRN
+2059 
-2072 PVEIDYEGKTWQAG
+2072 
-2086 KVMPEQD
+2086 
-2093 LSEHPNS
+2093 
-2100 DGLIGR
+2100 
-2106 NIREGGLLGELRNGE
+2106 
-2121 DFPLSTDYVVRD
+2121 VRD
-2133 PNQIKSATEN
+2133 GAGYEAMSTRADVFASFNSNQIKSATDN
-2143 AGTFNPGN
+2143 IGTFNTNN
-2151 PDIRWREVSE
+2151 PDIRWRLDEGAAELDARHAELYERYKGGDEAAYGEALELVADEARRNGYDVKVYHGTGANGFNVANATSKYE
-2161 PIKQKFSSGNTS
+2161 ANGEGAQAHGRGLYMAADRDTAIGYRGRANKTPVVKLGGKTIDYKEMGFSSLDELIDEVYE
-2173 LRQIAAGFK
+2173 LRENNPLGDTPKSILNSFSQKLDYWRAESEKARKEIALGKGYGAENLKEAQEQIAYIEEDAKKLQKWAKVFGEGQTIKDLKVVNGF
-2182 KIDFKPGSTNFDLGG
+2182 GR
-2197 GKFDE
+2197 
-2202 GTKYLETKGVKNFVF
+2202 VF
-2217 DPVNRDSKTNKEAFE
+2217 DWLHNMKPDELLDEQLPFSKQNAE
-2232 IVKNGGFDTTTC
+2232 
-2244 NNVLNVISEA
+2244 
-2254 NVRDNIILQAA
+2254 
-2265 KSLRP
+2265 
-2270 NGTAYFTVYEG
+2270 
-2281 DGSGKGRQSQ
+2281 
-2291 KDSWQEHR
+2291 
-2299 KTVDYLGEI
+2299 
-2308 KKHFG
+2308 
-2313 DVSLK
+2313 
-2318 NKVITARKPILL
+2318 
-2330 NEKALWFMDDS
+2330 
-2341 FENPVRWKDDA
+2341 
-2352 DISDISAK
+2352 
-2360 VKKIIDSISDKK
+2360 VKKK
-2372 NKHIE
+2372 
-2377 VLRKISDTEADFLL
+2377 LRKLFKDNGKDLAELM
-2391 KKTGLDLKG
+2391 KTGYVSGNPTGGQIYAEVQSVLA
-2400 YSHSIDNYSIL
+2400 
-2411 HILKKHGS
+2411 HGS
-2419 EKELQRGQIPVTIKD
+2419 EAE
-2434 IQNFPTIV
+2434 
-2442 SDYDDVKYA
+2442 A
-2451 GKSKIGRDTIRFEKN
+2451 
-2466 IGDNLVLVFEEMRIG
+2466 
-2481 KKLLALSTMYIQKRK
+2481 
-2496 KLTSNANASS
+2496 
-2506 NTSETLSTSSDF
+2506 
-2518 QESANT
+2518 
-2524 PENQENNSRLKALLR
+2524 SRLLSKHGIRGITYDGR
-2539 QERSE
+2539 QDGRAFVSFEGGATVKLQDPFTFDDEGNLIPLSERFDE
-2544 NPDIRWKIDDPSPE
+2544 TNPDMRWKIDDPSPE

-2847 YGIARQRLMEWLKER
+2847 YGIARQRLMEWLKKQ

-2897 KSGENTAEESGV
+2897 KPGENAAEESGE

-3092 YSATVDRLENVE
+3092 YSATADRLENVE

-3111 GKGEVRPDIEDIR
+3111 GKGEVRSDIEDIR

-3175 ENARRRNL
+3175 ENARKRNV

-3225 ATGKTYAEFKNLS
+3225 ATGKTYAEFKSLS

-3364 EIETLERERDAIIAN
+3364 KIETLERERDAIIAK
-3379 SVSDYIS
+3379 SISGYIS

-3397 NFVTAL
+3397 KFVAAL

-3555 GWNLGSGVRQFLP
+3555 GWNFGSGVRQFLP

-3794 LTGPFGGL
+3794 ITGPFGGL

-3865 LRKILKDK
+3865 LRKILKDEK
-3873 KK
+3873 K

>member
-1 MEEDFKVKAPELYEV
+1 MEEDFKVKAPELYEA

-113 ATEGSEDALGEFQK
+113 ATEGSKDALGEFQK

-133 DEIVREQSPNAKK
+133 DEIVRGQSPNAKK
-146 RMPVYDSMGLAI
+146 RMPVYDSMGLPI

-293 FIDENGNLSKDPK
+293 LIDENGNLPKDPK

-311 QREYENDFG
+311 QREYENAFG

-344 DEGRRQFERRRD
+344 DEGRRQFERRRN

-552 AGFPFRARAYMRKMG
+552 AGFPFRARAYMRNMG
-567 ASVMSGIKAY
+567 ASPASGIKAY
-577 FRPSKVLENNTRAA
+577 FSPSKVLENNVRAA

-666 KSKAEIARKLKEDDQ
+666 KNKAEIARKLKEDDQ

-859 GIWARFKRWFKGLFE
+859 GIWTRFKRWFKGLFE

-1009 YDSERAERGDAYRE
+1009 YGSERAERGDAYRE
-1023 FVYNRAKELGID
+1023 FVYNRAKELGIE

-1089 LLDIFFPDASGN
+1089 LLDIFFPDAGGN

-1163 EGYNALINGLMQCA
+1163 EGYNALINGLMQSA

-1299 LRWRDAGE
+1299 LRWRDTGE
-1307 PTAEEISEAQ
+1307 PAEEEISEAQ

-1338 GKPTNLTEEQ
+1338 GKRTNLTEEQ

-1356 FKKWFG
+1356 FK
-1362 DWEKEAWAKAAM
+1362 
-1374 DFLEKTAPVANL
+1374 
-1386 TGQEFQKDGV
+1386 
-1396 RLTDKVSAYFNSIGN
+1396 R
-1411 VAHNE
+1411 
-1416 ELGDIV
+1416 
-1422 LDKDTVKAS
+1422 
-1431 MSHGIGRL
+1431 
-1439 KASAF
+1439 
-1444 MAVKDVIEKGFIFN
+1444 
-1458 RETNWKGRGYDTA
+1458 
-1471 VIVSPIK
+1471 
-1478 IGGEDYICEVVVKKN
+1478 
-1493 DKRNSFY
+1493 
-1500 LHEVEIK
+1500 
-1507 KTLEDMFKTTTEGA
+1507 
-1521 ISQASKLILGKHLA
+1521 
-1535 EVKGNVSKVV
+1535 
-1545 DENGEPLVVYH
+1545 
-1556 GTESDFYEFK
+1556 
-1566 HGKAIGSGDKFGYLG
+1566 
-1581 EAFYATNDENVA
+1581 
-1593 ETYGDRV
+1593 
-1600 IPIFLNLKNPYTVDD
+1600 
-1615 PAFTSPHSAGSFA
+1615 
-1628 KSLNVSTDKV
+1628 
-1638 SDLLKSQGYDGVIA
+1638 
-1652 KDEDMDYVEYAVYNS
+1652 
-1667 NQIKSATD
+1667 
-1675 NIGTYSE
+1675 
-1682 NPDIRWRE
+1682 
-1690 VSEPSPEE
+1690 
-1698 IAEANRQKAEVKAKW
+1698 
-1713 TNPDGSMKKGYMLAP
+1713 
-1728 NGKPSKLTEEQWLL
+1728 
-1742 VRTPNFK
+1742 
-1749 KWFGDWETLA
+1749 WFGDWETLA
-1759 IINEVENMPASVIK
+1759 VINEIKDMSAKPVK
-1773 LHESLDKAGIKE
+1773 LHEALDKAGIKE
-1785 AFKSF
+1785 AFKNF
-1790 GEVENRRDGRV
+1790 GEVANERDDRK

-1814 HKGFDSGTV
+1814 HKGFDSNTI
-1823 IKNFKT
+1823 IKHFKS
-1829 LFETAIPAIS
+1829 LFKASIPILS
-1839 EEEVLKDGHKAHGNI
+1839 EKEEIKEGHKAHGNI
-1854 DAVEHYVNKFS
+1854 ESVEHYVNKFS
-1865 ANGNEYFIRFTV
+1865 VNGSEYYIRFTV
-1877 PVIRNNKGLDNIH
+1877 PIIRNDRSAGNVH

-1919 FIDRKLADFLNSVK
+1919 FIDRKLSDFLNSVK

-1944 GEPLVVYHG
+1944 GEPVAVYHG
-1953 TRAKSRFNVFKGS
+1953 TPKFDRFSIFKKGS
-1966 EHFFSDNREVADGFL
+1966 GGYLGPAIYFTNLKTYAQKYENKWGDGGNLYDVFISLKRPLIVKSVNPAKEILKTIYGKDSVYDRRSQKQSYDTKILSSADIKKL
-1981 NGYDFVLEINEET
+1981 QSKGYDGVIWEYGGSKE
-1994 YPMSRKD
+1994 Y
-2001 MEALADIIMGD
+2001 AV
-2012 SAEYD
+2012 YD
-2017 SLIGDW
+2017 S
-2023 EAGELSYNGASEII
+2023 S
-2037 SDITHNEYTVEA
+2037 
-2049 LKDFPLSIKA
+2049 K
-2059 GGRIVEAFLNIRN
+2059 
-2072 PVEIDYEGKTWQAG
+2072 
-2086 KVMPEQD
+2086 
-2093 LSEHPNS
+2093 
-2100 DGLIGR
+2100 
-2106 NIREGGLLGELRNGE
+2106 
-2121 DFPLSTDYVVRD
+2121 
-2133 PNQIKSATEN
+2133 IKSATDN
-2143 AGTFNPGN
+2143 IGTYSEN
-2151 PDIRWREVSE
+2151 PDIRWRLDEGAAELDARHAELYERYKGGDEAAYGEALELVADEARRKGYDVKVYHGTGADGFNVAKADASE
-2161 PIKQKFSSGNTS
+2161 AQNGEGAQAHGQGLYMAADRDTAIGYRGRANKTPVVKLGGKTIDYKEMGFSSLDELIDEVYE
-2173 LRQIAAGFK
+2173 LRENNPLGDTPKSILNSFSQKLDYWRAESEKARKEIALGKGYGAENLKEAQEQIAYIEEDAKKLQKWAKVFGEGQTIKDLKVVNGFGRVF
-2182 KIDFKPGSTNFDLGG
+2182 DWLHNMKPDEM
-2197 GKFDE
+2197 FDE
-2202 GTKYLETKGVKNFVF
+2202 GKYLSEQPEVF
-2217 DPVNRDSKTNKEAFE
+2217 EKYKEAWDEDIAPIIDERIAEFME
-2232 IVKNGGFDTTTC
+2232 SYRGVYDEESFAHAAERRKEEVSPYSDNEKTRYAFD
-2244 NNVLNVISEA
+2244 
-2254 NVRDNIILQAA
+2254 
-2265 KSLRP
+2265 SL
-2270 NGTAYFTVYEG
+2270 AE
-2281 DGSGKGRQSQ
+2281 
-2291 KDSWQEHR
+2291 
-2299 KTVDYLGEI
+2299 YLGADRFREI
-2308 KKHFG
+2308 MLKHG
-2313 DVSLK
+2313 IRG
-2318 NKVITARKPILL
+2318 ITYDGRRDGRA
-2330 NEKALWFMDDS
+2330 FVS
-2341 FENPVRWKDDA
+2341 FEGGATVKLQDPFTFDD
-2352 DISDISAK
+2352 DGK
-2360 VKKIIDSISDKK
+2360 
-2372 NKHIE
+2372 
-2377 VLRKISDTEADFLL
+2377 L
-2391 KKTGLDLKG
+2391 
-2400 YSHSIDNYSIL
+2400 
-2411 HILKKHGS
+2411 
-2419 EKELQRGQIPVTIKD
+2419 IPL
-2434 IQNFPTIV
+2434 
-2442 SDYDDVKYA
+2442 S
-2451 GKSKIGRDTIRFEKN
+2451 RRF
-2466 IGDNLVLVFEEMRIG
+2466 DRF
-2481 KKLLALSTMYIQKRK
+2481 
-2496 KLTSNANASS
+2496 
-2506 NTSETLSTSSDF
+2506 
-2518 QESANT
+2518 
-2524 PENQENNSRLKALLR
+2524 
-2539 QERSE
+2539 
-2544 NPDIRWKIDDPSPE
+2544 NPDMRWKIDDPSPE

-2720 GFIDNRLI
+2720 SFIDNRLI

-2741 LRYLLRQDR
+2741 LRFLLRQER
-2750 RENPVIWASIVL
+2750 SENPVIWASIVL

-2847 YGIARQRLMEWLKER
+2847 YGIVRQRLMEWLKKQ

-2897 KSGENTAEESGV
+2897 KPGENAAEESGE

-3111 GKGEVRPDIEDIR
+3111 GKGEVRLDIEDIR

-3175 ENARRRNL
+3175 ENARRRNV

-3225 ATGKTYAEFKNLS
+3225 ATGKTYAEFKSLS

-3386 ELEGVLTEADK
+3386 ELECVLTEADK
-3397 NFVTAL
+3397 NFVAAL

-3555 GWNLGSGVRQFLP
+3555 GWNFGSGVRQFLP

-3794 LTGPFGGL
+3794 ITGPFGGL

-3865 LRKILKDK
+3865 LRKILKDEK
-3873 KK
+3873 K

>member
-1 MEEDFKVKAPELYEV
+1 MEEDFKVKAPELYEA

-36 FDPSEAN
+36 FDPSDAN
-43 REKFRKAIRVMRF
+43 LEKFRNTIRAMRLI
-56 YKERDKSEIGRMGSV
+56 KERGGDENLRMGGV
-71 LNALVSINKKYD
+71 MNALVAINKKYD

-113 ATEGSEDALGEFQK
+113 ATEGSKDALGEFQK

-146 RMPVYDSMGLAI
+146 RMPVYDSMGLPI

-169 PEKERADYE
+169 PEKERADYK
-178 AKLDKKNTWEG
+178 AKLDKKNTWKG

-293 FIDENGNLSKDPK
+293 LIDENGNLSEDPE

-311 QREYENDFG
+311 QREYENAFG

-344 DEGRRQFERRRD
+344 DEGRREFERRRN

-552 AGFPFRARAYMRKMG
+552 AGFPFRARAYMRNMG

-577 FRPSKVLENNTRAA
+577 FRPSKVLENNTRAT
-591 GTMAEGDK
+591 GTMAEADK

-628 ERSGLLAERFSDESE
+628 ERSGILAERFSDESE

-719 IFADTAEELAKASG
+719 IFADTAEELSKASG

-823 AGSAQYLK
+823 TGSPQYLK

-892 VLQRERRFDVKLSGR
+892 VLQRERRFDVKLSER

-1265 QSLFGEENPTKLE
+1265 QSLFGDENPTKLE

-1299 LRWRDAGE
+1299 LRWRDTGE
-1307 PTAEEISEAQ
+1307 PAAEEISEAQ

-1323 KSKYMGTPLWMKAPN
+1323 KSKYVGTPLWMKAPN
-1338 GKPTNLTEEQ
+1338 GKRTNLTEDQ
-1348 WVRVRTPN
+1348 WLLVRTPN

-1374 DFLEKTAPVANL
+1374 DFLERTAPVANL

-1396 RLTDKVSAYFNSIGN
+1396 KLTEKVPAYFKSIGN
-1411 VAHNE
+1411 VAHND
-1416 ELGDIV
+1416 ELGDVV
-1422 LDKDTVKAS
+1422 LDLKGVEDSIA
-1431 MSHGIGRL
+1431 HGIGRL
-1439 KASAF
+1439 KSAAF
-1444 MAVKDVIEKGFIFN
+1444 MAVPDVIEKGFIFN
-1458 RETNWKGRGYDTA
+1458 REENWKERGWNTA
-1471 VIVSPIK
+1471 VIVAPIK
-1478 IGGEDYICEVVVKKN
+1478 LGEDDYVCEVVVKKV
-1493 DKRNSFY
+1493 RGQQRFY
-1500 LHEVEIK
+1500 LHEVERK
-1507 KTLEDMFKTTTEGA
+1507 KTLDGVFKSVANNGNA
-1521 ISQASKLILGKHLA
+1521 SQVSKLILGKHLA
-1535 EVKGNVSKVV
+1535 EVKGNVSQVV

-1556 GTESDFYEFK
+1556 GTESDFFEFK
-1566 HGKAIGSGDKFGYLG
+1566 HGKAVGSGDKFGYLG
-1581 EAFYATNDENVA
+1581 EAFYATNDEDVA
-1593 ETYGDRV
+1593 QTYGDRV
-1600 IPIFLNLKNPYTVDD
+1600 IPIFLNLKNPYVVND

-1652 KDEDMDYVEYAVYNS
+1652 KDEDMDYIEYAAYKS

-1698 IAEANRQKAEVKAKW
+1698 IAEANRQKADVKAKW
-1713 TNPDGSMKKGYMLAP
+1713 SNPDGSMKKGYMLAP
-1728 NGKPSKLTEEQWLL
+1728 NGKHTNLTEDQWLQ

-1749 KWFGDWETLA
+1749 KWFVDWETLA
-1759 IINEVENMPASVIK
+1759 DFYPENEIFDIDEAYRFARENLQGKEFTSKDGYTASLGRSGIDKMNSGLARGKTANNRLHALAFANIGK
-1773 LHESLDKAGIKE
+1773 LFGNSELLE
-1785 AFKSF
+1785 A
-1790 GEVENRRDGRV
+1790 EAPRDGDPNIKQYLKFYTPLFMDGEFHLIKITAKELVDDGNKLYSLEGLDIIGKSEYRGQ
-1801 VVFPSASAGKIRR
+1801 PRDSKENSISADYP
-1814 HKGFDSGTV
+1814 DSV
-1823 IKNFKT
+1823 KNF
-1829 LFETAIPAIS
+1829 
-1839 EEEVLKDGHKAHGNI
+1839 
-1854 DAVEHYVNKFS
+1854 
-1865 ANGNEYFIRFTV
+1865 
-1877 PVIRNNKGLDNIH
+1877 
-1890 SSAISEVSIYKNGD
+1890 
-1904 STLYPLNT
+1904 
-1912 AGSSSPS
+1912 
-1919 FIDRKLADFLNSVK
+1919 VK
-1933 PENVSKVVDEN
+1933 KIQEIKENVSKVVDEN

-1953 TRAKSRFNVFKGS
+1953 TPKFDRFSIFKKGS
-1966 EHFFSDNREVADGFL
+1966 GGYLGPAIYFTNLKTYAQKYENKWGEGGNLYDVFLSLRNPLVVKSINPAKEILKTIYGKDGIYDKRSQKQSYDTKILSSADIKKL
-1981 NGYDFVLEINEET
+1981 QSKGYDGVIWEYGGSKE
-1994 YPMSRKD
+1994 Y
-2001 MEALADIIMGD
+2001 AV
-2012 SAEYD
+2012 YD
-2017 SLIGDW
+2017 S
-2023 EAGELSYNGASEII
+2023 S
-2037 SDITHNEYTVEA
+2037 
-2049 LKDFPLSIKA
+2049 K
-2059 GGRIVEAFLNIRN
+2059 
-2072 PVEIDYEGKTWQAG
+2072 
-2086 KVMPEQD
+2086 
-2093 LSEHPNS
+2093 
-2100 DGLIGR
+2100 
-2106 NIREGGLLGELRNGE
+2106 
-2121 DFPLSTDYVVRD
+2121 
-2133 PNQIKSATEN
+2133 IKSATDN
-2143 AGTFNPGN
+2143 IGTFNTNN

-2330 NEKALWFMDDS
+2330 NEKASWFMDDS

-2544 NPDIRWKIDDPSPE
+2544 NP
-2558 RVEKLRAAR
+2558 
-2567 PVEIGENDYKGL
+2567 
-2579 YELNAKSAFGYVMK
+2579 
-2593 HLRGKKYT
+2593 
-2601 ISDTGE
+2601 
-2607 EVEIGQVGARKI
+2607 
-2619 TTHDRYNKDYLR
+2619 
-2631 TFAAIPQMIE
+2631 
-2641 NAVYLGEEPNE
+2641 
-2652 KGNSKYDKYRYYACG
+2652 
-2667 LKIGGRDYTAR
+2667 
-2678 LTIGER
+2678 
-2684 NGKWYYDQALTEMEK
+2684 
-2699 GDLIEQVPTQAS
+2699 
-2711 VLSARGSPN
+2711 
-2720 GFIDNRLI
+2720 
-2728 SLLQE
+2728 
-2733 NNSENSSR
+2733 
-2741 LRYLLRQDR
+2741 
-2750 RENPVIWASIVL
+2750 VIWASIVL

-2897 KSGENTAEESGV
+2897 KPGENTAEESGE

-2974 SAKRLTYGRERE
+2974 SAKRLTYGKERE

-3035 DTKRE
+3035 DTKKE
-3040 LSEKFEKIVSRKG
+3040 LTEKFEKIVSRKG

-3111 GKGEVRPDIEDIR
+3111 GKGEVRSDIEDIR

-3175 ENARRRNL
+3175 GNARRRNV

-3225 ATGKTYAEFKNLS
+3225 ATGKTYAEFKSLS

-3319 QRNIF
+3319 ERNIF

-3340 IDEIELKFPGKES
+3340 IDEIELKFHGKES

-3364 EIETLERERDAIIAN
+3364 EIETLERERDAIIAK
-3379 SVSDYIS
+3379 SVSGYIS

-3397 NFVTAL
+3397 KFVAAL

-3555 GWNLGSGVRQFLP
+3555 GWNFGSGVRQFLP

-3681 SDMWQIA
+3681 SDIWQIA
-3688 ERSQASGKIQ
+3688 ERSQASGKIH

-3823 EGLARPAQYTIELV
+3823 EGLARPAQYTIELA

-3865 LRKILKDK
+3865 LRKILKDEK
-3873 KK
+3873 K

>member
-1 MEEDFKVKAPELYEV
+1 MEEDYKVKAPELYEA

-71 LNALVSINKKYD
+71 MNALVAINKKYD

-146 RMPVYDSMGLAI
+146 RMPVYDSMGLPI

-234 EAFISAVSLLSPELK
+234 EAFISAVSLISPELK

-293 FIDENGNLSKDPK
+293 LIDENGNLPEDPK

-311 QREYENDFG
+311 QREYENAFG
-320 LNNLGAGIAGNIFA
+320 LNNLGAGTAGNIFA

-344 DEGRRQFERRRD
+344 DEGRREFERRRY

-552 AGFPFRARAYMRKMG
+552 AGFPFRARAYMRNMG
-567 ASVMSGIKAY
+567 ASPASGIKAY
-577 FRPSKVLENNTRAA
+577 FSPSKVLENNVRAA

-628 ERSGLLAERFSDESE
+628 ERSGLLAERFSDERE

-666 KSKAEIARKLKEDDQ
+666 KNKAEIARKLKEDDQ

-719 IFADTAEELAKASG
+719 IFADTAEELAKVSG

-892 VLQRERRFDVKLSGR
+892 VLQRERRFDVKLSER

-1265 QSLFGEENPTKLE
+1265 QSLFGDENPTKLE

-1299 LRWRDAGE
+1299 LRWRDTGE
-1307 PTAEEISEAQ
+1307 PAAEEISEAQ

-1323 KSKYMGTPLWMKAPN
+1323 KSKYVGTPLWMKAPN
-1338 GKPTNLTEEQ
+1338 GKRTNLTEEQ

-1356 FKKWFG
+1356 FKKWF
-1362 DWEKEAWAKAAM
+1362 
-1374 DFLEKTAPVANL
+1374 V
-1386 TGQEFQKDGV
+1386 
-1396 RLTDKVSAYFNSIGN
+1396 
-1411 VAHNE
+1411 
-1416 ELGDIV
+1416 
-1422 LDKDTVKAS
+1422 
-1431 MSHGIGRL
+1431 
-1439 KASAF
+1439 
-1444 MAVKDVIEKGFIFN
+1444 
-1458 RETNWKGRGYDTA
+1458 
-1471 VIVSPIK
+1471 
-1478 IGGEDYICEVVVKKN
+1478 
-1493 DKRNSFY
+1493 
-1500 LHEVEIK
+1500 
-1507 KTLEDMFKTTTEGA
+1507 
-1521 ISQASKLILGKHLA
+1521 
-1535 EVKGNVSKVV
+1535 
-1545 DENGEPLVVYH
+1545 
-1556 GTESDFYEFK
+1556 
-1566 HGKAIGSGDKFGYLG
+1566 
-1581 EAFYATNDENVA
+1581 
-1593 ETYGDRV
+1593 
-1600 IPIFLNLKNPYTVDD
+1600 
-1615 PAFTSPHSAGSFA
+1615 
-1628 KSLNVSTDKV
+1628 
-1638 SDLLKSQGYDGVIA
+1638 
-1652 KDEDMDYVEYAVYNS
+1652 
-1667 NQIKSATD
+1667 
-1675 NIGTYSE
+1675 
-1682 NPDIRWRE
+1682 
-1690 VSEPSPEE
+1690 
-1698 IAEANRQKAEVKAKW
+1698 
-1713 TNPDGSMKKGYMLAP
+1713 
-1728 NGKPSKLTEEQWLL
+1728 
-1742 VRTPNFK
+1742 
-1749 KWFGDWETLA
+1749 DWETLA
-1759 IINEVENMPASVIK
+1759 DFYPENEIFDIDEAYRFARENLQGKEFTSKDGYTASLGRSGIDKMNSGLARGKTAHNRLHALAFANIGK
-1773 LHESLDKAGIKE
+1773 LFGNSELLE
-1785 AFKSF
+1785 A
-1790 GEVENRRDGRV
+1790 EAPRDGDPNIKQYLKFYAPLFMDGEFHLIKITAKELVDDGNRLYSLEGLDIIGKSEYRGQ
-1801 VVFPSASAGKIRR
+1801 PRDSKENSISADYP
-1814 HKGFDSGTV
+1814 DSV
-1823 IKNFKT
+1823 KNF
-1829 LFETAIPAIS
+1829 
-1839 EEEVLKDGHKAHGNI
+1839 
-1854 DAVEHYVNKFS
+1854 
-1865 ANGNEYFIRFTV
+1865 
-1877 PVIRNNKGLDNIH
+1877 
-1890 SSAISEVSIYKNGD
+1890 
-1904 STLYPLNT
+1904 
-1912 AGSSSPS
+1912 
-1919 FIDRKLADFLNSVK
+1919 VK
-1933 PENVSKVVDEN
+1933 KIQEIKENVSKVVDEN

-1953 TRAKSRFNVFKGS
+1953 TDNTNPDYTKFTVFKHS
-1966 EHFFSDNREVADGFL
+1966 DLRVKKYIHFFSSSRDVAGSMGSYVYDVFLNIKKPLIIDSGGNSWGAIKDHRDGKVKFFDLTDAQKKKLCKAFECTMKELESSYRADSEIDLVQAGVIKREERSTNEWAEYARV
-1981 NGYDFVLEINEET
+1981 NGYDGVIFKN
-1994 YPMSRKD
+1994 
-2001 MEALADIIMGD
+2001 
-2012 SAEYD
+2012 
-2017 SLIGDW
+2017 
-2023 EAGELSYNGASEII
+2023 
-2037 SDITHNEYTVEA
+2037 
-2049 LKDFPLSIKA
+2049 
-2059 GGRIVEAFLNIRN
+2059 
-2072 PVEIDYEGKTWQAG
+2072 
-2086 KVMPEQD
+2086 
-2093 LSEHPNS
+2093 
-2100 DGLIGR
+2100 
-2106 NIREGGLLGELRNGE
+2106 
-2121 DFPLSTDYVVRD
+2121 VRD
-2133 PNQIKSATEN
+2133 GAGYEAMSTRADVFASFNSNQIKSATDN
-2143 AGTFNPGN
+2143 IGTFNTNN
-2151 PDIRWREVSE
+2151 PDIRWRLDEGAAELDARHAELYERYKGGDEAAYGEALELVADEARRNGYDVKVYHGTGANGFNVANATSKYE
-2161 PIKQKFSSGNTS
+2161 ANGEGAQAHGRGLYMAADRDTAIGYRGRANKTPVVKLGGKTIDYKEMGFSSLDELIDEVYE
-2173 LRQIAAGFK
+2173 LRENNPLGDTPKSILNSFSQKLDYWRAESEKARKEIALGKGYGAENLKEAQEQIAYIEEDAKKLQKWAKVFGEGQTIKDLKVVNGF
-2182 KIDFKPGSTNFDLGG
+2182 GR
-2197 GKFDE
+2197 
-2202 GTKYLETKGVKNFVF
+2202 VF
-2217 DPVNRDSKTNKEAFE
+2217 DWLHNMKPDELLDEQLPFSKQNAE
-2232 IVKNGGFDTTTC
+2232 
-2244 NNVLNVISEA
+2244 
-2254 NVRDNIILQAA
+2254 
-2265 KSLRP
+2265 
-2270 NGTAYFTVYEG
+2270 
-2281 DGSGKGRQSQ
+2281 
-2291 KDSWQEHR
+2291 
-2299 KTVDYLGEI
+2299 
-2308 KKHFG
+2308 
-2313 DVSLK
+2313 
-2318 NKVITARKPILL
+2318 
-2330 NEKALWFMDDS
+2330 
-2341 FENPVRWKDDA
+2341 
-2352 DISDISAK
+2352 
-2360 VKKIIDSISDKK
+2360 VKKK
-2372 NKHIE
+2372 
-2377 VLRKISDTEADFLL
+2377 LRKLFKDNGKDLAELM
-2391 KKTGLDLKG
+2391 KTGYVSGNPTGGQIYAEVQSVLA
-2400 YSHSIDNYSIL
+2400 
-2411 HILKKHGS
+2411 HGS
-2419 EKELQRGQIPVTIKD
+2419 EAE
-2434 IQNFPTIV
+2434 
-2442 SDYDDVKYA
+2442 A
-2451 GKSKIGRDTIRFEKN
+2451 
-2466 IGDNLVLVFEEMRIG
+2466 
-2481 KKLLALSTMYIQKRK
+2481 
-2496 KLTSNANASS
+2496 
-2506 NTSETLSTSSDF
+2506 
-2518 QESANT
+2518 
-2524 PENQENNSRLKALLR
+2524 SRLLSKHGIRGITYDGR
-2539 QERSE
+2539 QDGRAFVSFEGGATVKLQDPFTFDDEGNLIPLSERFDE
-2544 NPDIRWKIDDPSPE
+2544 TNPDMRWKIDDPSPE

-2847 YGIARQRLMEWLKER
+2847 YGIARQRLMEWLKKQ

-2897 KSGENTAEESGV
+2897 KPGENAAEESGE

-3092 YSATVDRLENVE
+3092 YSATADRLENVE

-3111 GKGEVRPDIEDIR
+3111 GKGEVRSDIEDIR

-3175 ENARRRNL
+3175 ENARKRNV

-3225 ATGKTYAEFKNLS
+3225 ATGKTYAEFKSLS

-3364 EIETLERERDAIIAN
+3364 KIETLERERDAIIAK
-3379 SVSDYIS
+3379 SISGYIS

-3397 NFVTAL
+3397 KFVAAL

-3555 GWNLGSGVRQFLP
+3555 GWNFGSGVRQFLP

-3794 LTGPFGGL
+3794 ITGPFGGL

-3865 LRKILKDK
+3865 LRKILKDEK
-3873 KK
+3873 K

>member
-1 MEEDFKVKAPELYEV
+1 MEEDFKVKAPELYEA

-43 REKFRKAIRVMRF
+43 LEKFRNTIRAMRLI
-56 YKERDKSEIGRMGSV
+56 KERGGDENLRMGGV
-71 LNALVSINKKYD
+71 MNALVSINKKYD

-178 AKLDKKNTWEG
+178 AKLAKKNTWEG

-293 FIDENGNLSKDPK
+293 LIDENGNLSEDPE
-306 KISEL
+306 KILEL
-311 QREYENDFG
+311 QREYGIDFE
-320 LNNLGAGIAGNIFA
+320 LNNLRAETAGNIFA

-344 DEGRRQFERRRD
+344 EKGRREFERRRY

-399 FATKNPHAA
+399 FATKNPHSA
-408 IASTSAMM
+408 IAATSAMM

-429 FNGKVKE
+429 FNGNVKE
-436 SDAANIAAT
+436 NDAANIAAT

-460 FAGFFRKNAA
+460 FAGFFRKSDA

-552 AGFPFRARAYMRKMG
+552 AGFPFRARAYMRNMG
-567 ASVMSGIKAY
+567 ASPASGIKAY
-577 FRPSKVLENNTRAA
+577 FSPSKVLENNVRAA

-666 KSKAEIARKLKEDDQ
+666 KNKAEIARKLKEDDQ

-859 GIWARFKRWFKGLFE
+859 GIWTRFKRWFKGLFE

-1023 FVYNRAKELGID
+1023 FVYNRAKELGIE

-1163 EGYNALINGLMQCA
+1163 EGYNAMINGLMQSA

-1265 QSLFGEENPTKLE
+1265 QSLFGDENPTKLE

-1299 LRWRDAGE
+1299 LRWRDTGE
-1307 PTAEEISEAQ
+1307 PAAEEISEAQ

-1323 KSKYMGTPLWMKAPN
+1323 KSKYMGMPLWMKAPN
-1338 GKPTNLTEEQ
+1338 GKRTNLTEEQ

-1356 FKKWFG
+1356 FKRWFG

-1374 DFLEKTAPVANL
+1374 DFLEKTAPVREL
-1386 TGQEFQKDGV
+1386 SGGEFQKDGV
-1396 RLTDKVSAYFNSIGN
+1396 KLTEKVPAYFKSIGN
-1411 VAHNE
+1411 VAHND
-1416 ELGDIV
+1416 ELGDVV
-1422 LDKDTVKAS
+1422 LDLKGVEDSIA
-1431 MSHGIGRL
+1431 HGIGRL
-1439 KASAF
+1439 KSAAF
-1444 MAVKDVIEKGFIFN
+1444 MAVPDVIEKGFIFN
-1458 RETNWKGRGYDTA
+1458 REENWKERGWNTA
-1471 VIVSPIK
+1471 VIVAPIK
-1478 IGGEDYICEVVVKKN
+1478 LGEDDYVCEVVVKKV
-1493 DKRNSFY
+1493 RGQQRFY

-1507 KTLEDMFKTTTEGA
+1507 KTLDGVFKSVANNGNA
-1521 ISQASKLILGKHLA
+1521 SQVSKLILGKHLA

-1545 DENGEPLVVYH
+1545 DENGEPKVVYH
-1556 GTESDFYEFK
+1556 GSTAMFNEFRSKFIGHSTGTADGRGFYFTTDKSYAEGFKSKDGRVIEAFLNIRDTLDYKKKTIGKSALKKIIKEIDRAEFEADGEHYFISNFGNYYDEGIDKVINEATESNYDFCDTDVEIFNVLVTS
-1566 HGKAIGSGDKFGYLG
+1566 GADFDLTAKAIKDVTGKDG
-1581 EAFYATNDENVA
+1581 EIVPKDNNTTHF
-1593 ETYGDRV
+1593 
-1600 IPIFLNLKNPYTVDD
+1600 IIF
-1615 PAFTSPHSAGSFA
+1615 
-1628 KSLNVSTDKV
+1628 
-1638 SDLLKSQGYDGVIA
+1638 
-1652 KDEDMDYVEYAVYNS
+1652 NS
-1667 NQIKSATD
+1667 NQIKSAED

-1682 NPDIRWRE
+1682 NPDIRWRLDE
-1690 VSEPSPEE
+1690 GA
-1698 IAEANRQKAEVKAKW
+1698 AELDARHAELYERYKGGDEAAYGEALELVA
-1713 TNPDGSMKKGYMLAP
+1713 DEARRKGY
-1728 NGKPSKLTEEQWLL
+1728 
-1742 VRTPNFK
+1742 
-1749 KWFGDWETLA
+1749 D
-1759 IINEVENMPASVIK
+1759 
-1773 LHESLDKAGIKE
+1773 
-1785 AFKSF
+1785 
-1790 GEVENRRDGRV
+1790 
-1801 VVFPSASAGKIRR
+1801 
-1814 HKGFDSGTV
+1814 
-1823 IKNFKT
+1823 
-1829 LFETAIPAIS
+1829 
-1839 EEEVLKDGHKAHGNI
+1839 
-1854 DAVEHYVNKFS
+1854 
-1865 ANGNEYFIRFTV
+1865 
-1877 PVIRNNKGLDNIH
+1877 
-1890 SSAISEVSIYKNGD
+1890 
-1904 STLYPLNT
+1904 
-1912 AGSSSPS
+1912 
-1919 FIDRKLADFLNSVK
+1919 VK
-1933 PENVSKVVDEN
+1933 
-1944 GEPLVVYHG
+1944 VYHG
-1953 TRAKSRFNVFKGS
+1953 TG
-1966 EHFFSDNREVADGFL
+1966 ADGFNVAKADASEARYGEGAQAHGL
-1981 NGYDFVLEINEET
+1981 GLYMAENKSIAEAYQEDAQKEEIRTIGGRTLEELGITPEKFDGFPVVGLVPTLAYFGVEDTKREINERIKKQET
-1994 YPMSRKD
+1994 RLKSS
-2001 MEALADIIMGD
+2001 ENALAKTENDFGKKLAQETIDNAKQQITND
-2012 SAEYD
+2012 KKALSAID
-2017 SLIGDW
+2017 KI
-2023 EAGELSYNGASEII
+2023 LSILEENGLSI
-2037 SDITHNEYTVEA
+2037 SDYEYKISEGRVFDWLHNM
-2049 LKDFPLSIKA
+2049 K
-2059 GGRIVEAFLNIRN
+2059 
-2072 PVEIDYEGKTWQAG
+2072 
-2086 KVMPEQD
+2086 
-2093 LSEHPNS
+2093 
-2100 DGLIGR
+2100 
-2106 NIREGGLLGELRNGE
+2106 
-2121 DFPLSTDYVVRD
+2121 
-2133 PNQIKSATEN
+2133 
-2143 AGTFNPGN
+2143 
-2151 PDIRWREVSE
+2151 PDEM
-2161 PIKQKFSSGNTS
+2161 
-2173 LRQIAAGFK
+2173 
-2182 KIDFKPGSTNFDLGG
+2182 
-2197 GKFDE
+2197 FDE
-2202 GTKYLETKGVKNFVF
+2202 GKYLSEQPEVF
-2217 DPVNRDSKTNKEAFE
+2217 EKYKEAWDEDIAPIIDERIAEFMESYRGVYDEESFARAAERRKEEVSPYSDNEKTRYAFDSLAEYLGADRFRE
-2232 IVKNGGFDTTTC
+2232 IMLKHGIRGITYD
-2244 NNVLNVISEA
+2244 
-2254 NVRDNIILQAA
+2254 
-2265 KSLRP
+2265 
-2270 NGTAYFTVYEG
+2270 
-2281 DGSGKGRQSQ
+2281 GRQ
-2291 KDSWQEHR
+2291 DGR
-2299 KTVDYLGEI
+2299 YFV
-2308 KKHFG
+2308 
-2313 DVSLK
+2313 
-2318 NKVITARKPILL
+2318 
-2330 NEKALWFMDDS
+2330 S
-2341 FENPVRWKDDA
+2341 FEGGATVKLQDPFTFDDEGNL
-2352 DISDISAK
+2352 IP
-2360 VKKIIDSISDKK
+2360 
-2372 NKHIE
+2372 
-2377 VLRKISDTEADFLL
+2377 L
-2391 KKTGLDLKG
+2391 
-2400 YSHSIDNYSIL
+2400 
-2411 HILKKHGS
+2411 S
-2419 EKELQRGQIPVTIKD
+2419 E
-2434 IQNFPTIV
+2434 
-2442 SDYDDVKYA
+2442 
-2451 GKSKIGRDTIRFEKN
+2451 RF
-2466 IGDNLVLVFEEMRIG
+2466 D
-2481 KKLLALSTMYIQKRK
+2481 
-2496 KLTSNANASS
+2496 
-2506 NTSETLSTSSDF
+2506 ET
-2518 QESANT
+2518 
-2524 PENQENNSRLKALLR
+2524 
-2539 QERSE
+2539 
-2544 NPDIRWKIDDPSPE
+2544 NPDMRWKIDDPLPE

-2579 YELNAKSAFGYVMK
+2579 YELNAKSAREYVLK
-2593 HLRGKKYT
+2593 KLRGRKYVNA
-2601 ISDTGE
+2601 DTGDE
-2607 EVEIGQVGARKI
+2607 IEIGQVGARKI

-2741 LRYLLRQDR
+2741 LRFLLRQDR

-2798 REIAERYRADKEK
+2798 REIAERYRSDKEK

-2847 YGIARQRLMEWLKER
+2847 YGVARQRLMEWLKEQ

-2897 KSGENTAEESGV
+2897 KPGENAAEESGE

-3035 DTKRE
+3035 DTKRV

-3111 GKGEVRPDIEDIR
+3111 GKGEVRLDIEDIR

-3175 ENARRRNL
+3175 ENARRRNV

-3225 ATGKTYAEFKNLS
+3225 ATGKTYAEFKILLD
-3238 NEIVSKVNRAAENVS
+3238 EIVSKVNRAAENVS

-3340 IDEIELKFPGKES
+3340 IDEIELKFHGKES
-3353 KSGAEW
+3353 RSGAEW

-3364 EIETLERERDAIIAN
+3364 EIETLERERDAIIAK

-3397 NFVTAL
+3397 KFVAAL

-3555 GWNLGSGVRQFLP
+3555 GWNFGSGVRQFLP

-3622 LEKPDQNRFW
+3622 LEKPDQSRFW

-3660 SGVESYLKK
+3660 TGVENYLRK
-3669 GFSEAEAKRLAM
+3669 GFTETEAKKRAM

-3688 ERSQASGKIQ
+3688 ERSQASGKIH

-3750 NAVKTL
+3750 NAAKTL

-3794 LTGPFGGL
+3794 ITGPFGGL

-3823 EGLARPAQYTIELV
+3823 EGLARPAQYTIELT
-3837 KDIAVFDWD
+3837 KDVAVFDWD

-3865 LRKILKDK
+3865 LRKILKDEK
-3873 KK
+3873 K

>member
-1 MEEDFKVKAPELYEV
+1 MEEDFKVKAPELYEA

-36 FDPSEAN
+36 FDPSDAN
-43 REKFRKAIRVMRF
+43 LEKFRNTIRAMRLI
-56 YKERDKSEIGRMGSV
+56 KERGGDENLRMGGV
-71 LNALVSINKKYD
+71 MNALVSINKKYD

-113 ATEGSEDALGEFQK
+113 ATEGSKDALGEFQK

-133 DEIVREQSPNAKK
+133 DEIVRGQSPNAKK
-146 RMPVYDSMGLAI
+146 RMPVYDSMGLPI

-293 FIDENGNLSKDPK
+293 LIDENGNLPKDPK

-311 QREYENDFG
+311 QREYENAFG

-344 DEGRRQFERRRD
+344 DEGRRQFERRRN

-527 LWEEYLESSEN
+527 LWEEYLESAES

-552 AGFPFRARAYMRKMG
+552 AGFPFRARAYMGKMG
-567 ASVMSGIKAY
+567 ASVMSGTKAY
-577 FRPSKVLENNTRAA
+577 FRPSKVLDNNTRAA
-591 GTMAEGDK
+591 ATMAEADK
-599 YFNSLIEKLGQTPED
+599 YFNSLIEKLGQAPED
-614 RGWLYSY
+614 REWLYSY

-628 ERSGLLAERFSDESE
+628 ERSGILAERFSDESE

-719 IFADTAEELAKASG
+719 IFADTAEELAKVSG

-1009 YDSERAERGDAYRE
+1009 YGSERAERGDAYRE

-1163 EGYNALINGLMQCA
+1163 EGYNAMINGLMQSA

-1183 ANKPEYDLSGE
+1183 ANKPEYDLSSE

-1265 QSLFGEENPTKLE
+1265 QSLFGDENPTKLE

-1323 KSKYMGTPLWMKAPN
+1323 KSKYVGTPLWMKAPN
-1338 GKPTNLTEEQ
+1338 GKRTNLTEEQ

-1356 FKKWFG
+1356 FKRWVG

-1374 DFLEKTAPVANL
+1374 DFLEKTAPVREL
-1386 TGQEFQKDGV
+1386 SGGEFQKDGV
-1396 RLTDKVSAYFNSIGN
+1396 KLTEKVPAYFKSIGN
-1411 VAHNE
+1411 VAHND
-1416 ELGDIV
+1416 ELGDVV
-1422 LDKDTVKAS
+1422 LDLKGVEDSIA
-1431 MSHGIGRL
+1431 HGIGRL
-1439 KASAF
+1439 KSAAF
-1444 MAVKDVIEKGFIFN
+1444 MAVPDVIEKGFIFN
-1458 RETNWKGRGYDTA
+1458 REENWKERGWNTA
-1471 VIVSPIK
+1471 VIVAPIK
-1478 IGGEDYICEVVVKKN
+1478 LGEDDYVCEVVVKKV
-1493 DKRNSFY
+1493 RGQQRFY
-1500 LHEVEIK
+1500 LHEVERK
-1507 KTLEDMFKTTTEGA
+1507 KTLDGVFKSVANNGNA
-1521 ISQASKLILGKHLA
+1521 SQVSKLILGKHLA

-1545 DENGEPLVVYH
+1545 DENREPKVVYH
-1556 GTESDFYEFK
+1556 GSPYYGFTIFKNESYFTAQKNYAARYK
-1566 HGKAIGSGDKFGYLG
+1566 KGGNNSGIYD
-1581 EAFYATNDENVA
+1581 V
-1593 ETYGDRV
+1593 
-1600 IPIFLNLKNPYTVDD
+1600 FLDIKNPFDTRSKREREIFEKEFYRKWGNGAPLTERGLPDW
-1615 PAFTSPHSAGSFA
+1615 
-1628 KSLNVSTDKV
+1628 TDG
-1638 SDLLKSQGYDGVIA
+1638 SDLLEFIEEKGYNYDGIIL
-1652 KDEDMDYVEYAVYNS
+1652 DEGADGGYGETVSFRGESYVPLNS

-1675 NIGTYSE
+1675 NIGTF
-1682 NPDIRWRE
+1682 N
-1690 VSEPSPEE
+1690 
-1698 IAEANRQKAEVKAKW
+1698 
-1713 TNPDGSMKKGYMLAP
+1713 TN
-1728 NGKPSKLTEEQWLL
+1728 
-1742 VRTPNFK
+1742 
-1749 KWFGDWETLA
+1749 
-1759 IINEVENMPASVIK
+1759 
-1773 LHESLDKAGIKE
+1773 
-1785 AFKSF
+1785 
-1790 GEVENRRDGRV
+1790 
-1801 VVFPSASAGKIRR
+1801 
-1814 HKGFDSGTV
+1814 
-1823 IKNFKT
+1823 
-1829 LFETAIPAIS
+1829 
-1839 EEEVLKDGHKAHGNI
+1839 
-1854 DAVEHYVNKFS
+1854 
-1865 ANGNEYFIRFTV
+1865 
-1877 PVIRNNKGLDNIH
+1877 
-1890 SSAISEVSIYKNGD
+1890 
-1904 STLYPLNT
+1904 
-1912 AGSSSPS
+1912 
-1919 FIDRKLADFLNSVK
+1919 NS
-1933 PENVSKVVDEN
+1933 
-1944 GEPLVVYHG
+1944 
-1953 TRAKSRFNVFKGS
+1953 
-1966 EHFFSDNREVADGFL
+1966 
-1981 NGYDFVLEINEET
+1981 
-1994 YPMSRKD
+1994 
-2001 MEALADIIMGD
+2001 
-2012 SAEYD
+2012 
-2017 SLIGDW
+2017 
-2023 EAGELSYNGASEII
+2023 
-2037 SDITHNEYTVEA
+2037 
-2049 LKDFPLSIKA
+2049 
-2059 GGRIVEAFLNIRN
+2059 
-2072 PVEIDYEGKTWQAG
+2072 
-2086 KVMPEQD
+2086 
-2093 LSEHPNS
+2093 
-2100 DGLIGR
+2100 
-2106 NIREGGLLGELRNGE
+2106 
-2121 DFPLSTDYVVRD
+2121 
-2133 PNQIKSATEN
+2133 
-2143 AGTFNPGN
+2143 
-2151 PDIRWREVSE
+2151 DIRWREVSE

-2308 KKHFG
+2308 KKHFD

-2330 NEKALWFMDDS
+2330 NEKASWFMDDS

-2544 NPDIRWKIDDPSPE
+2544 NPDMRWKIDDPSPE

-2579 YELNAKSAFGYVMK
+2579 YELNAKSAREYVLK
-2593 HLRGKKYT
+2593 KLRGRKYVNA
-2601 ISDTGE
+2601 DTGDE
-2607 EVEIGQVGARKI
+2607 IEIGQVGARKLLS
-2619 TTHDRYNKDYLR
+2619 HDRYNKDYLR
-2631 TFAAIPQMIE
+2631 SFVAIPQMIE

-2652 KGNSKYDKYRYYACG
+2652 KGNGKYDKYRYYACG

-2678 LTIGER
+2678 LTIGESE
-2684 NGKWYYDQALTEMEK
+2684 GKWYYDQALTQIEK
-2699 GDLIEQVPTQAS
+2699 GDLIKRLLTLNSRVRPLT
-2711 VLSARGSPN
+2711 GSPN

-2741 LRYLLRQDR
+2741 LRFLLRQDR

-2847 YGIARQRLMEWLKER
+2847 YGIARQRLMEWLKKQ

-2897 KSGENTAEESGV
+2897 KPGENAAEESGE

-3092 YSATVDRLENVE
+3092 YSATVDKLENVE

-3111 GKGEVRPDIEDIR
+3111 GKGEVRSDIEDIR

-3175 ENARRRNL
+3175 ENARRRNV

-3225 ATGKTYAEFKNLS
+3225 ATGKTYAEFKSLS

-3397 NFVTAL
+3397 NFVAAL

-3555 GWNLGSGVRQFLP
+3555 GWNFGSGVRQFLP

-3794 LTGPFGGL
+3794 ITGPFGGL

-3865 LRKILKDK
+3865 LRKILKDEK
-3873 KK
+3873 K

>member
-1 MEEDFKVKAPELYEV
+1 MEEDFKVKAPELYEA

-56 YKERDKSEIGRMGSV
+56 YKERDKSEIGRMGGV

-133 DEIVREQSPNAKK
+133 NEIVREQSPNAKK
-146 RMPVYDSMGLAI
+146 RMPVYDSMGLPI

-293 FIDENGNLSKDPK
+293 LIDENGNLSEDPE

-311 QREYENDFG
+311 QREYENAFG
-320 LNNLGAGIAGNIFA
+320 LNNLGAGTAGNIFA

-344 DEGRRQFERRRD
+344 DEGRRGFERRRY

-552 AGFPFRARAYMRKMG
+552 AGFPFRARAYMRNMG
-567 ASVMSGIKAY
+567 ASPASGIKAY
-577 FRPSKVLENNTRAA
+577 FSPSKVLENNVRAA

-599 YFNSLIEKLGQTPED
+599 YFNSLIEKLGQAPED
-614 RGWLYSY
+614 REWLYSY

-1009 YDSERAERGDAYRE
+1009 YGSERAERGDAYRE

-1089 LLDIFFPDASGN
+1089 LLDIFFPDAGGN

-1265 QSLFGEENPTKLE
+1265 QSLFGDENPTKLE

-1299 LRWRDAGE
+1299 LRWRDTGE
-1307 PTAEEISEAQ
+1307 PAAEEISEAQ

-1338 GKPTNLTEEQ
+1338 GKRTNLTEEQ

-1356 FKKWFG
+1356 FK
-1362 DWEKEAWAKAAM
+1362 
-1374 DFLEKTAPVANL
+1374 
-1386 TGQEFQKDGV
+1386 
-1396 RLTDKVSAYFNSIGN
+1396 R
-1411 VAHNE
+1411 
-1416 ELGDIV
+1416 
-1422 LDKDTVKAS
+1422 
-1431 MSHGIGRL
+1431 
-1439 KASAF
+1439 
-1444 MAVKDVIEKGFIFN
+1444 
-1458 RETNWKGRGYDTA
+1458 
-1471 VIVSPIK
+1471 
-1478 IGGEDYICEVVVKKN
+1478 
-1493 DKRNSFY
+1493 
-1500 LHEVEIK
+1500 
-1507 KTLEDMFKTTTEGA
+1507 
-1521 ISQASKLILGKHLA
+1521 
-1535 EVKGNVSKVV
+1535 
-1545 DENGEPLVVYH
+1545 
-1556 GTESDFYEFK
+1556 
-1566 HGKAIGSGDKFGYLG
+1566 
-1581 EAFYATNDENVA
+1581 
-1593 ETYGDRV
+1593 
-1600 IPIFLNLKNPYTVDD
+1600 
-1615 PAFTSPHSAGSFA
+1615 
-1628 KSLNVSTDKV
+1628 
-1638 SDLLKSQGYDGVIA
+1638 
-1652 KDEDMDYVEYAVYNS
+1652 
-1667 NQIKSATD
+1667 
-1675 NIGTYSE
+1675 
-1682 NPDIRWRE
+1682 
-1690 VSEPSPEE
+1690 
-1698 IAEANRQKAEVKAKW
+1698 
-1713 TNPDGSMKKGYMLAP
+1713 
-1728 NGKPSKLTEEQWLL
+1728 
-1742 VRTPNFK
+1742 
-1749 KWFGDWETLA
+1749 WFGDWETLA
-1759 IINEVENMPASVIK
+1759 VINEIKDMSAKPVK
-1773 LHESLDKAGIKE
+1773 LHEALDKAGIKE
-1785 AFKSF
+1785 AFKNF
-1790 GEVENRRDGRV
+1790 GEVANERDGRK

-1814 HKGFDSGTV
+1814 HKGFDSNTI
-1823 IKNFKT
+1823 IKHFKS
-1829 LFETAIPAIS
+1829 LFKASIPILS
-1839 EEEVLKDGHKAHGNI
+1839 EKEEIKEGHKAHGNI
-1854 DAVEHYVNKFS
+1854 ESVEHYVNKFS
-1865 ANGNEYFIRFTV
+1865 VNGSEYYIRFTV
-1877 PVIRNNKGLDNIH
+1877 PIIRNDRSAGNVH

-1919 FIDRKLADFLNSVK
+1919 FIDRKLSDFLNSVK

-1944 GEPLVVYHG
+1944 GEPLAVYHG
-1953 TRAKSRFNVFKGS
+1953 STAMFNEFRSKFIGHS
-1966 EHFFSDNREVADGFL
+1966 TGTADGRGFYFTTDKSYAE
-1981 NGYDFVLEINEET
+1981 GFK
-1994 YPMSRKD
+1994 SKD
-2001 MEALADIIMGD
+2001 
-2012 SAEYD
+2012 
-2017 SLIGDW
+2017 
-2023 EAGELSYNGASEII
+2023 
-2037 SDITHNEYTVEA
+2037 
-2049 LKDFPLSIKA
+2049 
-2059 GGRIVEAFLNIRN
+2059 GRVIEAFLNIRDLLDYKKKTITKAALKKIIKEIDRAEFEADGEHYFISN
-2072 PVEIDYEGKTWQAG
+2072 FGNYYDEGIDKVIDEATESNYDFCDTDVEIFNVLITSGADFDLTAKAIKNVTGKDGEIVPKDNNTTHFIIFNSNQA
-2086 KVMPEQD
+2086 
-2093 LSEHPNS
+2093 
-2100 DGLIGR
+2100 
-2106 NIREGGLLGELRNGE
+2106 
-2121 DFPLSTDYVVRD
+2121 
-2133 PNQIKSATEN
+2133 KSATDN
-2143 AGTFNPGN
+2143 IGTFNTNN

-2330 NEKALWFMDDS
+2330 NEKASWFMDDS

-2544 NPDIRWKIDDPSPE
+2544 NPDIRWREVSEPSPEEIAEANRQKADVKAKWSNPDGSMKKGYMLAPNGKHTNLTEDQWLQVRTPNFKKWFVDWETLADFYPENEIFDIDEAYRFARENLQGKEFTSKDGYTASLGRSGIDKMNSGLARGKTANNRLHALAFANVGKLFENSELLEAEAPRDGDPNIKQYLKFYTPLFMDGEFHLIKITAKELVDDGNRLYSLEGLDIIGKSEYRGQPRDSKENSISADYPDSVKNFVKKIQEIKENVSKVVDENGEPLVVYHGTPKFDRFSIFKKGSGGYLGPAIYFTSLKTYAQKYENKWGEGGNLYDVFLSLRNPLVVKSINPAKEILKTIYGKDSVYDRRSQKQSYDTKILSSADIKKLQSKGYDGVIWEYGGSKEYAVYDSSKIKSATDNIGTYSENPDIRWKIDDPSPE

-2579 YELNAKSAFGYVMK
+2579 YELNAKSAREYVLK
-2593 HLRGKKYT
+2593 KLRGRKYVNA
-2601 ISDTGE
+2601 DTGRTSRRFD
-2607 EVEIGQVGARKI
+2607 VFAVDARKC
-2619 TTHDRYNKDYLR
+2619 RR
-2631 TFAAIPQMIE
+2631 RSF
-2641 NAVYLGEEPNE
+2641 
-2652 KGNSKYDKYRYYACG
+2652 
-2667 LKIGGRDYTAR
+2667 
-2678 LTIGER
+2678 
-2684 NGKWYYDQALTEMEK
+2684 
-2699 GDLIEQVPTQAS
+2699 
-2711 VLSARGSPN
+2711 N
-2720 GFIDNRLI
+2720 GFG
-2728 SLLQE
+2728 QGF
-2733 NNSENSSR
+2733 
-2741 LRYLLRQDR
+2741 
-2750 RENPVIWASIVL
+2750 P
-2762 AKQILLGRAITSA
+2762 
-2775 RLDRVLPPE
+2775 
-2784 RFDGTKREY
+2784 
-2793 AVNRA
+2793 
-2798 REIAERYRADKEK
+2798 
-2811 FGNDLNLGVQR
+2811 
-2822 AENDLYWTRDVV
+2822 
-2834 EEMYA
+2834 
-2839 SFRRDGEE
+2839 
-2847 YGIARQRLMEWLKER
+2847 
-2862 RRRDLETVKGLS
+2862 
-2874 SEELGIDVPA
+2874 PA
-2884 AIEDALEKEPERR
+2884 A
-2897 KSGENTAEESGV
+2897 
-2909 ETFEASGEGID
+2909 
-2920 AEIESAR
+2920 
-2927 EKPAPSSIR
+2927 
-2936 DIIGKIRAGV
+2936 
-2946 TKAAKA
+2946 
-2952 RGMDEAARRRAYRNT
+2952 
-2967 LAEVLRE
+2967 
-2974 SAKRLTYGRERE
+2974 
-2986 AIMKKI
+2986 
-2992 SDLSA
+2992 
-2997 KGYSV
+2997 
-3002 IKIKDGE
+3002 
-3009 RAGQKIDNYT
+3009 
-3019 LRAEHIALR
+3019 
-3028 IFNRGVR
+3028 
-3035 DTKRE
+3035 
-3040 LSEKFEKIVSRKG
+3040 
-3053 KKPSRMERD
+3053 
-3062 DKRALAGAVQMRV
+3062 
-3075 YNIKRY
+3075 
-3081 SEMDAAELEAE
+3081 
-3092 YSATVDRLENVE
+3092 
-3104 KNFAEDA
+3104 
-3111 GKGEVRPDIEDIR
+3111 
-3124 AEVAN
+3124 
-3129 AVHDMKMFGN
+3129 
-3139 WRDKSRAQMAEGV
+3139 
-3152 EFLEKYIDEET
+3152 
-3163 EEQKARVEARKE
+3163 
-3175 ENARRRNL
+3175 
-3183 FIAALRQSKRN
+3183 
-3194 ANKDGELR
+3194 
-3202 KLFRGIVNNTLPF
+3202 
-3215 DSILSILGEA
+3215 
-3225 ATGKTYAEFKNLS
+3225 
-3238 NEIVSKVNRAAENVS
+3238 
-3253 NECFAKKEKLY
+3253 
-3264 AILRECY
+3264 
-3271 GEDQSTALRRLLKA
+3271 
-3285 DAKYER
+3285 
-3291 FSKNPETPNPM
+3291 
-3302 TLANVMQL
+3302 
-3310 YATALQTNY
+3310 
-3319 QRNIF
+3319 
-3324 EHRIRKS
+3324 
-3331 EEYEKIQKR
+3331 
-3340 IDEIELKFPGKES
+3340 
-3353 KSGAEW
+3353 
-3359 KIASE
+3359 
-3364 EIETLERERDAIIAN
+3364 
-3379 SVSDYIS
+3379 
-3386 ELEGVLTEADK
+3386 
-3397 NFVTAL
+3397 
-3403 RAEYA
+3403 
-3408 EALPALSAVSRRVI
+3408 
-3422 GLPIE
+3422 
-3427 QADELY
+3427 
-3433 MPVKVDYGGGLG
+3433 
-3445 EGTGGVPVVP
+3445 
-3455 KSLSP
+3455 
-3460 RVSHLRDF
+3460 
-3468 DETADPITLYLER
+3468 
-3481 VKENAQF
+3481 
-3488 KYFSELYIELR
+3488 
-3499 GIFADESLQKLI
+3499 
-3511 RERCGADVLKLL
+3511 
-3523 KESIADICTGE
+3523 
-3534 TKGFNLKAARQAS
+3534 
-3547 GLFAIAQL
+3547 
-3555 GWNLGSGVRQFLP
+3555 
-3568 GIFSWGAYIGTPAV
+3568 
-3582 LRNCASFFTPEGF
+3582 
-3595 RAALEIAHSET
+3595 
-3606 GRRRFAV
+3606 
-3613 GNMQIIEEM
+3613 
-3622 LEKPDQNRFW
+3622 
-3632 RLYKRYALIFNRSSD
+3632 
-3647 MLAIMFVGQGVYR
+3647 
-3660 SGVESYLKK
+3660 
-3669 GFSEAEAKRLAM
+3669 
-3681 SDMWQIA
+3681 
-3688 ERSQASGKIQ
+3688 
-3698 NMSAWQRRGGDL
+3698 
-3710 AKAIGMFSSPPQLMF
+3710 
-3725 AKATQDMR
+3725 
-3733 RAIALGIKTPE
+3733 
-3744 GRAAAW
+3744 
-3750 NAVKTL
+3750 
-3756 FTVSVLVEGSYAAST
+3756 
-3771 VLWNALLK
+3771 
-3779 GYFDDDDDEY
+3779 
-3789 ILKSM
+3789 
-3794 LTGPFGGL
+3794 
-3802 FLFGRLVDS
+3802 
-3811 LGTGYSPSAIPM
+3811 
-3823 EGLARPAQYTIELV
+3823 
-3837 KDIAVFDWD
+3837 
-3846 EAIKDLDK
+3846 
-3854 LASSAFSPWRD
+3854 
-3865 LRKILKDK
+3865 
-3873 KK
+3873 

>member
-1 MEEDFKVKAPELYEV
+1 MEEDFKVKAPELYEA

-71 LNALVSINKKYD
+71 LNALVSINKKYG

-133 DEIVREQSPNAKK
+133 EEIVRGQSPNAKK
-146 RMPVYDSMGLAI
+146 RMPVYDSMGLPI

-293 FIDENGNLSKDPK
+293 LIDENGNLSKDPE

-311 QREYENDFG
+311 QREYENAFG

-344 DEGRRQFERRRD
+344 DKGRREFERRRD

-487 KEYALASADE
+487 KEYALALADE

-527 LWEEYLESSEN
+527 LWEEYLESAES

-552 AGFPFRARAYMRKMG
+552 AGFPFRARAYMGKMG
-567 ASVMSGIKAY
+567 ASVMSGTKAY

-591 GTMAEGDK
+591 GTMAEADK
-599 YFNSLIEKLGQTPED
+599 YFNSLIEKLGQAPED
-614 RGWLYSY
+614 REWLYSY

-643 RDEAALILQEYEN
+643 RDEATLILQEYEN

-719 IFADTAEELAKASG
+719 IFADTAEELAKVSG

-859 GIWARFKRWFKGLFE
+859 GIWTRFKRWFKGLFE

-892 VLQRERRFDVKLSGR
+892 VLQRERRFDVKLSER

-1009 YDSERAERGDAYRE
+1009 YGSERAERGDAYRE

-1035 IPDGVKNPVLVRR
+1035 ISDGVKNPVLVRR

-1163 EGYNALINGLMQCA
+1163 EGYNALINGLMQSA

-1216 AQTDMFREAPSA
+1216 AQTDMFRDAPSA

-1299 LRWRDAGE
+1299 LRWRDTGE
-1307 PTAEEISEAQ
+1307 PAAEEISEAQ

-1374 DFLEKTAPVANL
+1374 DFLERTAPVANL
-1386 TGQEFQKDGV
+1386 TGHEFQKDGV
-1396 RLTDKVSAYFNSIGN
+1396 KLTDKVPAYFKSIGN
-1411 VAHNE
+1411 VARNE
-1416 ELGDIV
+1416 ELGDVV
-1422 LDKDTVKAS
+1422 LDLKGVEDSIA
-1431 MSHGIGRL
+1431 HGVGRL
-1439 KASAF
+1439 KSAAF
-1444 MAVKDVIEKGFIFN
+1444 MAVPDVIEKGFIFN
-1458 RETNWKGRGYDTA
+1458 REENWKERGWNTA
-1471 VIVSPIK
+1471 VIVAPIK
-1478 IGGEDYICEVVVKKN
+1478 LGEDDYVCEVVVKKV
-1493 DKRNSFY
+1493 RGQQRFY

-1507 KTLEDMFKTTTEGA
+1507 KTLDGVFKSVANNGNA
-1521 ISQASKLILGKHLA
+1521 SQVSKLILGKHLA

-1545 DENGEPLVVYH
+1545 DENGEPMVVYH
-1556 GTESDFYEFK
+1556 GSTAMFNEFRSKFIGHSTGTADGRGFYFTTDKSYAEGFKSKDGRVIEAFLNIRDTLDYKKKTIGKSALKKIIKEIDRAEFEADGEHYFISNFGNYYDKGIDKVIDEATESNYDFCDTDVEIFNVLVTS
-1566 HGKAIGSGDKFGYLG
+1566 GADFDLTAKAIKDVTGKDG
-1581 EAFYATNDENVA
+1581 EIVPKDNNTTHF
-1593 ETYGDRV
+1593 
-1600 IPIFLNLKNPYTVDD
+1600 IIF
-1615 PAFTSPHSAGSFA
+1615 
-1628 KSLNVSTDKV
+1628 
-1638 SDLLKSQGYDGVIA
+1638 
-1652 KDEDMDYVEYAVYNS
+1652 NS

-1682 NPDIRWRE
+1682 NPDIRWRLDE
-1690 VSEPSPEE
+1690 GAAELDARHAELYERYKGGDEAAYGEALELVADEARRKGYDVKVYHGTGADGFNVAKADASEAQNGEGAQAHGMGLYMAENKS
-1698 IAEANRQKAEVKAKW
+1698 IAEAYQEDAPKEEIRTIGGRTLEELRITPEKFDGFPVVGLVPTLAYFGVEDTKREINERIKKQETRLKSSENAFAKTENDFGKKLAQETIDNAKQQITNDKKALSAIDKILSILEENGLSISDYEYRISDGKLFDWFTNLKPGEVIDENKPLSEQPEILEKFKNAWIDMWAYVKRKRKGKRYW
-1713 TNPDGSMKKGYMLAP
+1713 EWFNPDKLEKDGYRTAGSVFRKWSEEYGRKETTNLLLK
-1728 NGKPSKLTEEQWLL
+1728 NGI
-1742 VRTPNFK
+1742 R
-1749 KWFGDWETLA
+1749 
-1759 IINEVENMPASVIK
+1759 
-1773 LHESLDKAGIKE
+1773 GITYD
-1785 AFKSF
+1785 
-1790 GEVENRRDGRV
+1790 GRRDGRCFV
-1801 VVFPSASAGKIRR
+1801 SFEGGATVKLQDPFT
-1814 HKGFDSGTV
+1814 FDD
-1823 IKNFKT
+1823 
-1829 LFETAIPAIS
+1829 E
-1839 EEEVLKDGHKAHGNI
+1839 GN
-1854 DAVEHYVNKFS
+1854 
-1865 ANGNEYFIRFTV
+1865 
-1877 PVIRNNKGLDNIH
+1877 
-1890 SSAISEVSIYKNGD
+1890 
-1904 STLYPLNT
+1904 
-1912 AGSSSPS
+1912 
-1919 FIDRKLADFLNSVK
+1919 
-1933 PENVSKVVDEN
+1933 
-1944 GEPLVVYHG
+1944 
-1953 TRAKSRFNVFKGS
+1953 
-1966 EHFFSDNREVADGFL
+1966 
-1981 NGYDFVLEINEET
+1981 
-1994 YPMSRKD
+1994 
-2001 MEALADIIMGD
+2001 
-2012 SAEYD
+2012 
-2017 SLIGDW
+2017 LI
-2023 EAGELSYNGASEII
+2023 
-2037 SDITHNEYTVEA
+2037 
-2049 LKDFPLSIKA
+2049 PLSE
-2059 GGRIVEAFLNIRN
+2059 RFDE
-2072 PVEIDYEGKTWQAG
+2072 T
-2086 KVMPEQD
+2086 
-2093 LSEHPNS
+2093 
-2100 DGLIGR
+2100 
-2106 NIREGGLLGELRNGE
+2106 
-2121 DFPLSTDYVVRD
+2121 
-2133 PNQIKSATEN
+2133 
-2143 AGTFNPGN
+2143 N
-2151 PDIRWREVSE
+2151 PD
-2161 PIKQKFSSGNTS
+2161 
-2173 LRQIAAGFK
+2173 
-2182 KIDFKPGSTNFDLGG
+2182 
-2197 GKFDE
+2197 
-2202 GTKYLETKGVKNFVF
+2202 
-2217 DPVNRDSKTNKEAFE
+2217 
-2232 IVKNGGFDTTTC
+2232 
-2244 NNVLNVISEA
+2244 
-2254 NVRDNIILQAA
+2254 
-2265 KSLRP
+2265 
-2270 NGTAYFTVYEG
+2270 
-2281 DGSGKGRQSQ
+2281 
-2291 KDSWQEHR
+2291 
-2299 KTVDYLGEI
+2299 
-2308 KKHFG
+2308 
-2313 DVSLK
+2313 
-2318 NKVITARKPILL
+2318 
-2330 NEKALWFMDDS
+2330 M
-2341 FENPVRWKDDA
+2341 
-2352 DISDISAK
+2352 
-2360 VKKIIDSISDKK
+2360 
-2372 NKHIE
+2372 
-2377 VLRKISDTEADFLL
+2377 
-2391 KKTGLDLKG
+2391 
-2400 YSHSIDNYSIL
+2400 
-2411 HILKKHGS
+2411 
-2419 EKELQRGQIPVTIKD
+2419 
-2434 IQNFPTIV
+2434 
-2442 SDYDDVKYA
+2442 
-2451 GKSKIGRDTIRFEKN
+2451 
-2466 IGDNLVLVFEEMRIG
+2466 
-2481 KKLLALSTMYIQKRK
+2481 
-2496 KLTSNANASS
+2496 
-2506 NTSETLSTSSDF
+2506 
-2518 QESANT
+2518 
-2524 PENQENNSRLKALLR
+2524 
-2539 QERSE
+2539 
-2544 NPDIRWKIDDPSPE
+2544 RWKIDDPSPE

-2579 YELNAKSAFGYVMK
+2579 YELNAKSAREYVLK
-2593 HLRGKKYT
+2593 KLRGRKYVNA
-2601 ISDTGE
+2601 DTGDE
-2607 EVEIGQVGARKI
+2607 IEIGQTGTKKI
-2619 TTHDRYNKDYLR
+2619 TSHDRYNKDYLR

-2652 KGNSKYDKYRYYACG
+2652 KGNGKYDKYRYYACG

-2678 LTIGER
+2678 LTIGELK
-2684 NGKWYYDQALTEMEK
+2684 GKWYYDQALTEMEK
-2699 GDLIEQVPTQAS
+2699 GDLIERLLK
-2711 VLSARGSPN
+2711 LSKPVWPLTGSPN

-2741 LRYLLRQDR
+2741 LRFLLRQDR

-2884 AIEDALEKEPERR
+2884 AIENALQEEPARKKKEDDSKNEPQDEELE
-2897 KSGENTAEESGV
+2897 SFAED
-2909 ETFEASGEGID
+2909 GID
-2920 AEIESAR
+2920 DEILGSK
-2927 EKPAPSSIR
+2927 EKLAPSSLR
-2936 DIIGKIRAGV
+2936 EIIDKIRIAV
-2946 TKAAKA
+2946 TKKIKA
-2952 RGMDEAARRRAYRNT
+2952 LGGDEQTRRRLYRNT
-2967 LAEVLRE
+2967 LAEVLKE
-2974 SAKRLTYGRERE
+2974 SANNLTYGRERE

-3053 KKPSRMERD
+3053 KKPSRMMRD
-3062 DKRALAGAVQMRV
+3062 DKRPVAGAVQMRV

-3092 YSATVDRLENVE
+3092 YSATVDKLENVE

-3111 GKGEVRPDIEDIR
+3111 GKGEVRSDIEDIR

-3175 ENARRRNL
+3175 ENARRRNV

-3225 ATGKTYAEFKNLS
+3225 ATGKTYAEFKSLS

-3353 KSGAEW
+3353 KIGAEW

-3397 NFVTAL
+3397 NFVAVL

-3688 ERSQASGKIQ
+3688 ERSQASGKIH

-3794 LTGPFGGL
+3794 ITGPFGGL

-3865 LRKILKDK
+3865 LRKILKDEK
-3873 KK
+3873 K